1 MANVDSP
8 GPSTKQQHQQ
18 QQRRRWSMGRSS
30 TSRSHFSLHS
40 SEAFYASAEPLSGG
54 RDGRAL
60 HNASS
65 GGGPDPDSNSALDS
79 CAPETG
85 TRQQFRT
92 STRQPSRDSSDRR
105 AIVTKNDGEIFY
117 TVPRG
122 LAISRKEILQRRC
135 VRNDVEM
142 VHPTPTERSQ
152 VEKRPTTLP
161 SIGRRTRQ
169 DTECTSS
176 FLKRVSRQDILRRRA
191 NVETNLQLKDVAKAP
206 SGIPSS
212 GRLAKED
219 RDISR
224 PSTLPKILHASKT
237 SRPEEYSSSR
247 TRETAGREAPIY
259 GRIRRRK
266 MSLPTG
272 AATSRDSTTPSKYVQ
287 DTSTK
292 VVRHLRD
299 PVPNPPDWSR
309 CSNNVSRDDIYVKVT
324 RKPSRQTPHEERLE
338 PMDRTMSRRRIINNV
353 DNMDS
358 LERRMHQDRDQ
369 DVVRVKHD
377 AILVSKA
384 DIERLRN
391 FKTERNEDVKTSC
404 RVDSTWSARKDSKTD
419 SWSRNK
425 CHPKDSTWTSE
436 RQARCRPKS
445 QTELLTK
452 EQTEGPKTGMKSM
465 TLPSYVKIGR
475 KTSTSG
481 NLPARNVDEQRRTS
495 TGGVLTKQSKER
507 SNYVKK
513 TATHIPTRIPTHIR
527 TFSDANSARSN
538 SPDTSSSIFGFCTGK
553 RRLQPSSVTRRSPS
567 WNLKT
572 GELVWF
578 DPGVGHVLPGEVLEY
593 HRAANVL
600 SVQAVIA
607 GKPQIFT
614 LTNLSGVKPRQ
625 DLGQNGVEDMI
636 QLTDLNEASLL
647 WNLKIRYDKELI
659 YTYTG
664 SILVAV
670 NPYKMF
676 DIYGLDQVKL
686 YEGRILGTLP
696 PHLFAVGSSAYS
708 QVTAANN
715 SSANQV
721 VVISGESGSGKTEST
736 KLVMQ
741 YLAAVNRAP
750 NNLVT
755 EQILEATPLL
765 ESFGNAKTPRNDN
778 SSRFGKYLE
787 VHFRDGAII
796 GGRITQYLLEKSRI
810 VTQASEERNYH
821 VFYELL
827 AGLDQQLRDKY
838 GLLTPD
844 KYFYL
849 NQGGNCEI
857 DGKSDVQD
865 FKALLSAMQVLGFSS
880 EEQDTIF
887 RILSS
892 VLHLGNVYFH
902 RKQMR
907 HGQEGVEVGSDAEI
921 RWAAHLLQV
930 NSDGIIRALT
940 TKTTEARNERVFTAL
955 NIDQALDA
963 RDAFAKALYSSLFS
977 WLVARVN
984 HIVYKGTKQTA
995 AISILDI
1002 FGFENFTENSFEQL
1016 CINYA
1021 NENLQFYFNKHI
1033 FKLEQQEYAKE
1044 KIDWTTINYT
1054 DNLPVIHLIAKK
1066 PVGILHLLDDES
1078 NFPKA
1083 TDLSFLEKCHYN
1095 HALSELYSRPR
1106 MNSAEFAIRHYAGQV
1121 WYNVEGFLDK
1131 NRDTL
1136 RPDVVELL
1144 ISSKISMVSKM
1155 FQHVRNTHEANKT
1168 MNKPNGRFV
1177 TMKPRTPTV
1186 SARFH
1191 DSLQQLLESM
1201 SQCNPWFV
1209 RCIKP
1214 NTEKA
1219 PMKFDM
1225 PCVLEQLRYTG
1236 MLETIRIRKTG
1247 YPVRLLFGHFVDRYR
1262 YLVSTHLPRGAPN
1275 KELCRIIL
1283 DKAAPK
1289 EAQSQYQLGL
1299 TRVFLRESLERA
1311 LEYNRALILERAAIT
1326 VQRYTRGFLARRRFL
1341 NISRSTVLI
1350 QAVYRGYRERKQFRA
1365 MKKGVLMA
1373 QKLYRGRKQ
1382 REAFKILKEEMAKR
1396 AEIERASK
1404 ERAKAKQQREEQ
1416 ERTSRAVAGV
1426 NHLEIP
1432 AELAFI
1438 YSKLD
1443 DWQPTHTE
1451 RNLLKVVG
1459 QVIPINYTYNLP
1471 SDIDQYQFS
1480 KFTNIYFKSH
1490 IFGMK
1495 REPIKTP
1502 FLAKARDQDYTDSL
1516 MIFKMIL
1523 RFMNESNLNGKRE
1536 QALGDYIVNK
1546 GIVNEKLRDE
1556 ILCQLA
1562 NQTWKNENDAN
1573 KERGWLLLSNCLS
1586 AFQPS
1591 ATLFK
1596 YFLKYVSDHAYD
1608 GYKAYCQ
1615 RKLLQGERTV
1625 HRMMI
1630 NNQQTVHQVP
1640 RNYPPCVLEWRA
1652 NRNRVNMALNVGF
1665 YDGETTTCAIDSWTT
1680 CEELAN
1686 LAVRNHGVE
1695 NIGWT
1700 ITLWNQLDGPDAIVT
1715 ETNGFDY
1722 VLDLISEM
1730 ELAPAFPAAKHMFLE
1745 QRKNSLPPIKKREH
1759 AQVIRELEQEM
1770 EIPILKTFQ
1779 PLERKSVPKVV
1790 DKPVELEIQVPRR
1803 PIVPPPQ
1810 PPVTKLPMRKQSHD
1824 VILETTTEMGLSRKS
1839 ALNDRYFEKEK
1850 QRSRSLDNLL
1860 QSEVM
1865 PSPVKLA
1872 NLGLSSSKL
1881 NERYHSLERIGETP
1895 AVSNVEYM
1903 TRTEITPERKYS
1915 KRALPG
1921 SQSSRAYIEKSEYGV
1936 KSSAMSDTSEAPSLA
1951 SHVRRVRVPS
1961 QASDVDQFLD
1971 ELFMPVLDGNLDELS
1986 DARSLAASIK
1996 GSYDTRPS
2004 GDQTVSENLQR
2015 IDNRVDRIATVDD
2028 FVEGMMMRN
2037 KDVNIDAGE
2046 LSKKIKGGGNMDIP
2060 NQNAAFNFT
2069 PIAQSMMS
2077 PPMMMPM
2084 FNATQQVPSAQN
2096 SSMSMGASFMPIP
2109 IYSMQG
2115 LSLPQYPNS
2124 PPGQSNDMMAY
2135 QQNLQR
2141 AFLQSAMAQNIQIQ
2155 QQLLAQNQAL
2165 QQLLVQSPQNSSG
2178 QQPSTVLPA
2187 GPSSM
2192 NLVPSA
2198 PPIGAH
2204 MGPNDSIG
2212 RYSKVSFREP
2222 DDGELWSTEK
2232 RGSSV
2237 LTSTPISQRQETMTV
2252 KAQIHRSQSPPR
2264 KNAETNRKTSTDY
2277 VRKLSVDRK
2286 VVDRKASSGQADMKR
2301 TNLNKNN
2308 IQSNFTNVLS
2318 ELKNRKSSVDSN
2330 PSSLSNNKGVPPPPP
2345 MPPPLESHDPSESRP
2360 FLDPYGRAKTV
2371 RIGKWRWPPP
2381 SDSNENQGQDSFIEF
2396 KMRQQHQ
2403 QRKLTPQY
2411 QEYDQGEGE
2420 ATTEG
2425 GVEWEEFEIENTSYF
2440 SLCVYIGF
2448 KKATIQTVGSFRRSA
2463 LEVGAQRPS
2472 PGSIGKLKLSSE
2484 MRQRLEKVTANHS
2497 VRSTKTAE
2505 KPALPR
2511 EDGKVKRL
2519 EDNRKLLLEQQLGG
2533 RWDDYASTVDD
2544 TQSVTSKGTT
2554 DMMTQAQVV
2563 RTQIERMERPVPPP
2577 PPITPPQPPS
2587 PRGGSVYSNSQ
2598 SGVPQPRS
2606 PPAPIEPKT
2615 RDSFRTSPDSET
2627 YDHFSKNQMFSQSRD
2642 IFASQQ
2648 HLRDGHDYRN
2658 DFDKIRA
2665 QDAKSKDFYSKDSTD
2680 LASST
2685 RDRNSDFD
2693 SRRDLNSEL
2702 FDSKYAFDGS
2712 TGKRDPFGMT
2722 RDVSPKSRDSF
2733 GMPSPRDFG
2742 VIPNTRESFTVA
2754 RQSFN
2759 KLDRDVDRR
2768 SSVASTHRTDKMER
2782 IEIEEWPEFL
2792 KPVLPPADKPEIE
2805 KVQEVMNTKLYPQTS
2820 NAHFTYNRVTWTLR
2834 VKKEVFAPNETL
2846 NSPLALHLVFCQ
2858 VVYDVLATS
2867 SIRITKEDRQN
2878 MLKMLDNY
2886 GVTLDNLQST
2896 QHKIT
2901 IKKNVVD
2908 MAKQWPLYF
2917 ARIFPVSIGPQHPE
2931 TQHVAVSHHGLRLIK
2946 RTLNGDLIILETLP
2960 LEDIVSVNSSRPG
2973 VCVLQIASGVR
2984 LPLHTNRAPQLTEM
2998 IGKYIRLVTKRS
3010 LTCISFDYRERGAR
3024 PRYPSSEGASAN
3036 RMQPAGNGGT
3046 LDCLGVGSLAALSSS
3061 VHRLPPKVG
3070 RARTCVSEI
3079 MINCLLFLSP
3089 RLRFNSYRAT
3099 TVVHRQKSVSCIG
3112 QVAKYGH
3119 KKFCKL
3125 AYRKKGNFIGRNLS
3139 DDDRKTNSPDS
3150 LLVKS
3155 SESELSSDEYGY
3167 TDDSGAFLEQ
3177 ASHSDRQ
3184 CKGKRNGFIKF
3195 FAKDGSKE
3203 KKKLDSEHLDV
3214 NKNIKQIS
3222 EPFKKESFGQQKFE
3236 YENIPRIDMSKLDQ
3250 KTFLHPVMRANDHQ
3264 PTIEQLRLEEGCELR
3279 NFKNMAALKNI
3290 QEKKPLQQKDEEQP
3304 RTNDNLIQELYD
3316 GEQIIVRTN
3325 GERKLAKMET
3335 ITEENADSNKLSVR
3349 EILKRFEELRTQTDA
3364 TTTCNDEMQNED
3376 KTSDKTLNTIQ
3387 ETLKKLD
3394 EKVKSYQIDQKSH
3407 LQRINHHENHVSQIT
3422 KTIQSQAN
3430 HTNHSQPHNHS
3441 NHVISEHENHIPISR
3456 VPNHVSVV
3464 NQANHQKNLQNQ
3476 RLSPSQEWRQ
3486 PDDNVRLQEDGIYES
3501 GPVVSND
3508 GKHSLLQYAMLN
3520 FRQSTEKFEMLKTAD
3535 GSISGSLKVIESLK
3549 SKKKNK
3555 KSKGQQDGAEWT
3567 WKEQV
3572 DLVKYSTV
3580 PIEQS
3585 LLRLDADLS
3594 VLAVEC
3600 FLCLM
3605 RYMGDQPLPP
3615 ETSEV
3620 KCVYTILM
3628 HCHKYEQLRDEVY
3641 CQLMKQTTNN
3651 KSPNPES
3658 CQRGWRIFSII
3669 AAYFT
3674 CSEGLRPY
3682 LTKYLETAAYDK
3694 RRAYHGTAM
3703 VCLQNLRKTVKYG
3716 GRKNVPSVEEIMA
3729 ISAGR
3734 NAKRQI
3740 YRLPGGTERVINTKC
3755 TTVVQDVI
3763 EEMCNVISVR
3773 NPHEMDEFS
3782 LYCIVDGDAFT
3793 MPLARDEYVLDV
3805 TTELQK
3811 NHQVFYLIFCRSVW
3825 YYPLRLDAALYIE
3838 VVFNQ
3843 IAPDYLEGLLLVL
3856 PGEHLPQEIIYDMA
3870 QIAALLHRAAD
3881 MTHEPATKEIKYLLP
3896 KTALSLRE
3904 PRPQQWSNM
3913 VQQAWN
3919 NVQHSSAAICK
3930 AQVLEI
3936 LSKWPLFGSS
3946 FFAVKRVPEGKEKG
3960 ADHILALNRH
3970 GVHFIDLIT
3979 HETLYHY
3986 PYSEVI
3992 STRKVKS
3999 EEGTLYLDMK
4009 CGNLMQ
4015 QRITRLQTEQAHE
4028 ISRLIRQYI
4037 TMEQRTSNAQGGA
4050 GIGLGMR

>member
-1 MANVDSP
+1 MV
-8 GPSTKQQHQQ
+8 K
-18 QQRRRWSMGRSS
+18 
-30 TSRSHFSLHS
+30 
-40 SEAFYASAEPLSGG
+40 E
-54 RDGRAL
+54 RA
-60 HNASS
+60 
-65 GGGPDPDSNSALDS
+65 
-79 CAPETG
+79 
-85 TRQQFRT
+85 
-92 STRQPSRDSSDRR
+92 
-105 AIVTKNDGEIFY
+105 V
-117 TVPRG
+117 
-122 LAISRKEILQRRC
+122 
-135 VRNDVEM
+135 DVEF
-142 VHPTPTERSQ
+142 
-152 VEKRPTTLP
+152 KTT
-161 SIGRRTRQ
+161 
-169 DTECTSS
+169 
-176 FLKRVSRQDILRRRA
+176 
-191 NVETNLQLKDVAKAP
+191 
-206 SGIPSS
+206 
-212 GRLAKED
+212 
-219 RDISR
+219 
-224 PSTLPKILHASKT
+224 
-237 SRPEEYSSSR
+237 
-247 TRETAGREAPIY
+247 
-259 GRIRRRK
+259 
-266 MSLPTG
+266 
-272 AATSRDSTTPSKYVQ
+272 
-287 DTSTK
+287 
-292 VVRHLRD
+292 RHLRD
-299 PVPNPPDWSR
+299 PVPDAPYYPATLPLVDMRTNPHR
-309 CSNNVSRDDIYVKVT
+309 NALYAKVSRKTKSQAHDNKADTKAGVDGRVE
-324 RKPSRQTPHEERLE
+324 SELE
-338 PMDRTMSRRRIINNV
+338 PGRTMSRKRIIE
-353 DNMDS
+353 NMKEDKDS
-358 LERRMHQDRDQ
+358 GEIQSEFQ
-369 DVVRVKHD
+369 SESQSKHFEKEKN
-377 AILVSKA
+377 A
-384 DIERLRN
+384 
-391 FKTERNEDVKTSC
+391 
-404 RVDSTWSARKDSKTD
+404 VDSNRTKRRS
-419 SWSRNK
+419 
-425 CHPKDSTWTSE
+425 
-436 RQARCRPKS
+436 KS
-445 QTELLTK
+445 QSRLIENFRSTHREIDAVTRLA
-452 EQTEGPKTGMKSM
+452 
-465 TLPSYVKIGR
+465 TLPSYVKSSR
-475 KTSTSG
+475 KCSTESPPG
-481 NLPARNVDEQRRTS
+481 IECHGKTTKEMS
-495 TGGVLTKQSKER
+495 KQSKER

-513 TATHIPTRIPTHIR
+513 SNGHAR
-527 TFSDANSARSN
+527 TFSDANSGRSI
-538 SPDTSSSIFGFCTGK
+538 SPVTTSSIFGFCTGK
-553 RRLQPSSVTRRSPS
+553 RKVQNSSNGAAKNEIVSCPT
-567 WNLKT
+567 WNVKT

-715 SSANQV
+715 ASANQV

-787 VHFRDGAII
+787 VYFRDGVIV

-865 FKALLSAMQVLGFSS
+865 FKALLSAMQVLGFTS

-887 RILSS
+887 KILAS

-963 RDAFAKALYSSLFS
+963 RDAFAKALYNSLFS

-1002 FGFENFTENSFEQL
+1002 FGFENFTENSLEQL

-1106 MNSAEFAIRHYAGQV
+1106 MNSAEFAIKHYAGQV

-1155 FQHVRNTHEANKT
+1155 FQHVRTTHEANKT

-1191 DSLQQLLESM
+1191 DSLQQLLDSM

-1299 TRVFLRESLERA
+1299 TRVFLRESLERT

-1350 QAVYRGYRERKQFRA
+1350 QAVYRGYRERKKYRA
-1365 MKKGVLMA
+1365 LKKAALMA
-1373 QKLYRGRKQ
+1373 QKIYRGKKQ
-1382 REAFKILKEEMAKR
+1382 RDKFKVLKEEMAKR

-1404 ERAKAKQQREEQ
+1404 ERAKVKQQREEQ

-1459 QVIPINYTYNLP
+1459 QVIPMHHNYTLP
-1471 SDIDQYQFS
+1471 NDIDQHQFS

-1523 RFMNESNLNGKRE
+1523 RFMNENNLSGKRE

-1591 ATLFK
+1591 STLFK
-1596 YFLKYVSDHAYD
+1596 YLLKYVSDHAYD

-1615 RKLLQGERTV
+1615 RKLLQGERTIF
-1625 HRMMI
+1625 RIMS
-1630 NNQQTVHQVP
+1630 NNQQIVHHVP

-1652 NRNRVNMALNVGF
+1652 NRNRVNMALSVGF
-1665 YDGETTTCAIDSWTT
+1665 YDGEVVTCAVDSWTT

-1686 LAVRNHGVE
+1686 LAVHNHGVD
-1695 NIGWT
+1695 NSGWT

-1745 QRKNSLPPIKKREH
+1745 QRKNSFPPIKKREH
-1759 AQVIRELEQEM
+1759 TQIIRELEQEI
-1770 EIPILKTFQ
+1770 EPPVLKTFQ
-1779 PLERKSVPKVV
+1779 PLERKTVPKVV
-1790 DKPVELEIQVPRR
+1790 DKPVEPEIQSPRR
-1803 PIVPPPQ
+1803 PAVPPPQ
-1810 PPVTKLPMRKQSHD
+1810 PPVTKPSMRKQSHEG
-1824 VILETTTEMGLSRKS
+1824 ILETTTETGLSRKS

-1860 QSEVM
+1860 QPEVVA
-1865 PSPVKLA
+1865 PPVKLA

-1881 NERYHSLERIGETP
+1881 NERYHSLERIGETS

-1903 TRTEITPERKYS
+1903 SRNEISQERKYS
-1915 KRALPG
+1915 RITRTTEPNIEEEDLTIDFEYPDIQSVSQTGRSEDDKSSYIRSQTRFIKSQYPGKRALPG

-1996 GSYDTRPS
+1996 GTKEDRSRSDAIILESLERDHAPR
-2004 GDQTVSENLQR
+2004 TVNEFIERMMKS
-2015 IDNRVDRIATVDD
+2015 DD
-2028 FVEGMMMRN
+2028 ETITGE
-2037 KDVNIDAGE
+2037 E
-2046 LSKKIKGGGNMDIP
+2046 LSRRIKGGGNMDIP
-2060 NQNAAFNFT
+2060 NQNATFNFGAIT
-2069 PIAQSMMS
+2069 PGMMS

-2084 FNATQQVPSAQN
+2084 FSAPQQVPPAQS
-2096 SSMSMGASFMPIP
+2096 SSMNMNPSFMPIP

-2124 PPGQSNDMMAY
+2124 PPNPNNDMMAY

-2165 QQLLVQSPQNSSG
+2165 QQLLVQSPQNSS
-2178 QQPSTVLPA
+2178 QQP
-2187 GPSSM
+2187 
-2192 NLVPSA
+2192 
-2198 PPIGAH
+2198 
-2204 MGPNDSIG
+2204 
-2212 RYSKVSFREP
+2212 VSFREP
-2222 DDGELWSTEK
+2222 EDGELWSTEK
-2232 RGSSV
+2232 QAGPQS
-2237 LTSTPISQRQETMTV
+2237 LNQRQEVTV

-2264 KNAETNRKTSTDY
+2264 KNSELVRKTSVEYAVKKTI
-2277 VRKLSVDRK
+2277 VE
-2286 VVDRKASSGQADMKR
+2286 RKAGDKKSSGPVDPKR
-2301 TNLNKNN
+2301 SNKNN
-2308 IQSNFTNVLS
+2308 VQSNFTNVLS

-2330 PSSLSNNKGVPPPPP
+2330 LSNSSNNKGVPPPPP

-2381 SDSNENQGQDSFIEF
+2381 SDSNENQSQDSFIEF

-2403 QRKLTPQY
+2403 QRKITPQY
-2411 QEYDQGEGE
+2411 QEYNQGDGE
-2420 ATTEG
+2420 HSTEG
-2425 GVEWEEFEIENTSYF
+2425 AVEWEEFEIENIVGVEEKITHAPVPSKHENGYKEE
-2440 SLCVYIGF
+2440 GE
-2448 KKATIQTVGSFRRSA
+2448 KKKKKSKSG

-2497 VRSTKTAE
+2497 VRSTKTSE

-2533 RWDDYASTVDD
+2533 RWDDYASTADD

-2577 PPITPPQPPS
+2577 LPVTPPQPPS
-2587 PRGGSVYSNSQ
+2587 PRGGSMYSNSQ
-2598 SGVPQPRS
+2598 SGIAQPRS
-2606 PPAPIEPKT
+2606 PPAPVEPKS
-2615 RDSFRTSPDSET
+2615 RDSFRTSPDSEAF
-2627 YDHFSKNQMFSQSRD
+2627 DHFAKSQRDMFSQSRD

-2648 HLRDGHDYRN
+2648 HLRENHEYRN
-2658 DFDKIRA
+2658 DFDKSR
-2665 QDAKSKDFYSKDSTD
+2665 QDQKSKDFYGKDSTD
-2680 LASST
+2680 LASSA
-2685 RDRNSDFD
+2685 RDRSSDFD
-2693 SRRDLNSEL
+2693 SRRDLNSDI
-2702 FDSKYAFDGS
+2702 FDPKYARDIFENTS
-2712 TGKRDPFGMT
+2712 SKRDPFGMT

-2733 GMPSPRDFG
+2733 GMPSSRDFG
-2742 VIPNTRESFTVA
+2742 VMPNTRESFVAA
-2754 RQSFN
+2754 RQSFK
-2759 KLDRDVDRR
+2759 KLDREVDRR
-2768 SSVASTHRTDKMER
+2768 SSIASTHRTDKMER

-2792 KPVLPPADKPEIE
+2792 RPVMPPAEKPEIE
-2805 KVQEVMNTKLYPQTS
+2805 KVQEVVNTKLYPQTS
-2820 NAHFTYNRVTWTLR
+2820 TAHFTYNRVTWSLR

-2858 VVYDVLATS
+2858 VAYDVLATS

-2946 RTLNGDLIILETLP
+2946 RTPNGDLVILETLP
-2960 LEDIVSVNSSRPG
+2960 LEDIVSVSSPRAG
-2973 VCVLQIASGVR
+2973 VCVMQISSGVR

-2998 IGKYIRLVTKRS
+2998 INTYIRLV
-3010 LTCISFDYRERGAR
+3010 
-3024 PRYPSSEGASAN
+3024 
-3036 RMQPAGNGGT
+3036 
-3046 LDCLGVGSLAALSSS
+3046 
-3061 VHRLPPKVG
+3061 
-3070 RARTCVSEI
+3070 
-3079 MINCLLFLSP
+3079 
-3089 RLRFNSYRAT
+3089 
-3099 TVVHRQKSVSCIG
+3099 
-3112 QVAKYGH
+3112 
-3119 KKFCKL
+3119 
-3125 AYRKKGNFIGRNLS
+3125 
-3139 DDDRKTNSPDS
+3139 
-3150 LLVKS
+3150 
-3155 SESELSSDEYGY
+3155 
-3167 TDDSGAFLEQ
+3167 
-3177 ASHSDRQ
+3177 
-3184 CKGKRNGFIKF
+3184 
-3195 FAKDGSKE
+3195 
-3203 KKKLDSEHLDV
+3203 
-3214 NKNIKQIS
+3214 
-3222 EPFKKESFGQQKFE
+3222 
-3236 YENIPRIDMSKLDQ
+3236 DQ
-3250 KTFLHPVMRANDHQ
+3250 KPSH
-3264 PTIEQLRLEEGCELR
+3264 
-3279 NFKNMAALKNI
+3279 
-3290 QEKKPLQQKDEEQP
+3290 KP
-3304 RTNDNLIQELYD
+3304 
-3316 GEQIIVRTN
+3316 
-3325 GERKLAKMET
+3325 
-3335 ITEENADSNKLSVR
+3335 
-3349 EILKRFEELRTQTDA
+3349 
-3364 TTTCNDEMQNED
+3364 
-3376 KTSDKTLNTIQ
+3376 
-3387 ETLKKLD
+3387 
-3394 EKVKSYQIDQKSH
+3394 
-3407 LQRINHHENHVSQIT
+3407 NHHENHVSQIT
-3422 KTIQSQAN
+3422 KSIQSQ
-3430 HTNHSQPHNHS
+3430 TNHSTPNHVQSHGQS
-3441 NHVISEHENHIPISR
+3441 NHVVSNHDNHVSVNR
-3456 VPNHVSVV
+3456 VPNHVSAT
-3464 NQANHQKNLQNQ
+3464 NQTNHQKNQLNQ
-3476 RLSPSQEWRQ
+3476 RLSPTQEWRQ
-3486 PDDNVRLQEDGIYES
+3486 PEDNGRVQEDGIYES
-3501 GPVVSND
+3501 GPVVND

-3549 SKKKNK
+3549 NKKKSK

-3572 DLVKYSTV
+3572 DLVKYSAM

-3594 VLAVEC
+3594 ALAVEC

-3615 ETSEV
+3615 DTSEV

-3628 HCHKYEQLRDEVY
+3628 HCHKYELLRDEVY

-3651 KSPNPES
+3651 KSPNPDS
-3658 CQRGWRIFSII
+3658 CQRGWRIFSIV

-3674 CSEGLRPY
+3674 CSDGLRPY

-3694 RRAYHGTAM
+3694 RRAYHGTAT

-3716 GRKNVPSVEEIMA
+3716 GRKNVPSVDEIMA

-3763 EEMCNVISVR
+3763 EEMCNIISVR

-3805 TTELQK
+3805 TTELHK

-3825 YYPLRLDAALYIE
+3825 YYPLRLDAPLYIE

-3856 PGEHLPQEIIYDMA
+3856 PGEHLPQEVIYDMA

-3881 MTHEPATKEIKYLLP
+3881 MTHEPTTKEIKYLLP
-3896 KTALSLRE
+3896 KPVLSLRD
-3904 PRPQQWSNM
+3904 PRPQQWANM

-3919 NVQHSSAAICK
+3919 NVQHNTVAACK

-3936 LSKWPLFGSS
+3936 LWKWPLFGSS

-3960 ADHILALNRH
+3960 GDHILALNRH

-4037 TMEQRTSNAQGGA
+4037 TMEQRTTNAQGS
-4050 GIGLGMR
+4050 GIGFGMR

>member
-1 MANVDSP
+1 M
-8 GPSTKQQHQQ
+8 
-18 QQRRRWSMGRSS
+18 
-30 TSRSHFSLHS
+30 HS
-40 SEAFYASAEPLSGG
+40 EW
-54 RDGRAL
+54 
-60 HNASS
+60 
-65 GGGPDPDSNSALDS
+65 
-79 CAPETG
+79 
-85 TRQQFRT
+85 Q
-92 STRQPSRDSSDRR
+92 
-105 AIVTKNDGEIFY
+105 K
-117 TVPRG
+117 
-122 LAISRKEILQRRC
+122 
-135 VRNDVEM
+135 
-142 VHPTPTERSQ
+142 
-152 VEKRPTTLP
+152 
-161 SIGRRTRQ
+161 
-169 DTECTSS
+169 
-176 FLKRVSRQDILRRRA
+176 
-191 NVETNLQLKDVAKAP
+191 
-206 SGIPSS
+206 
-212 GRLAKED
+212 
-219 RDISR
+219 
-224 PSTLPKILHASKT
+224 
-237 SRPEEYSSSR
+237 
-247 TRETAGREAPIY
+247 
-259 GRIRRRK
+259 
-266 MSLPTG
+266 
-272 AATSRDSTTPSKYVQ
+272 
-287 DTSTK
+287 
-292 VVRHLRD
+292 
-299 PVPNPPDWSR
+299 
-309 CSNNVSRDDIYVKVT
+309 
-324 RKPSRQTPHEERLE
+324 
-338 PMDRTMSRRRIINNV
+338 
-353 DNMDS
+353 
-358 LERRMHQDRDQ
+358 
-369 DVVRVKHD
+369 
-377 AILVSKA
+377 
-384 DIERLRN
+384 
-391 FKTERNEDVKTSC
+391 
-404 RVDSTWSARKDSKTD
+404 
-419 SWSRNK
+419 
-425 CHPKDSTWTSE
+425 
-436 RQARCRPKS
+436 
-445 QTELLTK
+445 
-452 EQTEGPKTGMKSM
+452 
-465 TLPSYVKIGR
+465 
-475 KTSTSG
+475 
-481 NLPARNVDEQRRTS
+481 
-495 TGGVLTKQSKER
+495 
-507 SNYVKK
+507 
-513 TATHIPTRIPTHIR
+513 
-527 TFSDANSARSN
+527 
-538 SPDTSSSIFGFCTGK
+538 
-553 RRLQPSSVTRRSPS
+553 
-567 WNLKT
+567 

-607 GKPQIFT
+607 GKPQVFT

-625 DLGQNGVEDMI
+625 DLGHNGVEDMI

-676 DIYGLDQVKL
+676 DIYGLEQVKL

-708 QVTAANN
+708 QVTASNN
-715 SSANQV
+715 ASANQV

-750 NNLVT
+750 SNLIT
-755 EQILEATPLL
+755 EQILEAAPLL

-787 VHFRDGAII
+787 VFFRDGII
-796 GGRITQYLLEKSRI
+796 VGGRVTQYLLEKSRI
-810 VTQASEERNYH
+810 VTQATEERNYH

-849 NQGGNCEI
+849 NQGGSCEI
-857 DGKSDVQD
+857 DGKNDTQD
-865 FKALLSAMQVLGFSS
+865 FKALLSAMQVLGFTS

-887 RILSS
+887 KILAS

-930 NSDGIIRALT
+930 NADGIIRALT
-940 TKTTEARNERVFTAL
+940 TKTTEARNERVLTAL

-1002 FGFENFTENSFEQL
+1002 FGFENFAENSFEQL

-1044 KIDWTTINYT
+1044 KIDWTTISYT

-1106 MNSAEFAIRHYAGQV
+1106 MNSAEFAIKHYAGQV

-1136 RPDVVELL
+1136 RSDVVELL

-1155 FQHVRNTHEANKT
+1155 FQHVRTTHEANKT
-1168 MNKPNGRFV
+1168 VNKPNGRFV

-1247 YPVRLLFGHFVDRYR
+1247 YPVRLLFSHFVDRYR
-1262 YLVSTHLPRGAPN
+1262 YLVPTHLPRGAPN

-1283 DKAAPK
+1283 EKAAPL
-1289 EAQSQYQLGL
+1289 EAQTQYQLGL
-1299 TRVFLRESLERA
+1299 TRVFLRESLERT

-1350 QAVYRGYRERKQFRA
+1350 QAIYRGYRERKKFRA
-1365 MKKGVLMA
+1365 LKKGTLMA
-1373 QKLYRGRKQ
+1373 QKMYRGKKE
-1382 REAFKILKEEMAKR
+1382 REKFKVLKEEMAKR
-1396 AEIERASK
+1396 AEIERASR
-1404 ERAKAKQQREEQ
+1404 ERAKAKQQKEEQ
-1416 ERTSRAVAGV
+1416 ERASRAVAGV

-1459 QVIPINYTYNLP
+1459 QVVPLPLMYKLP

-1502 FLAKARDQDYTDSL
+1502 FLAKARDQDYSDSL
-1516 MIFKMIL
+1516 MMFKMIL
-1523 RFMNESNLNGKRE
+1523 RFMNENNLSGKRE

-1562 NQTWKNENDAN
+1562 NQTWKNDNDAN

-1591 ATLFK
+1591 PTLFK
-1596 YFLKYVSDHAYD
+1596 YLLKYVSDHAYN
-1608 GYKAYCQ
+1608 GYKAFCQ

-1625 HRMMI
+1625 LRIMS
-1630 NNQQTVHQVP
+1630 NNQQTFHSVP

-1652 NRNRVNMALNVGF
+1652 NRNRVNMALTVGF
-1665 YDGETTTCAIDSWTT
+1665 YDGETTTCAVDSWTS
-1680 CEELAN
+1680 CEELGN
-1686 LAVRNHGVE
+1686 LAVQNHGVE
-1695 NIGWT
+1695 NSGWT
-1700 ITLWNQLDGPDAIVT
+1700 ITLWNQLDGLDAIVT

-1722 VLDLISEM
+1722 VLDLITEM

-1745 QRKNSLPPIKKREH
+1745 QRKNSFPPIKKREH
-1759 AQVIRELEQEM
+1759 TQVIRELEQEM
-1770 EIPILKTFQ
+1770 DIPVLKTFQ
-1779 PLERKSVPKVV
+1779 PLERKTVPKIV
-1790 DKPVELEIQVPRR
+1790 DKPVEPEIQSPRR
-1803 PIVPPPQ
+1803 PAVPPPQ
-1810 PPVTKLPMRKQSHD
+1810 PPVSKTPMRKQSHEP
-1824 VILETTTEMGLSRKS
+1824 ILESSAEMGLSRKS

-1860 QSEVM
+1860 QSEVA
-1865 PSPVKLA
+1865 PSPNKLA

-1881 NERYHSLERIGETP
+1881 NERYHSLERIGETA

-1903 TRTEITPERKYS
+1903 TRTEISQERKYS
-1915 KRALPG
+1915 RITRTTEPNIEEEDLTIDFEYPDIQSVSQTGRSEDDKNSYIRSQSRFIKSQYPGKRAQPG

-1996 GSYDTRPS
+1996 GT
-2004 GDQTVSENLQR
+2004 
-2015 IDNRVDRIATVDD
+2015 ATEDEVKSNEDSLND
-2028 FVEGMMMRN
+2028 FLSSLISDGHREVVHA
-2037 KDVNIDAGE
+2037 KE
-2046 LSKKIKGGGNMDIP
+2046 LAKRIKGGGNMDIP
-2060 NQNAAFNFT
+2060 NQNSAYNFN
-2069 PIAQSMMS
+2069 PLAPGMIS

-2084 FNATQQVPSAQN
+2084 FGSPQQVSSSQN
-2096 SSMSMGASFMPIP
+2096 ANLNLNAGFMPIP

-2115 LSLPQYPNS
+2115 LNLPHPNS
-2124 PPGQSNDMMAY
+2124 PPNANGDIATY

-2165 QQLLVQSPQNSSG
+2165 QQLLVQSPQNSG
-2178 QQPSTVLPA
+2178 QTKTFK
-2187 GPSSM
+2187 
-2192 NLVPSA
+2192 
-2198 PPIGAH
+2198 
-2204 MGPNDSIG
+2204 DT
-2212 RYSKVSFREP
+2212 E
-2222 DDGELWSTEK
+2222 DDESWAAEK
-2232 RGSSV
+2232 RGPLSQ
-2237 LTSTPISQRQETMTV
+2237 STPNSQRQDTVTV

-2264 KNAETNRKTSTDY
+2264 KNVDNLRKTGIEY
-2277 VRKLSVDRK
+2277 NARKIS
-2286 VVDRKASSGQADMKR
+2286 VDRKASGKLANSQELKR
-2301 TNLNKNN
+2301 TSSNKSNV
-2308 IQSNFTNVLS
+2308 QSNFTNVLS
-2318 ELKNRKSSVDSN
+2318 ELKNRKSSIDGSPVNGTS
-2330 PSSLSNNKGVPPPPP
+2330 NKGVPPPPP

-2381 SDSNENQGQDSFIEF
+2381 SDSNEAQGQDSFIEF
-2396 KMRQQHQ
+2396 KMRQQQQ
-2403 QRKLTPQY
+2403 QRKITPHY
-2411 QEYDQGEGE
+2411 QEYQDDGGPIM
-2420 ATTEG
+2420 EG
-2425 GVEWEEFEIENTSYF
+2425 GVEWEEFEIENIVTTEERSTIVHAVASVTKIENGYKEEGEKKKKKSKS
-2440 SLCVYIGF
+2440 SLEI
-2448 KKATIQTVGSFRRSA
+2448 
-2463 LEVGAQRPS
+2463 GAQRPS

-2497 VRSTKTAE
+2497 VRSTKTTE

-2544 TQSVTSKGTT
+2544 AQSVTSKGTT

-2563 RTQIERMERPVPPP
+2563 KTQIERMERPVPPP
-2577 PPITPPQPPS
+2577 PPISPPQPPS
-2587 PRGGSVYSNSQ
+2587 PRGGSMYSNGQ

-2606 PPAPIEPKT
+2606 PPAPVEPKT
-2615 RDSFRTSPDSET
+2615 RDNFRTSPDSDNF
-2627 YDHFSKNQMFSQSRD
+2627 DHFPKNKRDMFSQSRD

-2648 HLRDGHDYRN
+2648 HLRENHEYKN
-2658 DFDKIRA
+2658 EIDKSRS
-2665 QDAKSKDFYSKDSTD
+2665 QDSKKEFYGKDSID
-2680 LASST
+2680 IGSSA

-2693 SRRDLNSEL
+2693 SRRDLNSDIFET
-2702 FDSKYAFDGS
+2702 KYSRDIFENPNA
-2712 TGKRDPFGMT
+2712 KRDPFGMT

-2742 VIPNTRESFTVA
+2742 VVANTRESFSVA
-2754 RQSFN
+2754 RQSF
-2759 KLDRDVDRR
+2759 KKMDRDDRR
-2768 SSVASTHRTDKMER
+2768 SSVASTQRTDKMER
-2782 IEIEEWPEFL
+2782 IEIDEWPEFL
-2792 KPVLPPADKPEIE
+2792 KPVLPPAEKPEIE
-2805 KVQEVMNTKLYPQTS
+2805 KVQEVINTKLYPQTS
-2820 NAHFTYNRVTWTLR
+2820 SAHFTYNRVTWTLR
-2834 VKKEVFAPNETL
+2834 VKKEVFAPNEAL

-2858 VVYDVLATS
+2858 VAYDVLATC

-2901 IKKNVVD
+2901 IKKNIVD

-2931 TQHVAVSHHGLRLIK
+2931 TQHLAVSHHGLRLVK
-2946 RTLNGDLIILETLP
+2946 RASNGDLVILETLP
-2960 LEDIVSVNSSRPG
+2960 LEDIVSVSPARSG
-2973 VCVLQIASGVR
+2973 VCVLQISSGVR
-2984 LPLHTNRAPQLTEM
+2984 LPLHTNRAPQLAEM
-2998 IGKYIRLVTKRS
+2998 ISKYIRL
-3010 LTCISFDYRERGAR
+3010 
-3024 PRYPSSEGASAN
+3024 
-3036 RMQPAGNGGT
+3036 
-3046 LDCLGVGSLAALSSS
+3046 
-3061 VHRLPPKVG
+3061 
-3070 RARTCVSEI
+3070 
-3079 MINCLLFLSP
+3079 
-3089 RLRFNSYRAT
+3089 
-3099 TVVHRQKSVSCIG
+3099 
-3112 QVAKYGH
+3112 
-3119 KKFCKL
+3119 
-3125 AYRKKGNFIGRNLS
+3125 
-3139 DDDRKTNSPDS
+3139 
-3150 LLVKS
+3150 
-3155 SESELSSDEYGY
+3155 
-3167 TDDSGAFLEQ
+3167 
-3177 ASHSDRQ
+3177 
-3184 CKGKRNGFIKF
+3184 
-3195 FAKDGSKE
+3195 
-3203 KKKLDSEHLDV
+3203 
-3214 NKNIKQIS
+3214 
-3222 EPFKKESFGQQKFE
+3222 
-3236 YENIPRIDMSKLDQ
+3236 
-3250 KTFLHPVMRANDHQ
+3250 
-3264 PTIEQLRLEEGCELR
+3264 
-3279 NFKNMAALKNI
+3279 
-3290 QEKKPLQQKDEEQP
+3290 
-3304 RTNDNLIQELYD
+3304 
-3316 GEQIIVRTN
+3316 
-3325 GERKLAKMET
+3325 
-3335 ITEENADSNKLSVR
+3335 
-3349 EILKRFEELRTQTDA
+3349 
-3364 TTTCNDEMQNED
+3364 
-3376 KTSDKTLNTIQ
+3376 
-3387 ETLKKLD
+3387 
-3394 EKVKSYQIDQKSH
+3394 IDQKPLHKS
-3407 LQRINHHENHVSQIT
+3407 NHPENHVSLIT
-3422 KTIQSQAN
+3422 KSIQSQAN
-3430 HTNHSQPHNHS
+3430 HGSANHIQSHGQANHLVTNHENHMATNRMS
-3441 NHVISEHENHIPISR
+3441 NHVSAVNH
-3456 VPNHVSVV
+3456 
-3464 NQANHQKNLQNQ
+3464 ANHQKNQQNQ
-3476 RLSPSQEWRQ
+3476 RLSPNQEWRQ
-3486 PDDNVRLQEDGIYES
+3486 PEDNGRLPEEGIYES
-3501 GPVVSND
+3501 GPVLND

-3549 SKKKNK
+3549 GKKKNK
-3555 KSKGQQDGAEWT
+3555 KGKSQDGAEWT

-3594 VLAVEC
+3594 ALAVQC

-3605 RYMGDQPLPP
+3605 GYMGDQPLPADMN
-3615 ETSEV
+3615 EV
-3620 KCVYTILM
+3620 NCVYAILTL
-3628 HCHKYEQLRDEVY
+3628 CHKYEHLRDEVY

-3651 KSPNPES
+3651 KSPNPDS
-3658 CQRGWRIFSII
+3658 CQRGWRLFSIV

-3674 CSEGLRPY
+3674 CSDGLRPY

-3694 RRAYHGTAM
+3694 RRAYHGTAT

-3763 EEMCNVISVR
+3763 EEMCNIISVR
-3773 NPHEMDEFS
+3773 NLHEMDEFS
-3782 LYCIVDGDAFT
+3782 LYCIVEGDAFT

-3805 TTELQK
+3805 TTELHK

-3825 YYPLRLDAALYIE
+3825 YYPLRLDAPLYIE

-3843 IAPDYLEGLLLVL
+3843 IVPDYLEGLLLVL

-3881 MTHEPATKEIKYLLP
+3881 MTHEPATKEIKFLLP
-3896 KTALSLRE
+3896 KPALSLRE
-3904 PRPQQWSNM
+3904 PRPQQWSSM
-3913 VQQAWN
+3913 VLQAWN
-3919 NVQHSSAAICK
+3919 NIQHITAAASK

-3946 FFAVKRVPEGKEKG
+3946 FFAVTRVPEGKEKG
-3960 ADHILALNRH
+3960 GDYILALNRH
-3970 GVHFIDLIT
+3970 GVHFIDRIT
-3979 HETLYHY
+3979 HETLHQY

-4037 TMEQRTSNAQGGA
+4037 TMEQRTTNAQGA
-4050 GIGLGMR
+4050 GIGFGMR

>member
-1 MANVDSP
+1 M
-8 GPSTKQQHQQ
+8 
-18 QQRRRWSMGRSS
+18 
-30 TSRSHFSLHS
+30 
-40 SEAFYASAEPLSGG
+40 YAEW
-54 RDGRAL
+54 
-60 HNASS
+60 
-65 GGGPDPDSNSALDS
+65 
-79 CAPETG
+79 
-85 TRQQFRT
+85 Q
-92 STRQPSRDSSDRR
+92 
-105 AIVTKNDGEIFY
+105 K
-117 TVPRG
+117 
-122 LAISRKEILQRRC
+122 
-135 VRNDVEM
+135 
-142 VHPTPTERSQ
+142 
-152 VEKRPTTLP
+152 
-161 SIGRRTRQ
+161 
-169 DTECTSS
+169 
-176 FLKRVSRQDILRRRA
+176 
-191 NVETNLQLKDVAKAP
+191 
-206 SGIPSS
+206 
-212 GRLAKED
+212 
-219 RDISR
+219 
-224 PSTLPKILHASKT
+224 
-237 SRPEEYSSSR
+237 
-247 TRETAGREAPIY
+247 
-259 GRIRRRK
+259 
-266 MSLPTG
+266 
-272 AATSRDSTTPSKYVQ
+272 
-287 DTSTK
+287 
-292 VVRHLRD
+292 
-299 PVPNPPDWSR
+299 
-309 CSNNVSRDDIYVKVT
+309 
-324 RKPSRQTPHEERLE
+324 
-338 PMDRTMSRRRIINNV
+338 
-353 DNMDS
+353 
-358 LERRMHQDRDQ
+358 
-369 DVVRVKHD
+369 
-377 AILVSKA
+377 
-384 DIERLRN
+384 
-391 FKTERNEDVKTSC
+391 
-404 RVDSTWSARKDSKTD
+404 
-419 SWSRNK
+419 
-425 CHPKDSTWTSE
+425 
-436 RQARCRPKS
+436 
-445 QTELLTK
+445 
-452 EQTEGPKTGMKSM
+452 
-465 TLPSYVKIGR
+465 
-475 KTSTSG
+475 
-481 NLPARNVDEQRRTS
+481 
-495 TGGVLTKQSKER
+495 
-507 SNYVKK
+507 
-513 TATHIPTRIPTHIR
+513 
-527 TFSDANSARSN
+527 
-538 SPDTSSSIFGFCTGK
+538 
-553 RRLQPSSVTRRSPS
+553 
-567 WNLKT
+567 

-1283 DKAAPK
+1283 DKAALK

-1350 QAVYRGYRERKQFRA
+1350 QAVYRGYRERKQFCA

-1382 REAFKILKEEMAKR
+1382 REAFKILKEEMTKR

-1596 YFLKYVSDHAYD
+1596 YLLKYVSDHAYD

-1625 HRMMI
+1625 HHMMI
-1630 NNQQTVHQVP
+1630 NNQQTVHLVP

-1695 NIGWT
+1695 NTGWT

-1860 QSEVM
+1860 QSEVV

-1915 KRALPG
+1915 RVTRTTEPNIEEEDLTIDFEYPDIQSVSQTGRSEDDKSYIRSQTRFIKSQYPGKRALPG

-1996 GSYDTRPS
+1996 GSYDIRLS
-2004 GDQTVSENLQR
+2004 DDQTVSENLQR
-2015 IDNRVDRIATVDD
+2015 IGNRIERIATVDD
-2028 FVEGMMMRN
+2028 FVEGMMMRS
-2037 KDVNIDAGE
+2037 KDMNIDAGE

-2096 SSMSMGASFMPIP
+2096 TSMSMGASFMPIP

-2165 QQLLVQSPQNSSG
+2165 QQLLVQSPQNSG
-2178 QQPSTVLPA
+2178 QQP
-2187 GPSSM
+2187 
-2192 NLVPSA
+2192 
-2198 PPIGAH
+2198 
-2204 MGPNDSIG
+2204 
-2212 RYSKVSFREP
+2212 VSFREP

-2237 LTSTPISQRQETMTV
+2237 LTSTPNNQRQETMTV

-2286 VVDRKASSGQADMKR
+2286 IVDRKASSAQADMKR

-2396 KMRQQHQ
+2396 KMRQQQQ

-2425 GVEWEEFEIENTSYF
+2425 GVEWEEFEIENIVSNEDRSAIAQTTAAKHENGYKEE
-2440 SLCVYIGF
+2440 GE
-2448 KKATIQTVGSFRRSA
+2448 KKKKKSKSA

-2587 PRGGSVYSNSQ
+2587 PRGGSIYSNSQ
-2598 SGVPQPRS
+2598 SGIPQPRS

-2648 HLRDGHDYRN
+2648 HLRENHDYRN

-2973 VCVLQIASGVR
+2973 VCMLQIASGVR

-2998 IGKYIRLVTKRS
+2998 IGKYIRL
-3010 LTCISFDYRERGAR
+3010 
-3024 PRYPSSEGASAN
+3024 
-3036 RMQPAGNGGT
+3036 
-3046 LDCLGVGSLAALSSS
+3046 
-3061 VHRLPPKVG
+3061 
-3070 RARTCVSEI
+3070 
-3079 MINCLLFLSP
+3079 
-3089 RLRFNSYRAT
+3089 
-3099 TVVHRQKSVSCIG
+3099 
-3112 QVAKYGH
+3112 
-3119 KKFCKL
+3119 
-3125 AYRKKGNFIGRNLS
+3125 
-3139 DDDRKTNSPDS
+3139 
-3150 LLVKS
+3150 
-3155 SESELSSDEYGY
+3155 
-3167 TDDSGAFLEQ
+3167 
-3177 ASHSDRQ
+3177 
-3184 CKGKRNGFIKF
+3184 
-3195 FAKDGSKE
+3195 
-3203 KKKLDSEHLDV
+3203 
-3214 NKNIKQIS
+3214 
-3222 EPFKKESFGQQKFE
+3222 
-3236 YENIPRIDMSKLDQ
+3236 
-3250 KTFLHPVMRANDHQ
+3250 
-3264 PTIEQLRLEEGCELR
+3264 
-3279 NFKNMAALKNI
+3279 
-3290 QEKKPLQQKDEEQP
+3290 
-3304 RTNDNLIQELYD
+3304 
-3316 GEQIIVRTN
+3316 
-3325 GERKLAKMET
+3325 
-3335 ITEENADSNKLSVR
+3335 
-3349 EILKRFEELRTQTDA
+3349 
-3364 TTTCNDEMQNED
+3364 
-3376 KTSDKTLNTIQ
+3376 
-3387 ETLKKLD
+3387 
-3394 EKVKSYQIDQKSH
+3394 IDQKPH

-3441 NHVISEHENHIPISR
+3441 NHVISEHENHVPISR
-3456 VPNHVSVV
+3456 VPNHVSAV

-3486 PDDNVRLQEDGIYES
+3486 PDDNVRFQEDSIYES

-3572 DLVKYSTV
+3572 DLVKYSTI

-3773 NPHEMDEFS
+3773 NSNEMDEFS

-3919 NVQHSSAAICK
+3919 NVQHSSAATCK

-4037 TMEQRTSNAQGGA
+4037 TMEQRTSNAQSGA

>member
-1 MANVDSP
+1 M
-8 GPSTKQQHQQ
+8 
-18 QQRRRWSMGRSS
+18 
-30 TSRSHFSLHS
+30 
-40 SEAFYASAEPLSGG
+40 
-54 RDGRAL
+54 
-60 HNASS
+60 
-65 GGGPDPDSNSALDS
+65 
-79 CAPETG
+79 
-85 TRQQFRT
+85 
-92 STRQPSRDSSDRR
+92 
-105 AIVTKNDGEIFY
+105 
-117 TVPRG
+117 
-122 LAISRKEILQRRC
+122 
-135 VRNDVEM
+135 
-142 VHPTPTERSQ
+142 
-152 VEKRPTTLP
+152 
-161 SIGRRTRQ
+161 
-169 DTECTSS
+169 
-176 FLKRVSRQDILRRRA
+176 
-191 NVETNLQLKDVAKAP
+191 
-206 SGIPSS
+206 
-212 GRLAKED
+212 RL
-219 RDISR
+219 IM
-224 PSTLPKILHASKT
+224 P
-237 SRPEEYSSSR
+237 
-247 TRETAGREAPIY
+247 
-259 GRIRRRK
+259 
-266 MSLPTG
+266 
-272 AATSRDSTTPSKYVQ
+272 
-287 DTSTK
+287 
-292 VVRHLRD
+292 
-299 PVPNPPDWSR
+299 
-309 CSNNVSRDDIYVKVT
+309 
-324 RKPSRQTPHEERLE
+324 QT
-338 PMDRTMSRRRIINNV
+338 
-353 DNMDS
+353 
-358 LERRMHQDRDQ
+358 
-369 DVVRVKHD
+369 
-377 AILVSKA
+377 
-384 DIERLRN
+384 
-391 FKTERNEDVKTSC
+391 
-404 RVDSTWSARKDSKTD
+404 
-419 SWSRNK
+419 
-425 CHPKDSTWTSE
+425 
-436 RQARCRPKS
+436 
-445 QTELLTK
+445 
-452 EQTEGPKTGMKSM
+452 
-465 TLPSYVKIGR
+465 
-475 KTSTSG
+475 
-481 NLPARNVDEQRRTS
+481 
-495 TGGVLTKQSKER
+495 
-507 SNYVKK
+507 
-513 TATHIPTRIPTHIR
+513 
-527 TFSDANSARSN
+527 
-538 SPDTSSSIFGFCTGK
+538 
-553 RRLQPSSVTRRSPS
+553 
-567 WNLKT
+567 
-572 GELVWF
+572 
-578 DPGVGHVLPGEVLEY
+578 
-593 HRAANVL
+593 
-600 SVQAVIA
+600 
-607 GKPQIFT
+607 FT
-614 LTNLSGVKPRQ
+614 LTNLTGVRPRQ

-636 QLTDLNEASLL
+636 QLNDLNEASLL

-708 QVTAANN
+708 QVSAANN
-715 SSANQV
+715 PSANQV

-750 NNLVT
+750 SNLVT
-755 EQILEATPLL
+755 EQILEAAPLL

-787 VHFRDGAII
+787 VHFRDGVIV
-796 GGRITQYLLEKSRI
+796 GGRVTQYLLEKSRI
-810 VTQASEERNYH
+810 VTQASDERNYH

-849 NQGGNCEI
+849 NQGGSCEI
-857 DGKSDVQD
+857 DGKHDTQD
-865 FKALLSAMQVLGFSS
+865 FKALLSAMQVLGFTS

-887 RILSS
+887 RILAS

-921 RWAAHLLQV
+921 RWAAHLLQI
-930 NSDGIIRALT
+930 NADGIIRALT
-940 TKTTEARNERVFTAL
+940 TKTTEARNERVLTAL

-984 HIVYKGTKQTA
+984 HIVYKGTKQTS

-1002 FGFENFTENSFEQL
+1002 FGFENFAENSFEQL

-1021 NENLQFYFNKHI
+1021 NENLHFYFNKHI

-1106 MNSAEFAIRHYAGQV
+1106 MNSAEFAIKHYAGQV
-1121 WYNVEGFLDK
+1121 WYNVDGFLDK

-1144 ISSKISMVSKM
+1144 IGSKIQMVSKM
-1155 FQHVRNTHEANKT
+1155 FQHVRSAHEANKT
-1168 MNKPNGRFV
+1168 VNKPNGRFV

-1186 SARFH
+1186 AARFH

-1214 NTEKA
+1214 NNDKS

-1262 YLVSTHLPRGAPN
+1262 YLISTRLPRGAPN

-1283 DKAAPK
+1283 DKAAP
-1289 EAQSQYQLGL
+1289 ADAHDQYQLGL
-1299 TRVFLRESLERA
+1299 TRVFLRESLERN

-1326 VQRYTRGFLARRRFL
+1326 VQRYARGFLARRRFL
-1341 NISRSTVLI
+1341 NISRSTILL
-1350 QAVYRGYRERKQFRA
+1350 QAVYRGYRERKKFRA
-1365 MKKGVLMA
+1365 LKRGVVMA
-1373 QKLYRGRKQ
+1373 QKLYRGKKE
-1382 REAFKILKEEMAKR
+1382 RENFKILKNEMAKR
-1396 AEIERASK
+1396 AEIERASR

-1416 ERTSRAVAGV
+1416 ERSSRAVAGV

-1459 QVIPINYTYNLP
+1459 HTIPLPINYSLP
-1471 SDIDQYQFS
+1471 SDIDQHQFS

-1523 RFMNESNLNGKRE
+1523 RFMNENNLSGKRE

-1573 KERGWLLLSNCLS
+1573 CERGWLLLANCLS
-1586 AFQPS
+1586 AFQPTP
-1591 ATLFK
+1591 TLFK
-1596 YFLKYVSDHAYD
+1596 YFLKYVSDHAYN

-1625 HRMMI
+1625 LRIMN
-1630 NNQQTVHQVP
+1630 NNQLSTHHVP

-1652 NRNRVNMALNVGF
+1652 NRNRVNMALTVGF

-1686 LAVRNHGVE
+1686 VAVQSHGVD
-1695 NIGWT
+1695 ITGWT
-1700 ITLWNQLDGPDAIVT
+1700 VTLWNQLDGLDAIVT
-1715 ETNGFDY
+1715 ETNGCDY

-1745 QRKNSLPPIKKREH
+1745 QRKNSFPPIKKREH
-1759 AQVIRELEQEM
+1759 IQVIRELEQDM
-1770 EIPILKTFQ
+1770 DIPVPVLKTFQ
-1779 PLERKSVPKVV
+1779 PLERKPVPKVV
-1790 DKPVELEIQVPRR
+1790 DKPVEPEIQSPRR
-1803 PIVPPPQ
+1803 PAVPPPQ
-1810 PPVTKLPMRKQSHD
+1810 PPVVKSPTRKQSHEP
-1824 VILETTTEMGLSRKS
+1824 VLESSGEMGLSRQS

-1860 QSEVM
+1860 QSEIVSS
-1865 PSPVKLA
+1865 PSKLA

-1881 NERYHSLERIGETP
+1881 NERYHSLERIGEVS
-1895 AVSNVEYM
+1895 AVTNAEYM
-1903 TRTEITPERKYS
+1903 SRSEVSQERKYSRIGRSTEPNIVEEEDLTIDFEYPDIQSVSQTGRSEDDKSSYIRSQTRFIKSQYPS

-1921 SQSSRAYIEKSEYGV
+1921 SQSSRAYIEKSEYGG

-1996 GSYDTRPS
+1996 GSSSKLNTSTNKP
-2004 GDQTVSENLQR
+2004 ENL
-2015 IDNRVDRIATVDD
+2015 DEFLDALTDD
-2028 FVEGMMMRN
+2028 IVLNGLSM
-2037 KDVNIDAGE
+2037 D
-2046 LSKKIKGGGNMDIP
+2046 LSKTIKGGGKMDIP
-2060 NQNAAFNFT
+2060 NQNSAFNFS
-2069 PIAQSMMS
+2069 PMSPGMIS

-2084 FNATQQVPSAQN
+2084 FSPPPQQQIPPGQSPN
-2096 SSMSMGASFMPIP
+2096 INMGSGYLPIP
-2109 IYSMQG
+2109 IYNMQG
-2115 LSLPQYPNS
+2115 LNIPQYPNS
-2124 PPGQSNDMMAY
+2124 PPNTNPDMVAY

-2141 AFLQSAMAQNIQIQ
+2141 AFLQSAMAQNLQIQ
-2155 QQLLAQNQAL
+2155 QQLLAQNQAF
-2165 QQLLVQSPQNSSG
+2165 QQLLVQNGAQQPLSPFVETEQTQRAMNSS
-2178 QQPSTVLPA
+2178 QS
-2187 GPSSM
+2187 
-2192 NLVPSA
+2192 
-2198 PPIGAH
+2198 
-2204 MGPNDSIG
+2204 
-2212 RYSKVSFREP
+2212 
-2222 DDGELWSTEK
+2222 
-2232 RGSSV
+2232 
-2237 LTSTPISQRQETMTV
+2237 STPINQRLETVTV
-2252 KAQIHRSQSPPR
+2252 KAQVHRSQSPPR
-2264 KNAETNRKTSTDY
+2264 KNHDLTRKTSVEY
-2277 VRKLSVDRK
+2277 SARKISIERK
-2286 VVDRKASSGQADMKR
+2286 ISSTPELKRSSSGR
-2301 TNLNKNN
+2301 GN
-2308 IQSNFTNVLS
+2308 IQNNFTNVLS
-2318 ELKNRKSSVDSN
+2318 ELKNRKSSTDSS
-2330 PSSLSNNKGVPPPPP
+2330 PSIFNNSKGVPPPPP
-2345 MPPPLESHDPSESRP
+2345 MPPPLDAHDPSESRP

-2381 SDSNENQGQDSFIEF
+2381 SDSNEIQNQDSFTEF
-2396 KMRQQHQ
+2396 KMRQHQ
-2403 QRKLTPQY
+2403 NQRKITPQY
-2411 QEYDQGEGE
+2411 QEYNGNNGN
-2420 ATTEG
+2420 ASNEG
-2425 GVEWEEFEIENTSYF
+2425 GSVEWEEFEIINGVNAESPIENHSIIQPTITPKHENGYKEE
-2440 SLCVYIGF
+2440 GEKR
-2448 KKATIQTVGSFRRSA
+2448 KKKSKSGY
-2463 LEVGAQRPS
+2463 EVGAQRPS

-2484 MRQRLEKVTANHS
+2484 MRQRLEKVTATHS
-2497 VRSTKTAE
+2497 VRSTKTTE

-2511 EDGKVKRL
+2511 DDIKVNRL
-2519 EDNRKLLLEQQLGG
+2519 EDNRKLLLQQQLGG
-2533 RWDDYASTVDD
+2533 RWDDYASTADD

-2563 RTQIERMERPVPPP
+2563 RTQIERMESRPVPPP

-2606 PPAPIEPKT
+2606 PPAPVEPKN
-2615 RDSFRTSPDSET
+2615 RDNFRRSPDSDTHE
-2627 YDHFSKNQMFSQSRD
+2627 HFSNSQNMFSQSRD
-2642 IFASQQ
+2642 LFASQQ
-2648 HLRDGHDYRN
+2648 HLRDSHEGHRDQ
-2658 DFDKIRA
+2658 KL
-2665 QDAKSKDFYSKDSTD
+2665 SKDFYGKDSID
-2680 LASST
+2680 VGSST
-2685 RDRNSDFD
+2685 RGDRSSDFD
-2693 SRRDLNSEL
+2693 SRRELNSDI
-2702 FDSKYAFDGS
+2702 FDSKYSRDMFDNS
-2712 TGKRDPFGMT
+2712 KRDSFGMV
-2722 RDVSPKSRDSF
+2722 RDLSPKSRDSF
-2733 GMPSPRDFG
+2733 GLPSTREFG
-2742 VIPNTRESFTVA
+2742 VVPNTRESFVVA
-2754 RQSFN
+2754 RQSYK
-2759 KLDRDVDRR
+2759 KLDHDIDRR
-2768 SSVASTHRTDKMER
+2768 SSVASTHQTDKLER

-2792 KPVLPPADKPEIE
+2792 KPVLPPAEKPEIE
-2805 KVQEVMNTKLYPQTS
+2805 KVQEIIDTKLHPPTS
-2820 NAHFTYNRVTWTLR
+2820 TTHFTYNRVSWTLR
-2834 VKKEVFAPNETL
+2834 IKKEVFAPNETL
-2846 NSPLALHLVFCQ
+2846 PSPLALHLVFCQ
-2858 VVYDVLATS
+2858 IAYDVLATS
-2867 SIRITKEDRQN
+2867 SIRITKEERHN

-2901 IKKNVVD
+2901 IKKNIVD

-2931 TQHVAVSHHGLRLIK
+2931 AQHVAVSHHGLRLLK
-2946 RTLNGDLIILETLP
+2946 RTISGELIILETLS
-2960 LEDIVSVNSSRPG
+2960 LEDIVSVSSTRSG
-2973 VCVLQIASGVR
+2973 VCTLAISSGVR
-2984 LPLHTNRAPQLTEM
+2984 LPLHTTRAPQLAEM
-2998 IGKYIRLVTKRS
+2998 ISNYIR
-3010 LTCISFDYRERGAR
+3010 
-3024 PRYPSSEGASAN
+3024 
-3036 RMQPAGNGGT
+3036 M
-3046 LDCLGVGSLAALSSS
+3046 
-3061 VHRLPPKVG
+3061 
-3070 RARTCVSEI
+3070 
-3079 MINCLLFLSP
+3079 
-3089 RLRFNSYRAT
+3089 
-3099 TVVHRQKSVSCIG
+3099 
-3112 QVAKYGH
+3112 
-3119 KKFCKL
+3119 
-3125 AYRKKGNFIGRNLS
+3125 
-3139 DDDRKTNSPDS
+3139 
-3150 LLVKS
+3150 
-3155 SESELSSDEYGY
+3155 
-3167 TDDSGAFLEQ
+3167 
-3177 ASHSDRQ
+3177 
-3184 CKGKRNGFIKF
+3184 
-3195 FAKDGSKE
+3195 
-3203 KKKLDSEHLDV
+3203 
-3214 NKNIKQIS
+3214 
-3222 EPFKKESFGQQKFE
+3222 
-3236 YENIPRIDMSKLDQ
+3236 
-3250 KTFLHPVMRANDHQ
+3250 
-3264 PTIEQLRLEEGCELR
+3264 IEQ
-3279 NFKNMAALKNI
+3279 KPQHKAI
-3290 QEKKPLQQKDEEQP
+3290 Q
-3304 RTNDNLIQELYD
+3304 
-3316 GEQIIVRTN
+3316 
-3325 GERKLAKMET
+3325 
-3335 ITEENADSNKLSVR
+3335 
-3349 EILKRFEELRTQTDA
+3349 
-3364 TTTCNDEMQNED
+3364 
-3376 KTSDKTLNTIQ
+3376 
-3387 ETLKKLD
+3387 
-3394 EKVKSYQIDQKSH
+3394 
-3407 LQRINHHENHVSQIT
+3407 HENHVSQIT
-3422 KTIQSQAN
+3422 KSIHAPAN
-3430 HTNHSQPHNHS
+3430 HGNSHVQHNQIYNQS
-3441 NHVISEHENHIPISR
+3441 NHVNRDNNHSPINRMAGHGS
-3456 VPNHVSVV
+3456 PV
-3464 NQANHQKNLQNQ
+3464 NQTLLNNHQKNQRNSQHHNNQ
-3476 RLSPSQEWRQ
+3476 AQEWRQ
-3486 PDDNVRLQEDGIYES
+3486 PPEETSKSPEEGFYES
-3501 GPVVSND
+3501 GPVIND

-3520 FRQSTEKFEMLKTAD
+3520 FRQSTEKFEMMKTAD

-3549 SKKKNK
+3549 SKKKGK
-3555 KSKGQQDGAEWT
+3555 KNKGQPDGAEWT

-3572 DLVKYSTV
+3572 DLVKFSTV

-3585 LLRLDADLS
+3585 LLRLDSELS
-3594 VLAVEC
+3594 TLAVEC

-3615 ETSEV
+3615 DMSEV

-3628 HCHKYEQLRDEVY
+3628 HCHKFEALRDEVY

-3651 KSPNPES
+3651 KSPNPDS
-3658 CQRGWRIFSII
+3658 CQRGWRLFSIV

-3682 LTKYLETAAYDK
+3682 LIKYLETAAYDK
-3694 RRAYHGTAM
+3694 RRAYHGTAT

-3763 EEMCNVISVR
+3763 EEMCSVISVR

-3805 TTELQK
+3805 TTELHK

-3825 YYPLRLDAALYIE
+3825 YYPLRLDTALYIE

-3843 IAPDYLEGLLLVL
+3843 IAPDYLEGLLLVI
-3856 PGEHLPQEIIYDMA
+3856 PGEHLPQEVIYDMA

-3881 MTHEPATKEIKYLLP
+3881 MAHDPSTKEIKYLLP
-3896 KTALSLRE
+3896 KPALSLRE
-3904 PRPQQWSNM
+3904 PKPQQWGNL

-3919 NVQHSSAAICK
+3919 NIQHNTSAVCK

-3946 FFAVKRVPEGKEKG
+3946 FFAVKRVPENGKEKG
-3960 ADHILALNRH
+3960 GDHILALNRH

-3979 HETLYHY
+3979 HETMYHY

-3999 EEGTLYLDMK
+3999 EEGSLYLDMK

-4037 TMEQRTSNAQGGA
+4037 TMEQRTTNNQTA
-4050 GIGLGMR
+4050 GMTYGLR

>member
-1 MANVDSP
+1 MENF
-8 GPSTKQQHQQ
+8 
-18 QQRRRWSMGRSS
+18 RSAH
-30 TSRSHFSLHS
+30 R
-40 SEAFYASAEPLSGG
+40 
-54 RDGRAL
+54 
-60 HNASS
+60 
-65 GGGPDPDSNSALDS
+65 
-79 CAPETG
+79 ETG
-85 TRQQFRT
+85 
-92 STRQPSRDSSDRR
+92 
-105 AIVTKNDGEIFY
+105 AVT
-117 TVPRG
+117 
-122 LAISRKEILQRRC
+122 
-135 VRNDVEM
+135 
-142 VHPTPTERSQ
+142 
-152 VEKRPTTLP
+152 
-161 SIGRRTRQ
+161 
-169 DTECTSS
+169 
-176 FLKRVSRQDILRRRA
+176 
-191 NVETNLQLKDVAKAP
+191 
-206 SGIPSS
+206 
-212 GRLAKED
+212 RLA
-219 RDISR
+219 
-224 PSTLPKILHASKT
+224 T
-237 SRPEEYSSSR
+237 
-247 TRETAGREAPIY
+247 
-259 GRIRRRK
+259 
-266 MSLPTG
+266 
-272 AATSRDSTTPSKYVQ
+272 
-287 DTSTK
+287 
-292 VVRHLRD
+292 
-299 PVPNPPDWSR
+299 
-309 CSNNVSRDDIYVKVT
+309 
-324 RKPSRQTPHEERLE
+324 
-338 PMDRTMSRRRIINNV
+338 
-353 DNMDS
+353 
-358 LERRMHQDRDQ
+358 
-369 DVVRVKHD
+369 
-377 AILVSKA
+377 
-384 DIERLRN
+384 
-391 FKTERNEDVKTSC
+391 
-404 RVDSTWSARKDSKTD
+404 
-419 SWSRNK
+419 
-425 CHPKDSTWTSE
+425 
-436 RQARCRPKS
+436 
-445 QTELLTK
+445 
-452 EQTEGPKTGMKSM
+452 
-465 TLPSYVKIGR
+465 TLPSYVKSSR
-475 KTSTSG
+475 KCSTESPPG
-481 NLPARNVDEQRRTS
+481 IECHGKLSKETAIS
-495 TGGVLTKQSKER
+495 TKQSKER

-513 TATHIPTRIPTHIR
+513 SNSHVRA
-527 TFSDANSARSN
+527 FSDANSGRSS
-538 SPDTSSSIFGFCTGK
+538 SPVTTSSIFGFCTGK
-553 RRLQPSSVTRRSPS
+553 RKVQSSSNGAAKIETVSSPT
-567 WNLKT
+567 WNVKT

-715 SSANQV
+715 ASANQV

-787 VHFRDGAII
+787 VYFRDGVIV

-865 FKALLSAMQVLGFSS
+865 FKALLSAMQVLGFTS

-887 RILSS
+887 KILAS

-963 RDAFAKALYSSLFS
+963 RDAFAKALYNSLFS

-1002 FGFENFTENSFEQL
+1002 FGFENFTENSLEQL

-1106 MNSAEFAIRHYAGQV
+1106 MNSAEFAIKHYAGQV

-1155 FQHVRNTHEANKT
+1155 FQHVRTTHEANKT

-1191 DSLQQLLESM
+1191 DSLQQLLDSM

-1299 TRVFLRESLERA
+1299 TRVFLRESLERT

-1350 QAVYRGYRERKQFRA
+1350 QAVYRGYRERKKYKA
-1365 MKKGVLMA
+1365 LKKAALMG
-1373 QKLYRGRKQ
+1373 QKIYRGKKQ
-1382 REAFKILKEEMAKR
+1382 REKFKVLKEEMAKR

-1459 QVIPINYTYNLP
+1459 QVIPMHLNYSLP
-1471 SDIDQYQFS
+1471 NDIDQHQFS

-1523 RFMNESNLNGKRE
+1523 RFMNENNLSGKRE

-1591 ATLFK
+1591 STLFK

-1615 RKLLQGERTV
+1615 RKLLQGERTIF
-1625 HRMMI
+1625 RIMS
-1630 NNQQTVHQVP
+1630 NNQQIVHHVP

-1652 NRNRVNMALNVGF
+1652 NRNRVNMALSVGF
-1665 YDGETTTCAIDSWTT
+1665 YDGEIVTCAVDSWTT

-1686 LAVRNHGVE
+1686 LAVHNHGVD
-1695 NIGWT
+1695 NSGWT

-1745 QRKNSLPPIKKREH
+1745 QRKNSYPPIKKREH
-1759 AQVIRELEQEM
+1759 AQIIRELEQEI
-1770 EIPILKTFQ
+1770 EPPVLKTFQ
-1779 PLERKSVPKVV
+1779 PLERKTVPKVI
-1790 DKPVELEIQVPRR
+1790 DKPVEAEIQSPRR
-1803 PIVPPPQ
+1803 PAVPPPQ
-1810 PPVTKLPMRKQSHD
+1810 PPVAKPSMRKQSHEG
-1824 VILETTTEMGLSRKS
+1824 ILETTTDTGLSRKS

-1860 QSEVM
+1860 QPEVVA
-1865 PSPVKLA
+1865 PPVKLA

-1881 NERYHSLERIGETP
+1881 NERYHSLERIGETS

-1903 TRTEITPERKYS
+1903 TRNEISQERKYS
-1915 KRALPG
+1915 RITRTTEPNIEEEDLTIDFEYPDIQSVSQTGRSEDDKSSYIRSQTRFIKSQYPGKRALPG

-1996 GSYDTRPS
+1996 GTKEDRSQSDAIILEALE
-2004 GDQTVSENLQR
+2004 GDHEEVPQTVN
-2015 IDNRVDRIATVDD
+2015 D
-2028 FVEGMMMRN
+2028 FIQKMMNNSKNEM
-2037 KDVNIDAGE
+2037 ITAEE

-2060 NQNAAFNFT
+2060 NQNANFNFGAIT
-2069 PIAQSMMS
+2069 PGMMS

-2084 FNATQQVPSAQN
+2084 FSSPQQVPPAQ
-2096 SSMSMGASFMPIP
+2096 STSMNMNPGFMPIP

-2124 PPGQSNDMMAY
+2124 PPNPNNDMMAY

-2165 QQLLVQSPQNSSG
+2165 QQLLVQSPQNSS
-2178 QQPSTVLPA
+2178 QQP
-2187 GPSSM
+2187 
-2192 NLVPSA
+2192 
-2198 PPIGAH
+2198 
-2204 MGPNDSIG
+2204 
-2212 RYSKVSFREP
+2212 VSFREP
-2222 DDGELWSTEK
+2222 EDGELWSTEK
-2232 RGSSV
+2232 QSAPQS
-2237 LTSTPISQRQETMTV
+2237 LLNNQRQEVTV

-2264 KNAETNRKTSTDY
+2264 KNSEMVRKTSVEY
-2277 VRKLSVDRK
+2277 AVKK
-2286 VVDRKASSGQADMKR
+2286 VIVERKAGDKKSSGAMEPKR
-2301 TNLNKNN
+2301 TNSNKNN
-2308 IQSNFTNVLS
+2308 VQSNFTNVLS

-2330 PSSLSNNKGVPPPPP
+2330 LSNSSNNKGVPPPPP

-2381 SDSNENQGQDSFIEF
+2381 SDSNENQSQDSFIEF

-2403 QRKLTPQY
+2403 QRKITPQY
-2411 QEYDQGEGE
+2411 QEYNQGDGE
-2420 ATTEG
+2420 PSTEG
-2425 GVEWEEFEIENTSYF
+2425 AVEWEEFEIENIVGMEDKITSHAPILNKHENGYKEE
-2440 SLCVYIGF
+2440 GE
-2448 KKATIQTVGSFRRSA
+2448 KKKKKSKSG

-2497 VRSTKTAE
+2497 VRSTKTNE

-2533 RWDDYASTVDD
+2533 RWDDYASTADD

-2577 PPITPPQPPS
+2577 LPITPPQPPS
-2587 PRGGSVYSNSQ
+2587 PRGGSMYSNSQ
-2598 SGVPQPRS
+2598 SGVAQPRS
-2606 PPAPIEPKT
+2606 PPAPVEPKA
-2615 RDSFRTSPDSET
+2615 RDSFRASPDSEAF
-2627 YDHFSKNQMFSQSRD
+2627 DHFAKNQRDMFSQSRD

-2648 HLRDGHDYRN
+2648 HLRENHEYRN
-2658 DFDKIRA
+2658 DFEKSRS
-2665 QDAKSKDFYSKDSTD
+2665 QDQKSKDFYGKDSTD
-2680 LASST
+2680 LASSA
-2685 RDRNSDFD
+2685 RDRSSDFD
-2693 SRRDLNSEL
+2693 SRRDLNSDI
-2702 FDSKYAFDGS
+2702 FDPKYARDIFENS
-2712 TGKRDPFGMT
+2712 NSKRDPFGMT

-2733 GMPSPRDFG
+2733 GMPSSRDFG
-2742 VIPNTRESFTVA
+2742 VMPNTRESFVAA
-2754 RQSFN
+2754 RQSFK
-2759 KLDRDVDRR
+2759 KLDREVDRR
-2768 SSVASTHRTDKMER
+2768 SSIASTHRTDKMER

-2792 KPVLPPADKPEIE
+2792 RPVMPPAEKPEIE
-2805 KVQEVMNTKLYPQTS
+2805 KVQEVVNTKLYPQTS
-2820 NAHFTYNRVTWTLR
+2820 TAHFTYNRVTWTLR

-2858 VVYDVLATS
+2858 VAYDVLATS

-2946 RTLNGDLIILETLP
+2946 RTPNGDLVILETLP
-2960 LEDIVSVNSSRPG
+2960 LEDIVSVSSPRAG
-2973 VCVLQIASGVR
+2973 VCVMQIASGVR

-2998 IGKYIRLVTKRS
+2998 INTYIRLV
-3010 LTCISFDYRERGAR
+3010 
-3024 PRYPSSEGASAN
+3024 
-3036 RMQPAGNGGT
+3036 
-3046 LDCLGVGSLAALSSS
+3046 
-3061 VHRLPPKVG
+3061 
-3070 RARTCVSEI
+3070 
-3079 MINCLLFLSP
+3079 
-3089 RLRFNSYRAT
+3089 
-3099 TVVHRQKSVSCIG
+3099 
-3112 QVAKYGH
+3112 
-3119 KKFCKL
+3119 
-3125 AYRKKGNFIGRNLS
+3125 
-3139 DDDRKTNSPDS
+3139 
-3150 LLVKS
+3150 
-3155 SESELSSDEYGY
+3155 
-3167 TDDSGAFLEQ
+3167 EQ
-3177 ASHSDRQ
+3177 
-3184 CKGKRNGFIKF
+3184 
-3195 FAKDGSKE
+3195 
-3203 KKKLDSEHLDV
+3203 
-3214 NKNIKQIS
+3214 
-3222 EPFKKESFGQQKFE
+3222 
-3236 YENIPRIDMSKLDQ
+3236 
-3250 KTFLHPVMRANDHQ
+3250 
-3264 PTIEQLRLEEGCELR
+3264 
-3279 NFKNMAALKNI
+3279 
-3290 QEKKPLQQKDEEQP
+3290 KPLHKP
-3304 RTNDNLIQELYD
+3304 
-3316 GEQIIVRTN
+3316 
-3325 GERKLAKMET
+3325 
-3335 ITEENADSNKLSVR
+3335 
-3349 EILKRFEELRTQTDA
+3349 
-3364 TTTCNDEMQNED
+3364 
-3376 KTSDKTLNTIQ
+3376 
-3387 ETLKKLD
+3387 
-3394 EKVKSYQIDQKSH
+3394 
-3407 LQRINHHENHVSQIT
+3407 NHHENHVSQIT
-3422 KTIQSQAN
+3422 KSIQSQ
-3430 HTNHSQPHNHS
+3430 TNHGTPNHVQSHGQS
-3441 NHVISEHENHIPISR
+3441 NHVVSNHENHVSASR
-3456 VPNHVSVV
+3456 VPNHVSAT
-3464 NQANHQKNLQNQ
+3464 NQTNHQKNQLNQ
-3476 RLSPSQEWRQ
+3476 RLSPNQEWRQ
-3486 PDDNVRLQEDGIYES
+3486 PEDNGRLQEDGIYES
-3501 GPVVSND
+3501 GPVVND

-3572 DLVKYSTV
+3572 DLVKYSAV

-3594 VLAVEC
+3594 ALAVEC

-3615 ETSEV
+3615 DTSEV

-3628 HCHKYEQLRDEVY
+3628 HCHKYELLRDEVY

-3651 KSPNPES
+3651 KSPNPDS
-3658 CQRGWRIFSII
+3658 CQRGWRIFSIV

-3674 CSEGLRPY
+3674 CSDGLRPY

-3694 RRAYHGTAM
+3694 RRAYHGTAT

-3716 GRKNVPSVEEIMA
+3716 GRKNVPSVDEIMA

-3763 EEMCNVISVR
+3763 EEMCNIISVR

-3805 TTELQK
+3805 TTELHK

-3825 YYPLRLDAALYIE
+3825 YYPLRLDAPLYIE

-3856 PGEHLPQEIIYDMA
+3856 PGEHLPQEVIYDMA

-3881 MTHEPATKEIKYLLP
+3881 MTHEPTTKEIKYLLP
-3896 KTALSLRE
+3896 KPVLSLRD
-3904 PRPQQWSNM
+3904 PRPQQWANM

-3919 NVQHSSAAICK
+3919 NVQHNTVAACK

-3936 LSKWPLFGSS
+3936 LWKWPLFGSS

-3960 ADHILALNRH
+3960 GDHILALNRH

-4037 TMEQRTSNAQGGA
+4037 TMEQRATNAQGS
-4050 GIGLGMR
+4050 GIGFGMR

>member
-1 MANVDSP
+1 
-8 GPSTKQQHQQ
+8 
-18 QQRRRWSMGRSS
+18 
-30 TSRSHFSLHS
+30 
-40 SEAFYASAEPLSGG
+40 
-54 RDGRAL
+54 
-60 HNASS
+60 
-65 GGGPDPDSNSALDS
+65 
-79 CAPETG
+79 
-85 TRQQFRT
+85 
-92 STRQPSRDSSDRR
+92 
-105 AIVTKNDGEIFY
+105 
-117 TVPRG
+117 
-122 LAISRKEILQRRC
+122 
-135 VRNDVEM
+135 
-142 VHPTPTERSQ
+142 
-152 VEKRPTTLP
+152 
-161 SIGRRTRQ
+161 
-169 DTECTSS
+169 
-176 FLKRVSRQDILRRRA
+176 
-191 NVETNLQLKDVAKAP
+191 
-206 SGIPSS
+206 
-212 GRLAKED
+212 
-219 RDISR
+219 
-224 PSTLPKILHASKT
+224 
-237 SRPEEYSSSR
+237 
-247 TRETAGREAPIY
+247 
-259 GRIRRRK
+259 
-266 MSLPTG
+266 
-272 AATSRDSTTPSKYVQ
+272 
-287 DTSTK
+287 
-292 VVRHLRD
+292 
-299 PVPNPPDWSR
+299 
-309 CSNNVSRDDIYVKVT
+309 
-324 RKPSRQTPHEERLE
+324 
-338 PMDRTMSRRRIINNV
+338 
-353 DNMDS
+353 
-358 LERRMHQDRDQ
+358 
-369 DVVRVKHD
+369 
-377 AILVSKA
+377 
-384 DIERLRN
+384 
-391 FKTERNEDVKTSC
+391 
-404 RVDSTWSARKDSKTD
+404 
-419 SWSRNK
+419 
-425 CHPKDSTWTSE
+425 
-436 RQARCRPKS
+436 
-445 QTELLTK
+445 
-452 EQTEGPKTGMKSM
+452 
-465 TLPSYVKIGR
+465 
-475 KTSTSG
+475 
-481 NLPARNVDEQRRTS
+481 
-495 TGGVLTKQSKER
+495 
-507 SNYVKK
+507 
-513 TATHIPTRIPTHIR
+513 
-527 TFSDANSARSN
+527 
-538 SPDTSSSIFGFCTGK
+538 
-553 RRLQPSSVTRRSPS
+553 
-567 WNLKT
+567 
-572 GELVWF
+572 
-578 DPGVGHVLPGEVLEY
+578 
-593 HRAANVL
+593 
-600 SVQAVIA
+600 
-607 GKPQIFT
+607 PQIFT

-1596 YFLKYVSDHAYD
+1596 YLLKYVSDHAYD

-1630 NNQQTVHQVP
+1630 NNQQTVHQVS

-1695 NIGWT
+1695 NTGWT

-1745 QRKNSLPPIKKREH
+1745 QRKNSLPPIKKRE
-1759 AQVIRELEQEM
+1759 
-1770 EIPILKTFQ
+1770 
-1779 PLERKSVPKVV
+1779 
-1790 DKPVELEIQVPRR
+1790 
-1803 PIVPPPQ
+1803 
-1810 PPVTKLPMRKQSHD
+1810 MRKQSHD
-1824 VILETTTEMGLSRKS
+1824 IILETTTEMGLSRKS

-1860 QSEVM
+1860 QSEVV

-1881 NERYHSLERIGETP
+1881 NERYHSLERIGETS

-1903 TRTEITPERKYS
+1903 TR

-2004 GDQTVSENLQR
+2004 GDQTVSENLQEFER
-2015 IDNRVDRIATVDD
+2015 IDNRVVRIATVDD
-2028 FVEGMMMRN
+2028 FVEGMMIRT
-2037 KDVNIDAGE
+2037 KDVNIDASE

-2096 SSMSMGASFMPIP
+2096 TSMSMGASFMPIP

-2124 PPGQSNDMMAY
+2124 PPGQNNDMMAY

-2165 QQLLVQSPQNSSG
+2165 QQLLVQSPQNSG
-2178 QQPSTVLPA
+2178 QQP
-2187 GPSSM
+2187 
-2192 NLVPSA
+2192 
-2198 PPIGAH
+2198 
-2204 MGPNDSIG
+2204 
-2212 RYSKVSFREP
+2212 
-2222 DDGELWSTEK
+2222 
-2232 RGSSV
+2232 
-2237 LTSTPISQRQETMTV
+2237 
-2252 KAQIHRSQSPPR
+2252 
-2264 KNAETNRKTSTDY
+2264 
-2277 VRKLSVDRK
+2277 
-2286 VVDRKASSGQADMKR
+2286 
-2301 TNLNKNN
+2301 
-2308 IQSNFTNVLS
+2308 SNFTNVLS

-2396 KMRQQHQ
+2396 KMRQQQQ

-2420 ATTEG
+2420 TTTEG
-2425 GVEWEEFEIENTSYF
+2425 GVEWEEFEIENIVSNEDRSAIAQTTAAKYENG
-2440 SLCVYIGF
+2440 YKEEGE
-2448 KKATIQTVGSFRRSA
+2448 KKKKKSKSA

-2577 PPITPPQPPS
+2577 PPVTPPQPPS

-2648 HLRDGHDYRN
+2648 HLREGHDYRN

-2685 RDRNSDFD
+2685 RDHNSDFD

-2998 IGKYIRLVTKRS
+2998 IGKYIRLV
-3010 LTCISFDYRERGAR
+3010 I
-3024 PRYPSSEGASAN
+3024 
-3036 RMQPAGNGGT
+3036 
-3046 LDCLGVGSLAALSSS
+3046 
-3061 VHRLPPKVG
+3061 
-3070 RARTCVSEI
+3070 
-3079 MINCLLFLSP
+3079 
-3089 RLRFNSYRAT
+3089 
-3099 TVVHRQKSVSCIG
+3099 
-3112 QVAKYGH
+3112 
-3119 KKFCKL
+3119 
-3125 AYRKKGNFIGRNLS
+3125 
-3139 DDDRKTNSPDS
+3139 
-3150 LLVKS
+3150 KS

-3184 CKGKRNGFIKF
+3184 YKGKRNGFIKF
-3195 FAKDGSKE
+3195 FVKDGSKE

-3214 NKNIKQIS
+3214 NKNIKQIL

-3236 YENIPRIDMSKLDQ
+3236 YENIPRIDVSKLDQ

-3279 NFKNMAALKNI
+3279 NFKNTAALKNI
-3290 QEKKPLQQKDEEQP
+3290 QEKKLGQQ
-3304 RTNDNLIQELYD
+3304 N
-3316 GEQIIVRTN
+3316 
-3325 GERKLAKMET
+3325 
-3335 ITEENADSNKLSVR
+3335 
-3349 EILKRFEELRTQTDA
+3349 
-3364 TTTCNDEMQNED
+3364 
-3376 KTSDKTLNTIQ
+3376 
-3387 ETLKKLD
+3387 
-3394 EKVKSYQIDQKSH
+3394 
-3407 LQRINHHENHVSQIT
+3407 
-3422 KTIQSQAN
+3422 
-3430 HTNHSQPHNHS
+3430 
-3441 NHVISEHENHIPISR
+3441 R
-3456 VPNHVSVV
+3456 VPNHVSAV

-3520 FRQSTEKFEMLKTAD
+3520 FRQSTEN
-3535 GSISGSLKVIESLK
+3535 
-3549 SKKKNK
+3549 KKKNK
-3555 KSKGQQDGAEWT
+3555 KNKGQQDGAEWT

-3919 NVQHSSAAICK
+3919 NVQHSSAATCK

-4037 TMEQRTSNAQGGA
+4037 TMEQ
-4050 GIGLGMR
+4050 

>member
-1 MANVDSP
+1 
-8 GPSTKQQHQQ
+8 
-18 QQRRRWSMGRSS
+18 
-30 TSRSHFSLHS
+30 
-40 SEAFYASAEPLSGG
+40 
-54 RDGRAL
+54 
-60 HNASS
+60 
-65 GGGPDPDSNSALDS
+65 
-79 CAPETG
+79 
-85 TRQQFRT
+85 
-92 STRQPSRDSSDRR
+92 
-105 AIVTKNDGEIFY
+105 
-117 TVPRG
+117 
-122 LAISRKEILQRRC
+122 
-135 VRNDVEM
+135 
-142 VHPTPTERSQ
+142 
-152 VEKRPTTLP
+152 
-161 SIGRRTRQ
+161 
-169 DTECTSS
+169 
-176 FLKRVSRQDILRRRA
+176 
-191 NVETNLQLKDVAKAP
+191 
-206 SGIPSS
+206 
-212 GRLAKED
+212 
-219 RDISR
+219 
-224 PSTLPKILHASKT
+224 
-237 SRPEEYSSSR
+237 
-247 TRETAGREAPIY
+247 
-259 GRIRRRK
+259 

-272 AATSRDSTTPSKYVQ
+272 SATLRDSATPSNTLTRLSRTK
-287 DTSTK
+287 TSEERAETSK
-292 VVRHLRD
+292 VVRRLRD
-299 PVPNPPDWSR
+299 PVPDPFDRSK
-309 CSNNVSRDDIYVKVT
+309 CADDVIGDDIYAKVA
-324 RKPSRQTPHEERLE
+324 RKISKHPSQTHEEK
-338 PMDRTMSRRRIINNV
+338 PKPIDRTMSRRRIINNASQT
-353 DNMDS
+353 DS
-358 LERRMHQDRDQ
+358 LERRMHKDRDQ
-369 DVVRVKHD
+369 DVVKVKHD
-377 AILVSKA
+377 AILVSRA
-384 DIERLRN
+384 DIESRLRN
-391 FKTERNEDVKTSC
+391 FKTEKISGATRTSC
-404 RVDSTWSARKDSKTD
+404 RADSTLSVKNDSKTD
-419 SWSRNK
+419 TWSRGK
-425 CHPKDSTWTSE
+425 QSRRDSTCVNE
-436 RQARCRPKS
+436 RQARCRSKS
-445 QTELLTK
+445 QCGLLLEEKTENS
-452 EQTEGPKTGMKSM
+452 KTIPRPT
-465 TLPSYVKIGR
+465 TLPSYVKLAR
-475 KTSTSG
+475 KTSTG
-481 NLPARNVDEQRRTS
+481 LPVRSADEQRRAS
-495 TGGVLTKQSKER
+495 NSGMLTKQSKER
-507 SNYVKK
+507 SNYVRK
-513 TATHIPTRIPTHIR
+513 TATRVPMHVRA
-527 TFSDANSARSN
+527 FSDANSARSN
-538 SPDTSSSIFGFCTGK
+538 SPETSSSIFGFCTGK
-553 RRLQPSSVTRRSPS
+553 RKMHTSSSSHTLPS
-567 WNLKT
+567 WNVKT

-715 SSANQV
+715 ASANQV

-865 FKALLSAMQVLGFSS
+865 FKALLSAMQVLGFTS

-887 RILSS
+887 KILAS

-1083 TDLSFLEKCHYN
+1083 SDLSFLEKCHYN

-1144 ISSKISMVSKM
+1144 ISSKITMVSKM
-1155 FQHVRNTHEANKT
+1155 FQHVRTAHEANKT

-1191 DSLQQLLESM
+1191 DSLQQLLDSM

-1247 YPVRLLFGHFVDRYR
+1247 YPVRLLFSHFVDRYR

-1341 NISRSTVLI
+1341 NISRSTILI

-1365 MKKGVLMA
+1365 LKKGVLMA

-1382 REAFKILKEEMAKR
+1382 REKFNVLKEEMAKR

-1459 QVIPINYTYNLP
+1459 QVVPMNCTYNLP
-1471 SDIDQYQFS
+1471 PDIDQYQFS

-1523 RFMNESNLNGKRE
+1523 RFMNENNLNGKRE

-1562 NQTWKNENDAN
+1562 NQTWKNDNDAN

-1625 HRMMI
+1625 YRVMN
-1630 NNQQTVHQVP
+1630 NNQQTVYQVP

-1652 NRNRVNMALNVGF
+1652 NRNRINMALNVGF
-1665 YDGETTTCAIDSWTT
+1665 YDGETTTCAINSWTT

-1695 NIGWT
+1695 NTGWT

-1770 EIPILKTFQ
+1770 ESPILKTFQ
-1779 PLERKSVPKVV
+1779 PLERKSALKPV
-1790 DKPVELEIQVPRR
+1790 DKPVEPEIQVPRR
-1803 PIVPPPQ
+1803 PAVPPPQ
-1810 PPVTKLPMRKQSHD
+1810 PPVGKLPTRKQSHEA
-1824 VILETTTEMGLSRKS
+1824 ILETTTEIGLSRKS

-1860 QSEVM
+1860 QPEVV
-1865 PSPVKLA
+1865 PSPIKLA

-1881 NERYHSLERIGETP
+1881 NERYHSLERIGENPT
-1895 AVSNVEYM
+1895 VSNSEYIS
-1903 TRTEITPERKYS
+1903 RSEITQERKYS
-1915 KRALPG
+1915 RTTRTTEPNIEEEDLTIDFEYPDIQSVSQTGRSEDDKSYIRSQTRFIKSQYPGKRALPG

-1996 GSYDTRPS
+1996 GSHNTRLPE
-2004 GDQTVSENLQR
+2004 DQTVLGNQR
-2015 IDNRVDRIATVDD
+2015 SVANQTSKLSTVND
-2028 FVEGMMMRN
+2028 FIKTIFTRN
-2037 KDVNIDAGE
+2037 EDVNIDASE
-2046 LSKKIKGGGNMDIP
+2046 LAKRIKGGGNMDIP
-2060 NQNAAFNFT
+2060 NQNTAFSFS

-2084 FNATQQVPSAQN
+2084 FSTPQQVPSAQN
-2096 SSMSMGASFMPIP
+2096 NSMSLGAGFMPIP
-2109 IYSMQG
+2109 IYNMQG
-2115 LSLPQYPNS
+2115 LSLPQYPSS
-2124 PPGQSNDMMAY
+2124 PPGQNNDIMAY

-2165 QQLLVQSPQNSSG
+2165 QQLLVQSPNST
-2178 QQPSTVLPA
+2178 QPSTVLPA

-2192 NLVPSA
+2192 NLVPPA
-2198 PPIGAH
+2198 PSIDAH

-2222 DDGELWSTEK
+2222 DDGDLWSTEK
-2232 RGSSV
+2232 RETSV
-2237 LTSTPISQRQETMTV
+2237 QSTNQRQETMTV

-2264 KNAETNRKTSTDY
+2264 KNSEAARKTSIDY
-2277 VRKLSVDRK
+2277 ARKISVDRK
-2286 VVDRKASSGQADMKR
+2286 VTDRKTSSAQEIKR
-2301 TNLNKNN
+2301 TSMNKSNVQN
-2308 IQSNFTNVLS
+2308 NFTNVLS

-2330 PSSLSNNKGVPPPPP
+2330 LSNSSNNKGVPPPPP

-2381 SDSNENQGQDSFIEF
+2381 SDSNEAQGQDSFIEF
-2396 KMRQQHQ
+2396 KMRQQQ
-2403 QRKLTPQY
+2403 QRKITPQY

-2420 ATTEG
+2420 PSVTEG
-2425 GVEWEEFEIENTSYF
+2425 GVEWEEFEIENIVSNEDRSTATHPSGTKHETKHENGYKEE
-2440 SLCVYIGF
+2440 GE
-2448 KKATIQTVGSFRRSA
+2448 KKSKKKSKSA
-2463 LEVGAQRPS
+2463 LDVGAQRPS

-2533 RWDDYASTVDD
+2533 RWDDYASTADD

-2577 PPITPPQPPS
+2577 PPVTPPQPPS

-2615 RDSFRTSPDSET
+2615 RDSFRTSPDSEVF
-2627 YDHFSKNQMFSQSRD
+2627 DHFSKSQMFSQSRD
-2642 IFASQQ
+2642 VFVTQQ
-2648 HLRDGHDYRN
+2648 HLRDSHDYRHEYE
-2658 DFDKIRA
+2658 KCRA
-2665 QDAKSKDFYSKDSTD
+2665 QDVKSKDFYSKDSTD
-2680 LASST
+2680 MASSA
-2685 RDRNSDFD
+2685 RDRSSDFD
-2693 SRRDLNSEL
+2693 SRRDLNSEI

-2712 TGKRDPFGMT
+2712 NGKRDPFGMT

-2754 RQSFN
+2754 RHSFN
-2759 KLDRDVDRR
+2759 KLDQEAERR
-2768 SSVASTHRTDKMER
+2768 SSVASTYRTDKMER
-2782 IEIEEWPEFL
+2782 IEIQEWPEFL

-2805 KVQEVMNTKLYPQTS
+2805 KVQEIVNTKLYPQTS

-2858 VVYDVLATS
+2858 VAYDVLATS
-2867 SIRITKEDRQN
+2867 SIRIAKEDRQN

-2901 IKKNVVD
+2901 IKKNIVD
-2908 MAKQWPLYF
+2908 IAKQWPLYF

-2946 RTLNGDLIILETLP
+2946 RTPNGDLVILETLP
-2960 LEDIVSVNSSRPG
+2960 LEDIVSVNSSRAG
-2973 VCVLQIASGVR
+2973 VCVLQIASGIR
-2984 LPLHTNRAPQLTEM
+2984 LPLHTNRAPQLAEM
-2998 IGKYIRLVTKRS
+2998 ISKYIRL
-3010 LTCISFDYRERGAR
+3010 
-3024 PRYPSSEGASAN
+3024 
-3036 RMQPAGNGGT
+3036 
-3046 LDCLGVGSLAALSSS
+3046 
-3061 VHRLPPKVG
+3061 
-3070 RARTCVSEI
+3070 
-3079 MINCLLFLSP
+3079 IN
-3089 RLRFNSYRAT
+3089 
-3099 TVVHRQKSVSCIG
+3099 QK
-3112 QVAKYGH
+3112 Q
-3119 KKFCKL
+3119 
-3125 AYRKKGNFIGRNLS
+3125 
-3139 DDDRKTNSPDS
+3139 
-3150 LLVKS
+3150 
-3155 SESELSSDEYGY
+3155 
-3167 TDDSGAFLEQ
+3167 
-3177 ASHSDRQ
+3177 
-3184 CKGKRNGFIKF
+3184 
-3195 FAKDGSKE
+3195 
-3203 KKKLDSEHLDV
+3203 
-3214 NKNIKQIS
+3214 
-3222 EPFKKESFGQQKFE
+3222 
-3236 YENIPRIDMSKLDQ
+3236 
-3250 KTFLHPVMRANDHQ
+3250 
-3264 PTIEQLRLEEGCELR
+3264 
-3279 NFKNMAALKNI
+3279 
-3290 QEKKPLQQKDEEQP
+3290 PLQK
-3304 RTNDNLIQELYD
+3304 
-3316 GEQIIVRTN
+3316 
-3325 GERKLAKMET
+3325 
-3335 ITEENADSNKLSVR
+3335 
-3349 EILKRFEELRTQTDA
+3349 
-3364 TTTCNDEMQNED
+3364 
-3376 KTSDKTLNTIQ
+3376 
-3387 ETLKKLD
+3387 
-3394 EKVKSYQIDQKSH
+3394 
-3407 LQRINHHENHVSQIT
+3407 INHHENHVSQIT
-3422 KTIQSQAN
+3422 KTIQSQ
-3430 HTNHSQPHNHS
+3430 TNHVNHIQHHNHS
-3441 NHVISEHENHIPISR
+3441 GHVISEHENHVPIGR

-3486 PDDNVRLQEDGIYES
+3486 PDDNVRLQEDNIYET
-3501 GPVVSND
+3501 GPVVND

-3555 KSKGQQDGAEWT
+3555 KGKGQQDSTEWT

-3615 ETSEV
+3615 EISEV

-3674 CSEGLRPY
+3674 CSEGLKPY

-3856 PGEHLPQEIIYDMA
+3856 PGEHLSQEVIYDMA

-3881 MTHEPATKEIKYLLP
+3881 MAHEPATKEIKYLLP
-3896 KTALSLRE
+3896 KPALSLRE

-3919 NVQHSSAAICK
+3919 NVQLSSAASCK

-4037 TMEQRTSNAQGGA
+4037 TMEQRASNAQSA
-4050 GIGLGMR
+4050 GVGLGMR

>member
-1 MANVDSP
+1 MDRGA
-8 GPSTKQQHQQ
+8 
-18 QQRRRWSMGRSS
+18 RR
-30 TSRSHFSLHS
+30 
-40 SEAFYASAEPLSGG
+40 
-54 RDGRAL
+54 
-60 HNASS
+60 
-65 GGGPDPDSNSALDS
+65 
-79 CAPETG
+79 
-85 TRQQFRT
+85 
-92 STRQPSRDSSDRR
+92 
-105 AIVTKNDGEIFY
+105 
-117 TVPRG
+117 
-122 LAISRKEILQRRC
+122 
-135 VRNDVEM
+135 
-142 VHPTPTERSQ
+142 
-152 VEKRPTTLP
+152 VEKWRGISNGFEDLEGSIQRDPRLVHDSFTREDARGSRLDEAPAIPRP
-161 SIGRRTRQ
+161 
-169 DTECTSS
+169 E
-176 FLKRVSRQDILRRRA
+176 LRSA
-191 NVETNLQLKDVAKAP
+191 WGDK
-206 SGIPSS
+206 
-212 GRLAKED
+212 AKED
-219 RDISR
+219 PADRPGRDLRESAEADVPVSSKSR
-224 PSTLPKILHASKT
+224 PRFEESVFGLKDEEARPPSGELDAQARETRGARFSRESAASGSGFAPRKEGPAPSAA
-237 SRPEEYSSSR
+237 SRGFSARFSEDRP
-247 TRETAGREAPIY
+247 TREPESG
-259 GRIRRRK
+259 IR
-266 MSLPTG
+266 
-272 AATSRDSTTPSKYVQ
+272 
-287 DTSTK
+287 
-292 VVRHLRD
+292 
-299 PVPNPPDWSR
+299 
-309 CSNNVSRDDIYVKVT
+309 
-324 RKPSRQTPHEERLE
+324 
-338 PMDRTMSRRRIINNV
+338 SRR
-353 DNMDS
+353 
-358 LERRMHQDRDQ
+358 QG
-369 DVVRVKHD
+369 
-377 AILVSKA
+377 
-384 DIERLRN
+384 
-391 FKTERNEDVKTSC
+391 T
-404 RVDSTWSARKDSKTD
+404 ARK
-419 SWSRNK
+419 
-425 CHPKDSTWTSE
+425 
-436 RQARCRPKS
+436 
-445 QTELLTK
+445 
-452 EQTEGPKTGMKSM
+452 
-465 TLPSYVKIGR
+465 
-475 KTSTSG
+475 
-481 NLPARNVDEQRRTS
+481 
-495 TGGVLTKQSKER
+495 
-507 SNYVKK
+507 
-513 TATHIPTRIPTHIR
+513 
-527 TFSDANSARSN
+527 ARSN
-538 SPDTSSSIFGFCTGK
+538 ERTLRP
-553 RRLQPSSVTRRSPS
+553 RARRSPES
-567 WNLKT
+567 LAYLCMRVVVEN
-572 GELVWF
+572 
-578 DPGVGHVLPGEVLEY
+578 
-593 HRAANVL
+593 
-600 SVQAVIA
+600 
-607 GKPQIFT
+607 PQVFT
-614 LTNLSGVKPRQ
+614 LTNLSGVRPRQ

-636 QLTDLNEASLL
+636 QLSDLNEASLL

-715 SSANQV
+715 ASANQV

-787 VHFRDGAII
+787 VHFRDGVIV

-857 DGKSDVQD
+857 DGKSDVED
-865 FKALLSAMQVLGFSS
+865 FKALLSAMQVLGFTS

-887 RILSS
+887 KILAS

-1002 FGFENFTENSFEQL
+1002 FGFENFAENSFEQL

-1106 MNSAEFAIRHYAGQV
+1106 MSSAEFAIKHYAGQV

-1136 RPDVVELL
+1136 RADVVELL

-1155 FQHVRNTHEANKT
+1155 FQHVRTTHEANKT

-1191 DSLQQLLESM
+1191 DSLQQLLDSM

-1289 EAQSQYQLGL
+1289 EAQTQYQLGL
-1299 TRVFLRESLERA
+1299 TRVFLRESLERT

-1350 QAVYRGYRERKQFRA
+1350 QAVYRGYRERKKFRDL
-1365 MKKGVLMA
+1365 KKGALVV

-1382 REAFKILKEEMAKR
+1382 REQFKVLKEEMAKR

-1459 QVIPINYTYNLP
+1459 QVIPMQHAYGLP
-1471 SDIDQYQFS
+1471 PDIDQHQFS

-1523 RFMNESNLNGKRE
+1523 RFMNENNLSGKRE

-1573 KERGWLLLSNCLS
+1573 KERGWLLLSNCMS

-1615 RKLLQGERTV
+1615 RKLLQGERTMFRV
-1625 HRMMI
+1625 MN
-1630 NNQQTVHQVP
+1630 NNQQTVHHVP

-1686 LAVRNHGVE
+1686 LAVQNHGVD
-1695 NIGWT
+1695 NSGWT

-1745 QRKNSLPPIKKREH
+1745 QRKNSFPPIKKREH
-1759 AQVIRELEQEM
+1759 AQVIRELEQEI
-1770 EIPILKTFQ
+1770 EPPVLKTFQ
-1779 PLERKSVPKVV
+1779 PLERKPVPKIV
-1790 DKPVELEIQVPRR
+1790 DKPVEPEIQSPRR
-1803 PIVPPPQ
+1803 PAVPPPQ
-1810 PPVTKLPMRKQSHD
+1810 PPVAKPPVRKQSHEAM
-1824 VILETTTEMGLSRKS
+1824 LETTTETGLSRKS

-1860 QSEVM
+1860 QAEIV
-1865 PSPVKLA
+1865 PPPVKLA

-1903 TRTEITPERKYS
+1903 TRTEITQERKYS
-1915 KRALPG
+1915 RITRTTEPNIVEEEDLTIDFEYPDIQSVSQTGRSEDDKSSYIRSQTRFIKSQYPGKRALPG

-1996 GSYDTRPS
+1996 GSADSGPTVAPKNEQLQQQDTTRV
-2004 GDQTVSENLQR
+2004 QTLN
-2015 IDNRVDRIATVDD
+2015 D
-2028 FVEGMMMRN
+2028 FVDTMMNREEYTGISA
-2037 KDVNIDAGE
+2037 KE
-2046 LSKKIKGGGNMDIP
+2046 LAKKIKGGGNMDIP
-2060 NQNAAFNFT
+2060 NQNAAFNFN
-2069 PIAQSMMS
+2069 PISPGMMS

-2084 FNATQQVPSAQN
+2084 FTPPQQVPPAPSTN
-2096 SSMSMGASFMPIP
+2096 MNMGPGFMPIP

-2124 PPGQSNDMMAY
+2124 PPNQSNDMMAY

-2165 QQLLVQSPQNSSG
+2165 QQLLVQSPQNSA
-2178 QQPSTVLPA
+2178 QQP
-2187 GPSSM
+2187 
-2192 NLVPSA
+2192 
-2198 PPIGAH
+2198 
-2204 MGPNDSIG
+2204 
-2212 RYSKVSFREP
+2212 VSFREP
-2222 DDGELWSTEK
+2222 EDGELWSTEK
-2232 RGSSV
+2232 RGAPSQAN
-2237 LTSTPISQRQETMTV
+2237 SQRQETMTV

-2264 KNAETNRKTSTDY
+2264 KNSEVARKTSVDY
-2277 VRKLSVDRK
+2277 GGRK
-2286 VVDRKASSGQADMKR
+2286 VSVERKSADKKPAVQSDVKRSSS
-2301 TNLNKNN
+2301 NKSNV
-2308 IQSNFTNVLS
+2308 QSNFTNVLS

-2330 PSSLSNNKGVPPPPP
+2330 LSSSSNSKGVPPPPP

-2381 SDSNENQGQDSFIEF
+2381 SDSNENQSQDSFIEF

-2403 QRKLTPQY
+2403 HRKITPQY
-2411 QEYDQGEGE
+2411 QEYNQGDGE
-2420 ATTEG
+2420 PSTEG
-2425 GVEWEEFEIENTSYF
+2425 GVEWEEFEIENITTSEERTMVVHTPLGSSKHENGYKDE
-2440 SLCVYIGF
+2440 SE
-2448 KKATIQTVGSFRRSA
+2448 KKKKKSKSG

-2497 VRSTKTAE
+2497 VRSTKTSE

-2533 RWDDYASTVDD
+2533 RWDDYASTADD

-2587 PRGGSVYSNSQ
+2587 PRGGSMYSNSQ

-2615 RDSFRTSPDSET
+2615 RESFRTSPDSDAF
-2627 YDHFSKNQMFSQSRD
+2627 DHFPKNQRDMFSQSRD
-2642 IFASQQ
+2642 LFASQQ
-2648 HLRDGHDYRN
+2648 HLRDGHDFRN
-2658 DFDKIRA
+2658 EFDKPRV
-2665 QDAKSKDFYSKDSTD
+2665 QEPKSKDYYSKDSTD
-2680 LASST
+2680 LAST
-2685 RDRNSDFD
+2685 GRDRSSDFD
-2693 SRRDLNSEL
+2693 SRRDLNSDIFEP
-2702 FDSKYAFDGS
+2702 KYAREAFEGS
-2712 TGKRDPFGMT
+2712 SSKRDPFGMT

-2742 VIPNTRESFTVA
+2742 VVPNTRESFVAA
-2754 RQSFN
+2754 RQSFK
-2759 KLDRDVDRR
+2759 KLDREADRR

-2792 KPVLPPADKPEIE
+2792 RPVLPPAEKPEIE
-2805 KVQEVMNTKLYPQTS
+2805 KVQEIVNTKLYPQTS
-2820 NAHFTYNRVTWTLR
+2820 TAHFTYNRVTWTLR

-2846 NSPLALHLVFCQ
+2846 SSPLALHLVFCQ
-2858 VVYDVLATS
+2858 VAYDVLATS

-2901 IKKNVVD
+2901 IKKNIVD
-2908 MAKQWPLYF
+2908 IAKQWPLYF

-2946 RTLNGDLIILETLP
+2946 RTTSGELIILETLP
-2960 LEDIVSVNSSRPG
+2960 LEDIVAVNSSRSG
-2973 VCVLQIASGVR
+2973 VCVLQISSGVR
-2984 LPLHTNRAPQLTEM
+2984 LPLHTNRAPQLADM
-2998 IGKYIRLVTKRS
+2998 IGTYIRLV
-3010 LTCISFDYRERGAR
+3010 
-3024 PRYPSSEGASAN
+3024 SESY
-3036 RMQPAGNGGT
+3036 
-3046 LDCLGVGSLAALSSS
+3046 LS
-3061 VHRLPPKVG
+3061 K
-3070 RARTCVSEI
+3070 
-3079 MINCLLFLSP
+3079 
-3089 RLRFNSYRAT
+3089 FNS
-3099 TVVHRQKSVSCIG
+3099 
-3112 QVAKYGH
+3112 
-3119 KKFCKL
+3119 
-3125 AYRKKGNFIGRNLS
+3125 
-3139 DDDRKTNSPDS
+3139 
-3150 LLVKS
+3150 
-3155 SESELSSDEYGY
+3155 
-3167 TDDSGAFLEQ
+3167 
-3177 ASHSDRQ
+3177 
-3184 CKGKRNGFIKF
+3184 
-3195 FAKDGSKE
+3195 
-3203 KKKLDSEHLDV
+3203 
-3214 NKNIKQIS
+3214 
-3222 EPFKKESFGQQKFE
+3222 
-3236 YENIPRIDMSKLDQ
+3236 
-3250 KTFLHPVMRANDHQ
+3250 
-3264 PTIEQLRLEEGCELR
+3264 
-3279 NFKNMAALKNI
+3279 
-3290 QEKKPLQQKDEEQP
+3290 
-3304 RTNDNLIQELYD
+3304 
-3316 GEQIIVRTN
+3316 
-3325 GERKLAKMET
+3325 
-3335 ITEENADSNKLSVR
+3335 
-3349 EILKRFEELRTQTDA
+3349 
-3364 TTTCNDEMQNED
+3364 
-3376 KTSDKTLNTIQ
+3376 
-3387 ETLKKLD
+3387 
-3394 EKVKSYQIDQKSH
+3394 
-3407 LQRINHHENHVSQIT
+3407 
-3422 KTIQSQAN
+3422 
-3430 HTNHSQPHNHS
+3430 
-3441 NHVISEHENHIPISR
+3441 
-3456 VPNHVSVV
+3456 
-3464 NQANHQKNLQNQ
+3464 
-3476 RLSPSQEWRQ
+3476 
-3486 PDDNVRLQEDGIYES
+3486 
-3501 GPVVSND
+3501 
-3508 GKHSLLQYAMLN
+3508 
-3520 FRQSTEKFEMLKTAD
+3520 
-3535 GSISGSLKVIESLK
+3535 
-3549 SKKKNK
+3549 
-3555 KSKGQQDGAEWT
+3555 
-3567 WKEQV
+3567 
-3572 DLVKYSTV
+3572 
-3580 PIEQS
+3580 
-3585 LLRLDADLS
+3585 
-3594 VLAVEC
+3594 
-3600 FLCLM
+3600 
-3605 RYMGDQPLPP
+3605 
-3615 ETSEV
+3615 
-3620 KCVYTILM
+3620 
-3628 HCHKYEQLRDEVY
+3628 
-3641 CQLMKQTTNN
+3641 
-3651 KSPNPES
+3651 
-3658 CQRGWRIFSII
+3658 
-3669 AAYFT
+3669 
-3674 CSEGLRPY
+3674 
-3682 LTKYLETAAYDK
+3682 
-3694 RRAYHGTAM
+3694 
-3703 VCLQNLRKTVKYG
+3703 
-3716 GRKNVPSVEEIMA
+3716 
-3729 ISAGR
+3729 
-3734 NAKRQI
+3734 
-3740 YRLPGGTERVINTKC
+3740 
-3755 TTVVQDVI
+3755 
-3763 EEMCNVISVR
+3763 
-3773 NPHEMDEFS
+3773 
-3782 LYCIVDGDAFT
+3782 
-3793 MPLARDEYVLDV
+3793 AR
-3805 TTELQK
+3805 
-3811 NHQVFYLIFCRSVW
+3811 C
-3825 YYPLRLDAALYIE
+3825 
-3838 VVFNQ
+3838 
-3843 IAPDYLEGLLLVL
+3843 
-3856 PGEHLPQEIIYDMA
+3856 
-3870 QIAALLHRAAD
+3870 
-3881 MTHEPATKEIKYLLP
+3881 
-3896 KTALSLRE
+3896 
-3904 PRPQQWSNM
+3904 
-3913 VQQAWN
+3913 
-3919 NVQHSSAAICK
+3919 
-3930 AQVLEI
+3930 
-3936 LSKWPLFGSS
+3936 
-3946 FFAVKRVPEGKEKG
+3946 
-3960 ADHILALNRH
+3960 
-3970 GVHFIDLIT
+3970 
-3979 HETLYHY
+3979 
-3986 PYSEVI
+3986 
-3992 STRKVKS
+3992 
-3999 EEGTLYLDMK
+3999 
-4009 CGNLMQ
+4009 
-4015 QRITRLQTEQAHE
+4015 
-4028 ISRLIRQYI
+4028 
-4037 TMEQRTSNAQGGA
+4037 
-4050 GIGLGMR
+4050 

>member
-1 MANVDSP
+1 M
-8 GPSTKQQHQQ
+8 
-18 QQRRRWSMGRSS
+18 
-30 TSRSHFSLHS
+30 HS
-40 SEAFYASAEPLSGG
+40 EW
-54 RDGRAL
+54 
-60 HNASS
+60 
-65 GGGPDPDSNSALDS
+65 
-79 CAPETG
+79 
-85 TRQQFRT
+85 Q
-92 STRQPSRDSSDRR
+92 
-105 AIVTKNDGEIFY
+105 K
-117 TVPRG
+117 
-122 LAISRKEILQRRC
+122 
-135 VRNDVEM
+135 
-142 VHPTPTERSQ
+142 
-152 VEKRPTTLP
+152 
-161 SIGRRTRQ
+161 
-169 DTECTSS
+169 
-176 FLKRVSRQDILRRRA
+176 
-191 NVETNLQLKDVAKAP
+191 
-206 SGIPSS
+206 
-212 GRLAKED
+212 
-219 RDISR
+219 
-224 PSTLPKILHASKT
+224 
-237 SRPEEYSSSR
+237 
-247 TRETAGREAPIY
+247 
-259 GRIRRRK
+259 
-266 MSLPTG
+266 
-272 AATSRDSTTPSKYVQ
+272 
-287 DTSTK
+287 
-292 VVRHLRD
+292 
-299 PVPNPPDWSR
+299 
-309 CSNNVSRDDIYVKVT
+309 
-324 RKPSRQTPHEERLE
+324 
-338 PMDRTMSRRRIINNV
+338 
-353 DNMDS
+353 
-358 LERRMHQDRDQ
+358 
-369 DVVRVKHD
+369 
-377 AILVSKA
+377 
-384 DIERLRN
+384 
-391 FKTERNEDVKTSC
+391 
-404 RVDSTWSARKDSKTD
+404 
-419 SWSRNK
+419 
-425 CHPKDSTWTSE
+425 
-436 RQARCRPKS
+436 
-445 QTELLTK
+445 
-452 EQTEGPKTGMKSM
+452 
-465 TLPSYVKIGR
+465 
-475 KTSTSG
+475 
-481 NLPARNVDEQRRTS
+481 
-495 TGGVLTKQSKER
+495 
-507 SNYVKK
+507 
-513 TATHIPTRIPTHIR
+513 
-527 TFSDANSARSN
+527 
-538 SPDTSSSIFGFCTGK
+538 
-553 RRLQPSSVTRRSPS
+553 
-567 WNLKT
+567 

-636 QLTDLNEASLL
+636 QLDDLSEASLL

-676 DIYGLDQVKL
+676 DIYGIDQVKL

-708 QVTAANN
+708 QVSAANN
-715 SSANQV
+715 ASANQV

-750 NNLVT
+750 SNLVT
-755 EQILEATPLL
+755 EQILEAAPLL

-787 VHFRDGAII
+787 VFFRDGVIV
-796 GGRITQYLLEKSRI
+796 GGRVTQYLLEKSRI
-810 VTQASEERNYH
+810 VTQAQDERNYH

-827 AGLDQQLRDKY
+827 SGLDQQLRDKY

-849 NQGGNCEI
+849 NQGGSCEI
-857 DGKSDVQD
+857 DGKNDTQD
-865 FKALLSAMQVLGFSS
+865 FKALLSAMQVLGFTS

-887 RILSS
+887 KILAS

-921 RWAAHLLQV
+921 RWAAHLLQIS
-930 NSDGIIRALT
+930 SDGIIRALT
-940 TKTTEARNERVFTAL
+940 TKTTEARNERVLTAL

-995 AISILDI
+995 AICILDI

-1044 KIDWTTINYT
+1044 KIDWTTISYT
-1054 DNLPVIHLIAKK
+1054 DNLPIIHLIAKK

-1121 WYNVEGFLDK
+1121 WYNVDGFLDK

-1144 ISSKISMVSKM
+1144 ISSKINMVSKM
-1155 FQHVRNTHEANKT
+1155 FQHVRNAHEANKT
-1168 MNKPNGRFV
+1168 INKPNGRFV

-1214 NTEKA
+1214 NSEKA

-1247 YPVRLLFGHFVDRYR
+1247 YPVRLPFAHFVDRYR
-1262 YLVSTHLPRGAPN
+1262 YLVQPTCLPRGAPN
-1275 KELCRIIL
+1275 KELCRVIL
-1283 DKAAPK
+1283 EKAAPK
-1289 EAQSQYQLGL
+1289 DAQSQYQLGL
-1299 TRVFLRESLERA
+1299 SRVFLREPLERT
-1311 LEYNRALILERAAIT
+1311 LEYNRALILERAAVT

-1341 NISRSTVLI
+1341 NIARSTILL
-1350 QAVYRGYRERKQFRA
+1350 QAVYRGYRDRKKYKALKQ
-1365 MKKGVLMA
+1365 GVIMA
-1373 QKLYRGRKQ
+1373 QKVFRGKKE
-1382 REAFKILKEEMAKR
+1382 REKFRILKEEMAKR
-1396 AEIERASK
+1396 AEIERASR

-1416 ERTSRAVAGV
+1416 ERASRAVAGV

-1459 QVIPINYTYNLP
+1459 SVVPLPVNYSLP

-1490 IFGMK
+1490 IFAMK

-1502 FLAKARDQDYTDSL
+1502 FLAKSRDQDYTDSL
-1516 MIFKMIL
+1516 MIFKLIL
-1523 RFMNESNLNGKRE
+1523 RFMNESNLSGKRE

-1586 AFQPS
+1586 AFRPTR
-1591 ATLFK
+1591 TLYK
-1596 YFLKYVSDHAYD
+1596 YLLKYVSDHAYD

-1615 RKLLQGERTV
+1615 RKLLQGERV
-1625 HRMMI
+1625 LLKALAI
-1630 NNQQTVHQVP
+1630 SQTPVQQVP
-1640 RNYPPCVLEWRA
+1640 RNYPPSVLEWRA
-1652 NRNRVNMALNVGF
+1652 NRNRVNMALTVAF
-1665 YDGETTTCAIDSWTT
+1665 YDGETTTCAVDSWTT

-1686 LAVRNHGVE
+1686 LAVQNHGVE
-1695 NIGWT
+1695 NGGWT
-1700 ITLWNQLDGPDAIVT
+1700 ISLWNQLEGADAIVT

-1722 VLDLISEM
+1722 VLDLVSEM

-1745 QRKNSLPPIKKREH
+1745 QRKNSFPPIKKREH
-1759 AQVIRELEQEM
+1759 AQVIRDLEQEVLQQQQTTPTLQ
-1770 EIPILKTFQ
+1770 EVPILKTFQ
-1779 PLERKSVPKVV
+1779 PLERKTPKQSPPQPLTLLP
-1790 DKPVELEIQVPRR
+1790 DKPVEPEIQSPRR
-1803 PIVPPPQ
+1803 PGVPPPQ
-1810 PPVTKLPMRKQSHD
+1810 PPLTKVPMRKQSHEA
-1824 VILETTTEMGLSRKS
+1824 VLESSAEMGLSRKS

-1860 QSEVM
+1860 QAEISNPGVS
-1865 PSPVKLA
+1865 PSSVSKLA

-1881 NERYHSLERIGETP
+1881 NERYHSLERIGEV
-1895 AVSNVEYM
+1895 AASVGSVEYM
-1903 TRTEITPERKYS
+1903 SRSEVQVVPERKYS
-1915 KRALPG
+1915 RITRSSEPNILEEEDLPIDFEYPDIQSVSQTGRSEDDKSSYIRSQTRFVKSQYSGKRALPG

-1996 GSYDTRPS
+1996 GMRKATNIQPQTTEDFLDLLIKDTP
-2004 GDQTVSENLQR
+2004 ENSTA
-2015 IDNRVDRIATVDD
+2015 ITA
-2028 FVEGMMMRN
+2028 
-2037 KDVNIDAGE
+2037 KE
-2046 LSKKIKGGGNMDIP
+2046 LAMKIKGGGNMDIP
-2060 NQNAAFNFT
+2060 NQNGGFNYS
-2069 PIAQSMMS
+2069 PMMS
-2077 PPMMMPM
+2077 SPMMMPI
-2084 FNATQQVPSAQN
+2084 FGGSQQVQAPQSPTIN
-2096 SSMSMGASFMPIP
+2096 MGPGFVPVPIFN
-2109 IYSMQG
+2109 MQG
-2115 LSLPQYPNS
+2115 PSIPQFPNS
-2124 PPGQSNDMMAY
+2124 PPNQNDEIATY

-2141 AFLQSAMAQNIQIQ
+2141 AFVQNAMAQNFQIQ

-2165 QQLLVQSPQNSSG
+2165 QQLLVQNPNSSS
-2178 QQPSTVLPA
+2178 Q
-2187 GPSSM
+2187 
-2192 NLVPSA
+2192 SA
-2198 PPIGAH
+2198 
-2204 MGPNDSIG
+2204 
-2212 RYSKVSFREP
+2212 SFHE
-2222 DDGELWSTEK
+2222 DGDMWAQDK
-2232 RGSSV
+2232 R
-2237 LTSTPISQRQETMTV
+2237 TSTPNTSTSASTARQDMVTV
-2252 KAQIHRSQSPPR
+2252 KAQVHRSQSPPKKGADPSR
-2264 KNAETNRKTSTDY
+2264 KSADFGARKISAERKIVNSTD
-2277 VRKLSVDRK
+2277 VKRPSV
-2286 VVDRKASSGQADMKR
+2286 
-2301 TNLNKNN
+2301 NKPNT
-2308 IQSNFTNVLS
+2308 QSNFTSVLS
-2318 ELKNRKSSVDSN
+2318 ELKNRKSSVDD
-2330 PSSLSNNKGVPPPPP
+2330 PSKGVPPPPP
-2345 MPPPLESHDPSESRP
+2345 MPPPVASHDPSESRP
-2360 FLDPYGRAKTV
+2360 FIDPYGRAKTV

-2381 SDSNENQGQDSFIEF
+2381 SDSNEPQNQDNFFEF

-2403 QRKLTPQY
+2403 MRKITPQY
-2411 QEYDQGEGE
+2411 QEYQNDAEPM
-2420 ATTEG
+2420 TEG
-2425 GVEWEEFEIENTSYF
+2425 SVEWAEFEIENIVNNDERAVIVHAAAGVIRPENGYKEENDKRKKKKS
-2440 SLCVYIGF
+2440 GF
-2448 KKATIQTVGSFRRSA
+2448 EI
-2463 LEVGAQRPS
+2463 GAQRPT

-2497 VRSTKTAE
+2497 VRSTKTTE
-2505 KPALPR
+2505 KPALLR
-2511 EDGKVKRL
+2511 DDGKVKRL
-2519 EDNRKLLLEQQLGG
+2519 EDGRKLLLEQQLGG

-2544 TQSVTSKGTT
+2544 TQSITSKGTT

-2563 RTQIERMERPVPPP
+2563 KTQIERMERPVPPP

-2587 PRGGSVYSNSQ
+2587 PRGGSVFANSLP
-2598 SGVPQPRS
+2598 GVPQPRS
-2606 PPAPIEPKT
+2606 PPAPVEPKA
-2615 RDSFRTSPDSET
+2615 FRASPDSEA
-2627 YDHFSKNQMFSQSRD
+2627 YDAFVKSQRDMFNQSRD
-2642 IFASQQ
+2642 MFN
-2648 HLRDGHDYRN
+2648 HG
-2658 DFDKIRA
+2658 
-2665 QDAKSKDFYSKDSTD
+2665 KDMTD

-2685 RDRNSDFD
+2685 TRDFNSDIFAD
-2693 SRRDLNSEL
+2693 T
-2702 FDSKYAFDGS
+2702 KYS
-2712 TGKRDPFGMT
+2712 RDPFGMA

-2733 GMPSPRDFG
+2733 GMPSSRDIG
-2742 VIPNTRESFTVA
+2742 VVANTRDSFAVA
-2754 RQSFN
+2754 RQSF
-2759 KLDRDVDRR
+2759 KKMDGDPDRR
-2768 SSVASTHRTDKMER
+2768 SSVASTLGIPILLQRTDKMER

-2792 KPVLPPADKPEIE
+2792 KPVMPPADKPEIE
-2805 KVQEVMNTKLYPQTS
+2805 KVQEIVDTKLYPQAS
-2820 NAHFTYNRVTWTLR
+2820 NTHFTYNRVTWTLR

-2846 NSPLALHLVFCQ
+2846 TTPLALHLVFCQ
-2858 VVYDVLATS
+2858 VAYDVLATS
-2867 SIRITKEDRQN
+2867 NIRISKEDRQN
-2878 MLKMLDNY
+2878 MLKMLANY

-2908 MAKQWPLYF
+2908 MARQWPLYF
-2917 ARIFPVSIGPQHPE
+2917 ARIFPVSIGPQHPDV
-2931 TQHVAVSHHGLRLIK
+2931 QHIAVSHHGLRLVK
-2946 RTLNGDLIILETLP
+2946 RSNSGELVILDTLP
-2960 LEDIVSVNSSRPG
+2960 LEEVVSASCQRAG
-2973 VCVLQIASGVR
+2973 VCTLQVASGVR
-2984 LPLHTNRAPQLTEM
+2984 LPLHTNRAAQLADM
-2998 IGKYIRLVTKRS
+2998 ISKYV
-3010 LTCISFDYRERGAR
+3010 
-3024 PRYPSSEGASAN
+3024 
-3036 RMQPAGNGGT
+3036 RMVEQKP
-3046 LDCLGVGSLAALSSS
+3046 
-3061 VHRLPPKVG
+3061 VH
-3070 RARTCVSEI
+3070 
-3079 MINCLLFLSP
+3079 
-3089 RLRFNSYRAT
+3089 
-3099 TVVHRQKSVSCIG
+3099 
-3112 QVAKYGH
+3112 
-3119 KKFCKL
+3119 
-3125 AYRKKGNFIGRNLS
+3125 
-3139 DDDRKTNSPDS
+3139 
-3150 LLVKS
+3150 
-3155 SESELSSDEYGY
+3155 
-3167 TDDSGAFLEQ
+3167 
-3177 ASHSDRQ
+3177 
-3184 CKGKRNGFIKF
+3184 
-3195 FAKDGSKE
+3195 
-3203 KKKLDSEHLDV
+3203 
-3214 NKNIKQIS
+3214 
-3222 EPFKKESFGQQKFE
+3222 
-3236 YENIPRIDMSKLDQ
+3236 
-3250 KTFLHPVMRANDHQ
+3250 
-3264 PTIEQLRLEEGCELR
+3264 
-3279 NFKNMAALKNI
+3279 
-3290 QEKKPLQQKDEEQP
+3290 
-3304 RTNDNLIQELYD
+3304 
-3316 GEQIIVRTN
+3316 
-3325 GERKLAKMET
+3325 
-3335 ITEENADSNKLSVR
+3335 
-3349 EILKRFEELRTQTDA
+3349 
-3364 TTTCNDEMQNED
+3364 
-3376 KTSDKTLNTIQ
+3376 
-3387 ETLKKLD
+3387 
-3394 EKVKSYQIDQKSH
+3394 KSH
-3407 LQRINHHENHVSQIT
+3407 HQDNHVSQIS
-3422 KTIQSQAN
+3422 KSIVSQ
-3430 HTNHSQPHNHS
+3430 TNHAHYGSPSSSPQH
-3441 NHVISEHENHIPISR
+3441 HELPNGNVSR
-3456 VPNHVSVV
+3456 NGHVV
-3464 NQANHQKNLQNQ
+3464 NGMHYQKNGK
-3476 RLSPSQEWRQ
+3476 SPQQQIIAQEWRQ
-3486 PDDNVRLQEDGIYES
+3486 QDETNSRSEDAMYEGS
-3501 GPVVSND
+3501 NGQSPVVND

-3520 FRQSTEKFEMLKTAD
+3520 FRQSTDKFEMLKTAD

-3549 SKKKNK
+3549 SKKKGK
-3555 KSKGQQDGAEWT
+3555 KGKDGAEWT

-3572 DLVKYSTV
+3572 DLVKFSAV

-3585 LLRLDADLS
+3585 LLRLDNELS
-3594 VLAVEC
+3594 GLAVEC

-3615 ETSEV
+3615 DMSEV

-3651 KSPNPES
+3651 KSPNPDS
-3658 CQRGWRIFSII
+3658 CQRGWRLFSIV

-3682 LTKYLETAAYDK
+3682 LNKYLETAAYDK
-3694 RRAYHGTAM
+3694 RRAYHGTAT

-3805 TTELQK
+3805 TTELHK
-3811 NHQVFYLIFCRSVW
+3811 NHQLFYLIFCRSVW
-3825 YYPLRLDAALYIE
+3825 YYPLRLDAALYVE

-3856 PGEHLPQEIIYDMA
+3856 PGEHLPQEVIYDMA

-3881 MTHEPATKEIKYLLP
+3881 VKNEREEPTTKRIKYLLP
-3896 KTALSLRE
+3896 KPALSLRE
-3904 PRPQQWSNM
+3904 PRPQQWANM
-3913 VQQAWN
+3913 VQQAWA
-3919 NVQHSSAAICK
+3919 NVQLTSIANCK

-3960 ADHILALNRH
+3960 GDHILALNRH

-4037 TMEQRTSNAQGGA
+4037 TMEQRTTGNQGAAPVNGY
-4050 GIGLGMR
+4050 GLR

>member
-1 MANVDSP
+1 MANTGIHHYDLPAIRRGSQAVSPKVRFHCASVNSSGVSDSS
-8 GPSTKQQHQQ
+8 GTSNRADSDECSDSHHCQKSPSETGYDVPVQKSRLRSKESVFAYEDGVMCLCAPQQDFVEWHYKTTKSVLKNLKSAFDGLNFDDEYPRGSHDG
-18 QQRRRWSMGRSS
+18 SADSS
-30 TSRSHFSLHS
+30 TTSSTPTREFS
-40 SEAFYASAEPLSGG
+40 
-54 RDGRAL
+54 RAL
-60 HNASS
+60 PGEDDEEGSRNYL
-65 GGGPDPDSNSALDS
+65 G
-79 CAPETG
+79 
-85 TRQQFRT
+85 RQGAT
-92 STRQPSRDSSDRR
+92 RR
-105 AIVTKNDGEIFY
+105 ATGAIKS
-117 TVPRG
+117 R
-122 LAISRKEILQRRC
+122 AISRPKL
-135 VRNDVEM
+135 
-142 VHPTPTERSQ
+142 
-152 VEKRPTTLP
+152 
-161 SIGRRTRQ
+161 RRTPEAL
-169 DTECTSS
+169 T
-176 FLKRVSRQDILRRRA
+176 FLCVC
-191 NVETNLQLKDVAKAP
+191 V
-206 SGIPSS
+206 
-212 GRLAKED
+212 
-219 RDISR
+219 
-224 PSTLPKILHASKT
+224 
-237 SRPEEYSSSR
+237 
-247 TRETAGREAPIY
+247 
-259 GRIRRRK
+259 
-266 MSLPTG
+266 
-272 AATSRDSTTPSKYVQ
+272 
-287 DTSTK
+287 
-292 VVRHLRD
+292 
-299 PVPNPPDWSR
+299 
-309 CSNNVSRDDIYVKVT
+309 
-324 RKPSRQTPHEERLE
+324 
-338 PMDRTMSRRRIINNV
+338 INEN
-353 DNMDS
+353 
-358 LERRMHQDRDQ
+358 
-369 DVVRVKHD
+369 
-377 AILVSKA
+377 
-384 DIERLRN
+384 
-391 FKTERNEDVKTSC
+391 
-404 RVDSTWSARKDSKTD
+404 
-419 SWSRNK
+419 
-425 CHPKDSTWTSE
+425 
-436 RQARCRPKS
+436 
-445 QTELLTK
+445 
-452 EQTEGPKTGMKSM
+452 
-465 TLPSYVKIGR
+465 
-475 KTSTSG
+475 
-481 NLPARNVDEQRRTS
+481 
-495 TGGVLTKQSKER
+495 
-507 SNYVKK
+507 
-513 TATHIPTRIPTHIR
+513 
-527 TFSDANSARSN
+527 
-538 SPDTSSSIFGFCTGK
+538 
-553 RRLQPSSVTRRSPS
+553 
-567 WNLKT
+567 
-572 GELVWF
+572 
-578 DPGVGHVLPGEVLEY
+578 
-593 HRAANVL
+593 
-600 SVQAVIA
+600 
-607 GKPQIFT
+607 PQIFT

-715 SSANQV
+715 ASANQV

-787 VHFRDGAII
+787 VYFRDGVIV

-810 VTQASEERNYH
+810 VTQAAEERNYH

-857 DGKSDVQD
+857 DGKSDTQD
-865 FKALLSAMQVLGFSS
+865 FKALLSAMQVLGFTS

-887 RILSS
+887 KILAS

-921 RWAAHLLQV
+921 RWAAHLLQAS
-930 NSDGIIRALT
+930 SDGIIRALT

-1002 FGFENFTENSFEQL
+1002 FGFENFAENSLEQL

-1106 MNSAEFAIRHYAGQV
+1106 MNSAEFAIKHYAGQV

-1155 FQHVRNTHEANKT
+1155 FQHVRTTHEANKT

-1191 DSLQQLLESM
+1191 DSLQQLLDSM

-1299 TRVFLRESLERA
+1299 TRVFLRESLERT

-1341 NISRSTVLI
+1341 NISRSTELI
-1350 QAVYRGYRERKQFRA
+1350 QAVYRGYRERKKFKA
-1365 MKKGVLMA
+1365 LKKAALMA
-1373 QKLYRGRKQ
+1373 QKIYRGQKQ
-1382 REAFKILKEEMAKR
+1382 REKFMVLKEERAKR

-1459 QVIPINYTYNLP
+1459 QVIPTHHNYNLP
-1471 SDIDQYQFS
+1471 PDIDQHQFS

-1523 RFMNESNLNGKRE
+1523 RFMNENNLSGKRE

-1586 AFQPS
+1586 AFQPTS
-1591 ATLFK
+1591 TLFK
-1596 YFLKYVSDHAYD
+1596 YLLKYVSDHAYD

-1615 RKLLQGERTV
+1615 RKLLQGERTIF
-1625 HRMMI
+1625 RIMS
-1630 NNQQTVHQVP
+1630 NNQQIVHHVP

-1652 NRNRVNMALNVGF
+1652 NRNRVNMALSVGF
-1665 YDGETTTCAIDSWTT
+1665 YDGETVTCVVDSWTT

-1686 LAVRNHGVE
+1686 LAVHNHGVD
-1695 NIGWT
+1695 NSGWT

-1745 QRKNSLPPIKKREH
+1745 QRKNSFPPIKKREH
-1759 AQVIRELEQEM
+1759 TQIIRELEQEI
-1770 EIPILKTFQ
+1770 EPPVLKTFQ
-1779 PLERKSVPKVV
+1779 PLERKPVPKVV
-1790 DKPVELEIQVPRR
+1790 DKPVEPEIQSPRR
-1803 PIVPPPQ
+1803 PAVPPPQ
-1810 PPVTKLPMRKQSHD
+1810 PPVTKPSVRKQSHEG
-1824 VILETTTEMGLSRKS
+1824 ILESTTETGLSRKS

-1860 QSEVM
+1860 QPEVV

-1872 NLGLSSSKL
+1872 TLGLSSSKL
-1881 NERYHSLERIGETP
+1881 NERYHSLERIGETS

-1903 TRTEITPERKYS
+1903 TRNEITQERKYS
-1915 KRALPG
+1915 RITRTTEPNIEEEDLTIDFEYPDIQSVSQTGRSEDDKSSYIRSQTRFIKSQYPGKRALPG

-1996 GSYDTRPS
+1996 GTGDDRSQS
-2004 GDQTVSENLQR
+2004 GAMILENLKSR
-2015 IDNRVDRIATVDD
+2015 YKPDNPEGSRRLETVDD
-2028 FVEGMMMRN
+2028 FLGMMMNGSQNETITAR
-2037 KDVNIDAGE
+2037 E
-2046 LSKKIKGGGNMDIP
+2046 LSVKIKGGGNMDIP
-2060 NQNAAFNFT
+2060 NQNASYNFGAIT
-2069 PIAQSMMS
+2069 PGMMS

-2084 FNATQQVPSAQN
+2084 FSATQQVPPAQN
-2096 SSMSMGASFMPIP
+2096 TSMNMGAGFMPIP

-2124 PPGQSNDMMAY
+2124 PPNPNNEMMAY

-2165 QQLLVQSPQNSSG
+2165 QQLLVQSPQNSS
-2178 QQPSTVLPA
+2178 QQPGTVLSA

-2192 NLVPSA
+2192 NLVPPA
-2198 PPIGAH
+2198 PQNGAQ

-2222 DDGELWSTEK
+2222 EDAELWSTEK
-2232 RGSSV
+2232 QG
-2237 LTSTPISQRQETMTV
+2237 TPASNQRQEMTV
-2252 KAQIHRSQSPPR
+2252 KAQIHRSQSPAR
-2264 KNAETNRKTSTDY
+2264 KNSETVRKTSVDY
-2277 VRKLSVDRK
+2277 AVRKVSVDRK
-2286 VVDRKASSGQADMKR
+2286 SADKKSSVPTDVKR
-2301 TNLNKNN
+2301 PSANKNN
-2308 IQSNFTNVLS
+2308 VQSNFTNVLS

-2330 PSSLSNNKGVPPPPP
+2330 LSNSSNNKGVPPPPP

-2381 SDSNENQGQDSFIEF
+2381 SDSNENQSQDSFIEF
-2396 KMRQQHQ
+2396 KMRQQQQ
-2403 QRKLTPQY
+2403 QRKITPQY
-2411 QEYDQGEGE
+2411 QEYNQGDGE
-2420 ATTEG
+2420 PSTEG
-2425 GVEWEEFEIENTSYF
+2425 GVEWEEFEIVNIVGNEERAAVNHASASTAKHENGYKEE
-2440 SLCVYIGF
+2440 GEKR
-2448 KKATIQTVGSFRRSA
+2448 KKKSKSG

-2497 VRSTKTAE
+2497 VRSTKTTE

-2533 RWDDYASTVDD
+2533 RWDDYASTADD

-2577 PPITPPQPPS
+2577 LPVTPPQPPS
-2587 PRGGSVYSNSQ
+2587 PRGGSMYSNSQ

-2606 PPAPIEPKT
+2606 PPAPVEPKS

-2627 YDHFSKNQMFSQSRD
+2627 FEHFSKTQRDMFSHSRD

-2648 HLRDGHDYRN
+2648 HLRESHEYRSE
-2658 DFDKIRA
+2658 FDKSRS
-2665 QDAKSKDFYSKDSTD
+2665 QDQKSKDFYGKDSTD
-2680 LASST
+2680 MASSA
-2685 RDRNSDFD
+2685 RDRSSDFD
-2693 SRRDLNSEL
+2693 SRRDMNSDI
-2702 FDSKYAFDGS
+2702 FDPKYARDIFENS
-2712 TGKRDPFGMT
+2712 SSKRDPFGMT

-2742 VIPNTRESFTVA
+2742 VMPNTRDSFAAA
-2754 RQSFN
+2754 RQSFK
-2759 KLDRDVDRR
+2759 KLDRDTDRR

-2792 KPVLPPADKPEIE
+2792 RPVLPPAEKPEIE

-2820 NAHFTYNRVTWTLR
+2820 TAHFTYNRVTWTLR

-2858 VVYDVLATS
+2858 VAYDVLATS

-2946 RTLNGDLIILETLP
+2946 RTPNGDLVILETLP
-2960 LEDIVSVNSSRPG
+2960 LEDIVSVSSPRVG
-2973 VCVLQIASGVR
+2973 VCVMQIASGVR

-2998 IGKYIRLVTKRS
+2998 ISMYIRL
-3010 LTCISFDYRERGAR
+3010 
-3024 PRYPSSEGASAN
+3024 
-3036 RMQPAGNGGT
+3036 
-3046 LDCLGVGSLAALSSS
+3046 
-3061 VHRLPPKVG
+3061 
-3070 RARTCVSEI
+3070 
-3079 MINCLLFLSP
+3079 
-3089 RLRFNSYRAT
+3089 
-3099 TVVHRQKSVSCIG
+3099 
-3112 QVAKYGH
+3112 
-3119 KKFCKL
+3119 
-3125 AYRKKGNFIGRNLS
+3125 
-3139 DDDRKTNSPDS
+3139 
-3150 LLVKS
+3150 
-3155 SESELSSDEYGY
+3155 
-3167 TDDSGAFLEQ
+3167 
-3177 ASHSDRQ
+3177 
-3184 CKGKRNGFIKF
+3184 
-3195 FAKDGSKE
+3195 
-3203 KKKLDSEHLDV
+3203 
-3214 NKNIKQIS
+3214 
-3222 EPFKKESFGQQKFE
+3222 
-3236 YENIPRIDMSKLDQ
+3236 
-3250 KTFLHPVMRANDHQ
+3250 
-3264 PTIEQLRLEEGCELR
+3264 
-3279 NFKNMAALKNI
+3279 
-3290 QEKKPLQQKDEEQP
+3290 
-3304 RTNDNLIQELYD
+3304 
-3316 GEQIIVRTN
+3316 
-3325 GERKLAKMET
+3325 
-3335 ITEENADSNKLSVR
+3335 
-3349 EILKRFEELRTQTDA
+3349 
-3364 TTTCNDEMQNED
+3364 
-3376 KTSDKTLNTIQ
+3376 
-3387 ETLKKLD
+3387 
-3394 EKVKSYQIDQKSH
+3394 IDQKPLHKST
-3407 LQRINHHENHVSQIT
+3407 HHENHVSQIT
-3422 KTIQSQAN
+3422 KSIQSQASHGSSN
-3430 HTNHSQPHNHS
+3430 HVQSHGQP
-3441 NHVISEHENHIPISR
+3441 NHVISNHENHVPSSR
-3456 VPNHVSVV
+3456 VPNHVSAT
-3464 NQANHQKNLQNQ
+3464 NQTNHQKNQQNQ
-3476 RLSPSQEWRQ
+3476 RLSPNQEWRQ
-3486 PDDNVRLQEDGIYES
+3486 PEDNGRLQEDGIYES
-3501 GPVVSND
+3501 GPVVND

-3555 KSKGQQDGAEWT
+3555 KGKGQQDGAEWT

-3572 DLVKYSTV
+3572 DLVKYSAV

-3585 LLRLDADLS
+3585 LLRLDPELS
-3594 VLAVEC
+3594 SLSVEC

-3605 RYMGDQPLPP
+3605 MYMGDQPLPP
-3615 ETSEV
+3615 DSSEV
-3620 KCVYTILM
+3620 KCVYTVLM
-3628 HCHKYEQLRDEVY
+3628 HCHEYELLRDEVY

-3651 KSPNPES
+3651 KSPNPDS
-3658 CQRGWRIFSII
+3658 CQRGWRIFSIV
-3669 AAYFT
+3669 AAYFA
-3674 CSEGLRPY
+3674 CSDGLRPY

-3694 RRAYHGTAM
+3694 RRAYHGTAT

-3763 EEMCNVISVR
+3763 EEMCNIISVR
-3773 NPHEMDEFS
+3773 SPHEMDEFS

-3805 TTELQK
+3805 TTKLHK
-3811 NHQVFYLIFCRSVW
+3811 HHQVFYLIFCRSVW
-3825 YYPLRLDAALYIE
+3825 YYPLRLDAPLYIE

-3856 PGEHLPQEIIYDMA
+3856 PGEHLPQEVVYDMA

-3881 MTHEPATKEIKYLLP
+3881 MAHEPTTKEIKYLLP
-3896 KTALSLRE
+3896 KPVLSLRE

-3919 NVQHSSAAICK
+3919 NVQHNTVAACK

-3936 LSKWPLFGSS
+3936 LWKWPLFGSS

-3960 ADHILALNRH
+3960 GDHILALNRH

-3979 HETLYHY
+3979 HETLHHY

-4037 TMEQRTSNAQGGA
+4037 TMEQRASNTQGA
-4050 GIGLGMR
+4050 GIGFGMR

>member
-1 MANVDSP
+1 M
-8 GPSTKQQHQQ
+8 
-18 QQRRRWSMGRSS
+18 
-30 TSRSHFSLHS
+30 
-40 SEAFYASAEPLSGG
+40 YAEW
-54 RDGRAL
+54 
-60 HNASS
+60 
-65 GGGPDPDSNSALDS
+65 
-79 CAPETG
+79 
-85 TRQQFRT
+85 Q
-92 STRQPSRDSSDRR
+92 
-105 AIVTKNDGEIFY
+105 K
-117 TVPRG
+117 
-122 LAISRKEILQRRC
+122 
-135 VRNDVEM
+135 
-142 VHPTPTERSQ
+142 
-152 VEKRPTTLP
+152 
-161 SIGRRTRQ
+161 
-169 DTECTSS
+169 
-176 FLKRVSRQDILRRRA
+176 
-191 NVETNLQLKDVAKAP
+191 
-206 SGIPSS
+206 
-212 GRLAKED
+212 
-219 RDISR
+219 
-224 PSTLPKILHASKT
+224 
-237 SRPEEYSSSR
+237 
-247 TRETAGREAPIY
+247 
-259 GRIRRRK
+259 
-266 MSLPTG
+266 
-272 AATSRDSTTPSKYVQ
+272 
-287 DTSTK
+287 
-292 VVRHLRD
+292 
-299 PVPNPPDWSR
+299 
-309 CSNNVSRDDIYVKVT
+309 
-324 RKPSRQTPHEERLE
+324 
-338 PMDRTMSRRRIINNV
+338 
-353 DNMDS
+353 
-358 LERRMHQDRDQ
+358 
-369 DVVRVKHD
+369 
-377 AILVSKA
+377 
-384 DIERLRN
+384 
-391 FKTERNEDVKTSC
+391 
-404 RVDSTWSARKDSKTD
+404 
-419 SWSRNK
+419 
-425 CHPKDSTWTSE
+425 
-436 RQARCRPKS
+436 
-445 QTELLTK
+445 
-452 EQTEGPKTGMKSM
+452 
-465 TLPSYVKIGR
+465 
-475 KTSTSG
+475 
-481 NLPARNVDEQRRTS
+481 
-495 TGGVLTKQSKER
+495 
-507 SNYVKK
+507 
-513 TATHIPTRIPTHIR
+513 
-527 TFSDANSARSN
+527 
-538 SPDTSSSIFGFCTGK
+538 
-553 RRLQPSSVTRRSPS
+553 
-567 WNLKT
+567 

-607 GKPQIFT
+607 GKPQVFT
-614 LTNLSGVKPRQ
+614 LTNLSGVRPRQ

-787 VHFRDGAII
+787 VHFRDGAIV

-849 NQGGNCEI
+849 NQGGNCQI

-865 FKALLSAMQVLGFSS
+865 FKALLSAMQVLGFSVLGFSS

-887 RILSS
+887 KILAS

-995 AISILDI
+995 AIQTAAISILDI
-1002 FGFENFTENSFEQL
+1002 FGFETFTENSFEQL

-1106 MNSAEFAIRHYAGQV
+1106 MSSAEFAIRHYAGQV

-1155 FQHVRNTHEANKT
+1155 FQHVRTTHEANKT

-1382 REAFKILKEEMAKR
+1382 REIFKVLKDEMVKR

-1459 QVIPINYTYNLP
+1459 QVIPMNYTYNLP
-1471 SDIDQYQFS
+1471 PDIDQYQFS

-1625 HRMMI
+1625 YRMMN

-1695 NIGWT
+1695 NSGWT

-1779 PLERKSVPKVV
+1779 PLERKPVPKVV
-1790 DKPVELEIQVPRR
+1790 DKSVELDIQVPRR

-1810 PPVTKLPMRKQSHD
+1810 PPVTKPPMRKQSHE
-1824 VILETTTEMGLSRKS
+1824 VILETTEMGLSRKS

-1903 TRTEITPERKYS
+1903 TRTELPQERKYS
-1915 KRALPG
+1915 RVTRTTEPNIEEEDLTIDFEYPDIQSVSQTGRSEDDKSYIRSQTRFIKSQYPGKRALPG

-1996 GSYDTRPS
+1996 GSHDTRPS
-2004 GDQTVSENLQR
+2004 DDQSVLENLRKINTQATK
-2015 IDNRVDRIATVDD
+2015 NATVDD
-2028 FVEGMMMRN
+2028 FIEGMLADS
-2037 KDVNIDAGE
+2037 KTINISAGE
-2046 LSKKIKGGGNMDIP
+2046 LSKRIMGGGNMDIP
-2060 NQNAAFNFT
+2060 NQNAAFNFS

-2084 FNATQQVPSAQN
+2084 FNHNQQVPSGQN

-2124 PPGQSNDMMAY
+2124 PPGQSNDVMAY

-2165 QQLLVQSPQNSSG
+2165 QQLLVQSPQNST
-2178 QQPSTVLPA
+2178 QQPSMVLPA

-2192 NLVPSA
+2192 NLVPPA

-2232 RGSSV
+2232 RGTSL
-2237 LTSTPISQRQETMTV
+2237 LTSTPTNQRQETMTI
-2252 KAQIHRSQSPPR
+2252 KAQIHRSQSPSR
-2264 KNAETNRKTSTDY
+2264 KNAETNRKTSIDY
-2277 VRKLSVDRK
+2277 TRKISTDRK
-2286 VVDRKASSGQADMKR
+2286 MVDRKASSSQADMKR

-2308 IQSNFTNVLS
+2308 VQNNFTNVLS

-2330 PSSLSNNKGVPPPPP
+2330 LSMNNSKGVPPPPP

-2360 FLDPYGRAKTV
+2360 FIDPYGRAKTV

-2396 KMRQQHQ
+2396 KMRQQQQ

-2425 GVEWEEFEIENTSYF
+2425 GVEWEEFEIENIVSNEDRSINAHPSTTAAKHENGYKEE
-2440 SLCVYIGF
+2440 GE
-2448 KKATIQTVGSFRRSA
+2448 KKKKKSKSA

-2533 RWDDYASTVDD
+2533 RWDDYASTIDD

-2615 RDSFRTSPDSET
+2615 RDSFRTSPDSEA
-2627 YDHFSKNQMFSQSRD
+2627 YDHFPKNQMFSQSRD

-2658 DFDKIRA
+2658 DFDKARA
-2665 QDAKSKDFYSKDSTD
+2665 QDIKSKDFYGKDSTD
-2680 LASST
+2680 LASSA
-2685 RDRNSDFD
+2685 RDRSSDFD
-2693 SRRDLNSEL
+2693 SRRDLSSEL

-2805 KVQEVMNTKLYPQTS
+2805 KAQEMMNTKLYPQTS

-2858 VVYDVLATS
+2858 VAYDVLATS

-2901 IKKNVVD
+2901 IKKNIVD

-2931 TQHVAVSHHGLRLIK
+2931 TQHVAVSHHGLRFIK

-2960 LEDIVSVNSSRPG
+2960 LEDIVSVNSARSG
-2973 VCVLQIASGVR
+2973 VCVLQVASGVR

-2998 IGKYIRLVTKRS
+2998 IGRYIRL
-3010 LTCISFDYRERGAR
+3010 ID
-3024 PRYPSSEGASAN
+3024 
-3036 RMQPAGNGGT
+3036 
-3046 LDCLGVGSLAALSSS
+3046 
-3061 VHRLPPKVG
+3061 
-3070 RARTCVSEI
+3070 
-3079 MINCLLFLSP
+3079 
-3089 RLRFNSYRAT
+3089 
-3099 TVVHRQKSVSCIG
+3099 
-3112 QVAKYGH
+3112 H
-3119 KKFCKL
+3119 K
-3125 AYRKKGNFIGRNLS
+3125 
-3139 DDDRKTNSPDS
+3139 P
-3150 LLVKS
+3150 
-3155 SESELSSDEYGY
+3155 
-3167 TDDSGAFLEQ
+3167 
-3177 ASHSDRQ
+3177 H
-3184 CKGKRNGFIKF
+3184 
-3195 FAKDGSKE
+3195 
-3203 KKKLDSEHLDV
+3203 
-3214 NKNIKQIS
+3214 
-3222 EPFKKESFGQQKFE
+3222 
-3236 YENIPRIDMSKLDQ
+3236 
-3250 KTFLHPVMRANDHQ
+3250 
-3264 PTIEQLRLEEGCELR
+3264 
-3279 NFKNMAALKNI
+3279 
-3290 QEKKPLQQKDEEQP
+3290 
-3304 RTNDNLIQELYD
+3304 
-3316 GEQIIVRTN
+3316 
-3325 GERKLAKMET
+3325 
-3335 ITEENADSNKLSVR
+3335 
-3349 EILKRFEELRTQTDA
+3349 
-3364 TTTCNDEMQNED
+3364 
-3376 KTSDKTLNTIQ
+3376 
-3387 ETLKKLD
+3387 
-3394 EKVKSYQIDQKSH
+3394 
-3407 LQRINHHENHVSQIT
+3407 QRINHHENHVSQIT

-3430 HTNHSQPHNHS
+3430 HANHIQPHNHS
-3441 NHVISEHENHIPISR
+3441 NHVISEHENHVPIGR
-3456 VPNHVSVV
+3456 VSNHVSAV

-3476 RLSPSQEWRQ
+3476 RLSPNQEWRQ
-3486 PDDNVRLQEDGIYES
+3486 PDDNVRLQEDGIYET
-3501 GPVVSND
+3501 GPVVND

-3549 SKKKNK
+3549 SKKKK
-3555 KSKGQQDGAEWT
+3555 KGKGQQDGTEWT

-3585 LLRLDADLS
+3585 LLRLDGDLS
-3594 VLAVEC
+3594 LLAVEC

-3811 NHQVFYLIFCRSVW
+3811 NHQMFYLIFCRSVW

-3881 MTHEPATKEIKYLLP
+3881 MAHEPATKEIKYLLP
-3896 KTALSLRE
+3896 KPALSLRE

-3919 NVQHSSAAICK
+3919 NVQHSSAAVCK

-4037 TMEQRTSNAQGGA
+4037 TMEQRTSNVQGGA

>member
-1 MANVDSP
+1 MEAATAACGKKP
-8 GPSTKQQHQQ
+8 ERRST
-18 QQRRRWSMGRSS
+18 RSS
-30 TSRSHFSLHS
+30 TSKNRFSS
-40 SEAFYASAEPLSGG
+40 RNTRSEAFYAGAEPLSV
-54 RDGRAL
+54 RRAL
-60 HNASS
+60 HNSA
-65 GGGPDPDSNSALDS
+65 GPDPDTNSAPNSSGSAERARRHQASGRARNLDPG
-79 CAPETG
+79 AGLDVGP
-85 TRQQFRT
+85 
-92 STRQPSRDSSDRR
+92 R
-105 AIVTKNDGEIFY
+105 AERLANQEVFH
-117 TVPRG
+117 TVPRD
-122 LAISRKEILQRRC
+122 LAVSRKDILRRYSKDEKDGGA
-135 VRNDVEM
+135 RFSEALRHRWRRTADVDKDQ
-142 VHPTPTERSQ
+142 ERP
-152 VEKRPTTLP
+152 KTLP
-161 SIGRRTRQ
+161 SIAKRSQREPGRVAQAPQGFR
-169 DTECTSS
+169 
-176 FLKRVSRQDILRRRA
+176 KISRQDILRRRA
-191 NVETNLQLKDVAKAP
+191 SVDAPVGGSRGRSRVEETLESSEAKGGTSSSFSRSVPRPRIGRWGREVERESRSVCDFLAVASKLQDVT
-206 SGIPSS
+206 SGLVP
-212 GRLAKED
+212 
-219 RDISR
+219 R
-224 PSTLPKILHASKT
+224 PSTLPKILHASRE
-237 SRPEEYSSSR
+237 SRFAEDWASPRLAKDAVRKE
-247 TRETAGREAPIY
+247 PPVY

-266 MSLPTG
+266 TSLPTNTG
-272 AATSRDSTTPSKYVQ
+272 TPRSSQSSLNTLTRYSRPGNTLVRERAVDVEFRTT
-287 DTSTK
+287 T
-292 VVRHLRD
+292 RHLRD
-299 PVPNPPDWSR
+299 PVPDAPYQSATLPLVDMRGSPQRNALYAK
-309 CSNNVSRDDIYVKVT
+309 VSRKTSKSLQRYDNKADPKDGGDG
-324 RKPSRQTPHEERLE
+324 RHEVRV
-338 PMDRTMSRRRIINNV
+338 DSGHRTMSRRRII
-353 DNMDS
+353 DNMKGENAYEEQNSSRTEDS
-358 LERRMHQDRDQ
+358 ADYRSESQSYQGKDF
-369 DVVRVKHD
+369 D
-377 AILVSKA
+377 AH
-384 DIERLRN
+384 ENRN
-391 FKTERNEDVKTSC
+391 LCE
-404 RVDSTWSARKDSKTD
+404 VDSDRLKEPSAL
-419 SWSRNK
+419 SRGNGSNSMEYRS
-425 CHPKDSTWTSE
+425 DGNWTKSRE
-436 RQARCRPKS
+436 ATKYRSKS
-445 QTELLTK
+445 QSRLIDNYRVNQREACAANRLAT
-452 EQTEGPKTGMKSM
+452 
-465 TLPSYVKIGR
+465 TLPSYVKSSR
-475 KTSTSG
+475 KCSNERPPGTECHRKLSK
-481 NLPARNVDEQRRTS
+481 E
-495 TGGVLTKQSKER
+495 TGISSKQSKER

-513 TATHIPTRIPTHIR
+513 SAASHVKA
-527 TFSDANSARSN
+527 FNDANSARSN
-538 SPDTSSSIFGFCTGK
+538 SPVTTSSIFGFCTGK
-553 RRLQPSSVTRRSPS
+553 RKVQSPS
-567 WNLKT
+567 ASARKDESAASYPTWNVRT

-715 SSANQV
+715 ASANQV

-787 VHFRDGAII
+787 VYFRDGVIV

-865 FKALLSAMQVLGFSS
+865 FKALLSAMQVLGFTS

-887 RILSS
+887 KILAS

-1002 FGFENFTENSFEQL
+1002 FGFENFAENSLEQL

-1083 TDLSFLEKCHYN
+1083 SDLSFLEKCHYN

-1106 MNSAEFAIRHYAGQV
+1106 MNSAEFAIKHYAGQV

-1155 FQHVRNTHEANKT
+1155 FQHVRTTHEANKT

-1191 DSLQQLLESM
+1191 DSLQQLLDSM

-1283 DKAAPK
+1283 DKAASK

-1299 TRVFLRESLERA
+1299 TRVFLRESLERT

-1350 QAVYRGYRERKQFRA
+1350 QAVYRGYRERKKFRA
-1365 MKKGVLMA
+1365 TKRGALMA
-1373 QKLYRGRKQ
+1373 QKMYRGKKQ
-1382 REAFKILKEEMAKR
+1382 REKFKVLKEEMTKR

-1459 QVIPINYTYNLP
+1459 QVIPVHYNYSLP
-1471 SDIDQYQFS
+1471 PDIDQHQFS

-1502 FLAKARDQDYTDSL
+1502 FLTKARDQDYTDSL

-1523 RFMNESNLNGKRE
+1523 RFMNENNLSGKRE

-1591 ATLFK
+1591 PTLFK

-1615 RKLLQGERTV
+1615 RKLLQGERTIF
-1625 HRMMI
+1625 RIMS
-1630 NNQQTVHQVP
+1630 NNQQIVHHVP

-1652 NRNRVNMALNVGF
+1652 NRNRVNMALSVGF
-1665 YDGETTTCAIDSWTT
+1665 YDGETVTCAVDSWTT

-1686 LAVRNHGVE
+1686 LAVHNHGVD
-1695 NIGWT
+1695 NSGWT

-1745 QRKNSLPPIKKREH
+1745 QRKNSFPPIKKREH
-1759 AQVIRELEQEM
+1759 TQIIRELEQEI
-1770 EIPILKTFQ
+1770 EPPVLKTFQ
-1779 PLERKSVPKVV
+1779 PLERKPVPKVV
-1790 DKPVELEIQVPRR
+1790 DKPVEPEIQSPRR
-1803 PIVPPPQ
+1803 PAVPPPQ
-1810 PPVTKLPMRKQSHD
+1810 PPVAKPSVRKQSHEA
-1824 VILETTTEMGLSRKS
+1824 ILETTAATGLSRKS
-1839 ALNDRYFEKEK
+1839 ALNDRYFEREK

-1860 QSEVM
+1860 QPEVVL
-1865 PSPVKLA
+1865 PPVKLA

-1881 NERYHSLERIGETP
+1881 NERYHSLERIGETS

-1903 TRTEITPERKYS
+1903 TRSEITQERKYS
-1915 KRALPG
+1915 RITRSTEPNIEEEDLTIDFEYPDIQSVSQTGRSEDDKNSYIRSQTRFIKSQYPGKRALPG

-1996 GSYDTRPS
+1996 GTGDHRGQGDGVLLDTLKARVVDRARTDATSVENVRDFMKLMFSGCQDEPISATELSRKIKGGGTIDTPDRQTTIYDTIQDDEPGIENVQDFMELMFS
-2004 GDQTVSENLQR
+2004 GSQDEAIS
-2015 IDNRVDRIATVDD
+2015 AT
-2028 FVEGMMMRN
+2028 
-2037 KDVNIDAGE
+2037 E
-2046 LSKKIKGGGNMDIP
+2046 LSRKIKGGGNMDIP
-2060 NQNAAFNFT
+2060 NQNTTFNFGAIT
-2069 PIAQSMMS
+2069 PGMMS

-2084 FNATQQVPSAQN
+2084 FSASQQVPPPQST
-2096 SSMSMGASFMPIP
+2096 SMNMGAGFMPIP

-2124 PPGQSNDMMAY
+2124 PPSQNNDMMAY

-2165 QQLLVQSPQNSSG
+2165 QQLLVQSPNSG
-2178 QQPSTVLPA
+2178 QQP
-2187 GPSSM
+2187 
-2192 NLVPSA
+2192 
-2198 PPIGAH
+2198 
-2204 MGPNDSIG
+2204 
-2212 RYSKVSFREP
+2212 VSFREP
-2222 DDGELWSTEK
+2222 EDGELWSTEK
-2232 RGSSV
+2232 QGAPVQSS
-2237 LTSTPISQRQETMTV
+2237 TASQRQEVTV

-2264 KNAETNRKTSTDY
+2264 KNSEIVRKTSVEY
-2277 VRKLSVDRK
+2277 AVRKVSVDRK
-2286 VVDRKASSGQADMKR
+2286 VADKKVTGPADPKRSSS
-2301 TNLNKNN
+2301 NKNN
-2308 IQSNFTNVLS
+2308 VQSNFTNVLS

-2330 PSSLSNNKGVPPPPP
+2330 LSNSSNNKGVPPPPP

-2381 SDSNENQGQDSFIEF
+2381 SDSNENQSQDSFIEF
-2396 KMRQQHQ
+2396 KMRQQQQ
-2403 QRKLTPQY
+2403 QRKITPQFG
-2411 QEYDQGEGE
+2411 EYNQGDGE
-2420 ATTEG
+2420 PSTEG
-2425 GVEWEEFEIENTSYF
+2425 AVEWEEFEIENIVGNDERTVVTHTPVPAAKHENGYKEE
-2440 SLCVYIGF
+2440 GE
-2448 KKATIQTVGSFRRSA
+2448 KKKKKSKSA

-2511 EDGKVKRL
+2511 DDDKVKRL

-2533 RWDDYASTVDD
+2533 RWDDYASTADD

-2577 PPITPPQPPS
+2577 LPVTPPQPPS
-2587 PRGGSVYSNSQ
+2587 PRGGSMYSNSQ
-2598 SGVPQPRS
+2598 SSVPQPRS

-2615 RDSFRTSPDSET
+2615 RDTFRASPDSET
-2627 YDHFSKNQMFSQSRD
+2627 FDHFAKAQRDMFSHSRD

-2648 HLRDGHDYRN
+2648 HLREAHEYRN
-2658 DFDKIRA
+2658 DFDKARS
-2665 QDAKSKDFYSKDSTD
+2665 QDQKSKDFYSKDSTD
-2680 LASST
+2680 MASSA
-2685 RDRNSDFD
+2685 RDRSSDFD
-2693 SRRDLNSEL
+2693 SRRDLNSDI
-2702 FDSKYAFDGS
+2702 FDPKYARDIFENS
-2712 TGKRDPFGMT
+2712 SSKRDPFGMT

-2733 GMPSPRDFG
+2733 GMPSSRDFG
-2742 VIPNTRESFTVA
+2742 VMPNTRESFAVA
-2754 RQSFN
+2754 RQSF
-2759 KLDRDVDRR
+2759 KKMDREVDRR

-2792 KPVLPPADKPEIE
+2792 RPVLPPADKPEIE

-2820 NAHFTYNRVTWTLR
+2820 TAHFTYNRVTWTLR

-2858 VVYDVLATS
+2858 VAYDVLATS

-2931 TQHVAVSHHGLRLIK
+2931 TQHVAVSHHGLRLVK
-2946 RTLNGDLIILETLP
+2946 RTPQGDLVILETLP
-2960 LEDIVSVNSSRPG
+2960 LEDIVSVSSPRAG
-2973 VCVLQIASGVR
+2973 VCVMQIASGVR

-2998 IGKYIRLVTKRS
+2998 ISNYIRLV
-3010 LTCISFDYRERGAR
+3010 
-3024 PRYPSSEGASAN
+3024 
-3036 RMQPAGNGGT
+3036 
-3046 LDCLGVGSLAALSSS
+3046 
-3061 VHRLPPKVG
+3061 
-3070 RARTCVSEI
+3070 
-3079 MINCLLFLSP
+3079 
-3089 RLRFNSYRAT
+3089 
-3099 TVVHRQKSVSCIG
+3099 
-3112 QVAKYGH
+3112 
-3119 KKFCKL
+3119 
-3125 AYRKKGNFIGRNLS
+3125 
-3139 DDDRKTNSPDS
+3139 
-3150 LLVKS
+3150 
-3155 SESELSSDEYGY
+3155 
-3167 TDDSGAFLEQ
+3167 
-3177 ASHSDRQ
+3177 
-3184 CKGKRNGFIKF
+3184 
-3195 FAKDGSKE
+3195 
-3203 KKKLDSEHLDV
+3203 
-3214 NKNIKQIS
+3214 
-3222 EPFKKESFGQQKFE
+3222 
-3236 YENIPRIDMSKLDQ
+3236 DQ
-3250 KTFLHPVMRANDHQ
+3250 KPLH
-3264 PTIEQLRLEEGCELR
+3264 
-3279 NFKNMAALKNI
+3279 
-3290 QEKKPLQQKDEEQP
+3290 
-3304 RTNDNLIQELYD
+3304 
-3316 GEQIIVRTN
+3316 
-3325 GERKLAKMET
+3325 
-3335 ITEENADSNKLSVR
+3335 
-3349 EILKRFEELRTQTDA
+3349 
-3364 TTTCNDEMQNED
+3364 
-3376 KTSDKTLNTIQ
+3376 
-3387 ETLKKLD
+3387 
-3394 EKVKSYQIDQKSH
+3394 KS
-3407 LQRINHHENHVSQIT
+3407 NHHENHVSQIT
-3422 KTIQSQAN
+3422 KSIQSQAN
-3430 HTNHSQPHNHS
+3430 HGSLNHVQSHGQS
-3441 NHVISEHENHIPISR
+3441 NHVISNHENHVPASR
-3456 VPNHVSVV
+3456 VPNHVSAT
-3464 NQANHQKNLQNQ
+3464 NQTNHQKNQQNQ
-3476 RLSPSQEWRQ
+3476 RLSPNQEWRQ
-3486 PDDNVRLQEDGIYES
+3486 PEDNGRLQEDGIYES
-3501 GPVVSND
+3501 GPVVND

-3549 SKKKNK
+3549 SKKKSK

-3572 DLVKYSTV
+3572 DLVKYSPV

-3594 VLAVEC
+3594 GLAVEC

-3615 ETSEV
+3615 DTSEV

-3651 KSPNPES
+3651 KSPNPDS
-3658 CQRGWRIFSII
+3658 CQRGWRIFSIV

-3674 CSEGLRPY
+3674 CSDGLRPY

-3694 RRAYHGTAM
+3694 RRAYHGTAT

-3716 GRKNVPSVEEIMA
+3716 GRKNVPSVDEIMA

-3763 EEMCNVISVR
+3763 EEMCNIISVR
-3773 NPHEMDEFS
+3773 HPHEMDEFS

-3805 TTELQK
+3805 TTELHK

-3825 YYPLRLDAALYIE
+3825 YYPLRLDAPLYIE

-3856 PGEHLPQEIIYDMA
+3856 PGDHLPQEVVYDMA

-3881 MTHEPATKEIKYLLP
+3881 MTHEPTTKEIKYLLP
-3896 KTALSLRE
+3896 KPVLSLRE

-3919 NVQHSSAAICK
+3919 NVQHNTVAACK

-3936 LSKWPLFGSS
+3936 LWKWPLFGSS

-3960 ADHILALNRH
+3960 GDHILALNRH

-3979 HETLYHY
+3979 HETLHHY

-4037 TMEQRTSNAQGGA
+4037 TMEQRATNNQAT
-4050 GIGLGMR
+4050 GIGFGMR

>member
-1 MANVDSP
+1 MANVDP
-8 GPSTKQQHQQ
+8 RHQHQQ
-18 QQRRRWSMGRSS
+18 QRRWSVGRSS
-30 TSRSHFSLHS
+30 TPRSHFSRHS
-40 SEAFYASAEPLSGG
+40 SEAFYTSAEPLSGSG
-54 RDGRAL
+54 GRAL
-60 HNASS
+60 HNGN
-65 GGGPDPDSNSALDS
+65 GGGPDPDSPYSAPDS
-79 CAPETG
+79 CGAPPEARNV
-85 TRQQFRT
+85 RQQYRA
-92 STRQPSRDSSDRR
+92 STRPGSEELFH
-105 AIVTKNDGEIFY
+105 TL
-117 TVPRG
+117 PRN
-122 LAISRKEILQRRC
+122 LAVSRKEILRR
-135 VRNDVEM
+135 
-142 VHPTPTERSQ
+142 RSVKDEAEQ
-152 VEKRPTTLP
+152 PRPAEGDQARRPTTLP
-161 SIGRRTRQ
+161 SIGRRARLQ
-169 DTECTSS
+169 EADTVERASLL
-176 FLKRVSRQDILRRRA
+176 LKRVSRQDILRRRTSVESSPQPR
-191 NVETNLQLKDVAKAP
+191 NVARTSFPDLQ
-206 SGIPSS
+206 GSS
-212 GRLAKED
+212 SRSAKED
-219 RDISR
+219 LSR
-224 PSTLPKILHASKT
+224 PSTLPKTLHASRT
-237 SRPEEYSSSR
+237 PRLEDYSSSR
-247 TRETAGREAPIY
+247 TKEAAGREAPIY

-272 AATSRDSTTPSKYVQ
+272 ATTLRDPAASSSTLTRLSRTRTSGDRAEPTTR
-287 DTSTK
+287 

-299 PVPNPPDWSR
+299 PVPDPLDRPRCAADAAADEIYAKVARKVARQASQSR
-309 CSNNVSRDDIYVKVT
+309 
-324 RKPSRQTPHEERLE
+324 EERQPELSI
-338 PMDRTMSRRRIINNV
+338 DRAMSRRRIISKANQ
-353 DNMDS
+353 MDS

-369 DVVRVKHD
+369 DVVRIRHD
-377 AILVSKA
+377 AILVSRA

-391 FKTERNEDVKTSC
+391 FKAGKGDLEKSC
-404 RVDSTWSARKDSKTD
+404 RQIDSTDWSTRRDARAD
-419 SWSRNK
+419 SWSSRK
-425 CHPKDSTWTSE
+425 CLRKDSTWGNE
-436 RQARCRPKS
+436 RQTRCKSKS
-445 QTELLTK
+445 QSGLLMEGRETESA
-452 EQTEGPKTGMKSM
+452 KTTRPT
-465 TLPSYVKIGR
+465 TLPSYMKLGR
-475 KTSTSG
+475 KTSTGSAVRNADLEQKRSSSSG
-481 NLPARNVDEQRRTS
+481 M
-495 TGGVLTKQSKER
+495 LTKQSKER
-507 SNYVKK
+507 SNYVRK
-513 TATHIPTRIPTHIR
+513 TATRIPVHVR
-527 TFSDANSARSN
+527 TFSDANNTRSN
-538 SPDTSSSIFGFCTGK
+538 SPETSSSIFGFCTGK
-553 RRLQPSSVTRRSPS
+553 RKVQTQTSATTRSFPS

-865 FKALLSAMQVLGFSS
+865 FKALLSAMQVLGFTS

-887 RILSS
+887 KILAS

-1155 FQHVRNTHEANKT
+1155 FQHVRTTHEANKT
-1168 MNKPNGRFV
+1168 VNKPNGRFV

-1247 YPVRLLFGHFVDRYR
+1247 YPVRLVFGHFVDRYR
-1262 YLVSTHLPRGAPN
+1262 YLISTHLPRGAPN

-1283 DKAAPK
+1283 DRAAPK
-1289 EAQSQYQLGL
+1289 EAHSQYQLGL

-1350 QAVYRGYRERKQFRA
+1350 QAVYRGYRERKQFHA
-1365 MKKGVLMA
+1365 MKKGALMA
-1373 QKLYRGRKQ
+1373 QKLYRGKKQ
-1382 REAFKILKEEMAKR
+1382 RERFTVLKEEMTKR

-1404 ERAKAKQQREEQ
+1404 ERAKAKQQREDQ

-1443 DWQPTHTE
+1443 DWQPMHTE

-1459 QVIPINYTYNLP
+1459 QVVPMNYAYNLP
-1471 SDIDQYQFS
+1471 PDIDQYQFS

-1523 RFMNESNLNGKRE
+1523 RFMNENNLNGKRE

-1591 ATLFK
+1591 GTLFK
-1596 YFLKYVSDHAYD
+1596 YLLKYVSDYAYD

-1615 RKLLQGERTV
+1615 RKLLQGERTMYRV
-1625 HRMMI
+1625 MN

-1652 NRNRVNMALNVGF
+1652 NRNRVNMALSVGF

-1695 NIGWT
+1695 NTGWT

-1790 DKPVELEIQVPRR
+1790 DKPVEPEIQVPRR
-1803 PIVPPPQ
+1803 PVVPPPQ
-1810 PPVTKLPMRKQSHD
+1810 PPVVKPPMRKQSHEA
-1824 VILETTTEMGLSRKS
+1824 ILETTTETGLSRKS
-1839 ALNDRYFEKEK
+1839 ALNDRYFDKEK

-1860 QSEVM
+1860 QPEVV

-1903 TRTEITPERKYS
+1903 TRGEVTQERKYS
-1915 KRALPG
+1915 RATRTTEPNIEEEDLTIDFEYPDIQSVSQTGRSEDDKSYIRSQTRFIKSQYPGKRALPG

-1996 GSYDTRPS
+1996 GSREARSP
-2004 GDQTVSENLQR
+2004 GDQTVVENRRR
-2015 IDNRVDRIATVDD
+2015 IDCQAKFVTVDD
-2028 FVEGMMMRN
+2028 FIEGML
-2037 KDVNIDAGE
+2037 AGREDIEISASE
-2046 LSKKIKGGGNMDIP
+2046 LSTRIKGGGNMDIP
-2060 NQNAAFNFT
+2060 NQNTAFNFS

-2084 FNATQQVPSAQN
+2084 FSPTQQVPSAQN
-2096 SSMSMGASFMPIP
+2096 TNMNMGAGFMPIP

-2124 PPGQSNDMMAY
+2124 PPNQSGDMMAY

-2165 QQLLVQSPQNSSG
+2165 QQLLVQSPQNST
-2178 QQPSTVLPA
+2178 QQPLTLNEGISSFWTILWVSEPRHGTGVCFQSTVLPA

-2192 NLVPSA
+2192 NLVPPA

-2204 MGPNDSIG
+2204 TGPNDSIG

-2222 DDGELWSTEK
+2222 DDVELWSTEK
-2232 RGSSV
+2232 RG
-2237 LTSTPISQRQETMTV
+2237 TFAQSTPTNQRQETMTV

-2264 KNAETNRKTSTDY
+2264 KNSEAVRKTSIDY
-2277 VRKLSVDRK
+2277 ARKISVDRK
-2286 VVDRKASSGQADMKR
+2286 AVDRKVSSAQTETKR

-2308 IQSNFTNVLS
+2308 VQSNFTNVLS

-2330 PSSLSNNKGVPPPPP
+2330 CSNNKGVPPPPP

-2396 KMRQQHQ
+2396 KMRQQQQ
-2403 QRKLTPQY
+2403 QRKITPQY

-2420 ATTEG
+2420 HVTEG
-2425 GVEWEEFEIENTSYF
+2425 GVEWEEFEIENIVSNEDRSMAAHPPVTTAKHENGYKEE
-2440 SLCVYIGF
+2440 GE
-2448 KKATIQTVGSFRRSA
+2448 KKKKKSKSA

-2577 PPITPPQPPS
+2577 PPVTPPQASS

-2606 PPAPIEPKT
+2606 PPAPIEPK

-2627 YDHFSKNQMFSQSRD
+2627 FDHFSKSQMFSQSRD

-2648 HLRDGHDYRN
+2648 HLRDNHSDYRN
-2658 DFDKIRA
+2658 DYEKSRA
-2665 QDAKSKDFYSKDSTD
+2665 QDAKSKDFYGKDSTD
-2680 LASST
+2680 LASLA
-2685 RDRNSDFD
+2685 RDRSSDFD
-2693 SRRDLNSEL
+2693 SRRDLGSEL

-2712 TGKRDPFGMT
+2712 NGKRDHFVMT

-2759 KLDRDVDRR
+2759 KLDRDLDRR

-2805 KVQEVMNTKLYPQTS
+2805 KVQEVVNTKLYPQTS
-2820 NAHFTYNRVTWTLR
+2820 TAHFTYNRVTWTLR
-2834 VKKEVFAPNETL
+2834 VKKEVFAPNEML

-2858 VVYDVLATS
+2858 VAYDVLATS
-2867 SIRITKEDRQN
+2867 SIRIAKEDRQN

-2901 IKKNVVD
+2901 IKKNIVD

-2931 TQHVAVSHHGLRLIK
+2931 TQHVAISHHGLRLIK
-2946 RTLNGDLIILETLP
+2946 RTPNGDLIILETLP
-2960 LEDIVSVNSSRPG
+2960 LEDIVSVNSSRAG

-2984 LPLHTNRAPQLTEM
+2984 LPLHTNRAPQLAEM
-2998 IGKYIRLVTKRS
+2998 IGKYIRL
-3010 LTCISFDYRERGAR
+3010 REPRMLRGPADG
-3024 PRYPSSEGASAN
+3024 GA
-3036 RMQPAGNGGT
+3036 
-3046 LDCLGVGSLAALSSS
+3046 LDPDIRLPKGHRRRAALSE
-3061 VHRLPPKVG
+3061 VLRP
-3070 RARTCVSEI
+3070 RE
-3079 MINCLLFLSP
+3079 SP
-3089 RLRFNSYRAT
+3089 QFIDCRRAT
-3099 TVVHRQKSVSCIG
+3099 RC
-3112 QVAKYGH
+3112 
-3119 KKFCKL
+3119 
-3125 AYRKKGNFIGRNLS
+3125 
-3139 DDDRKTNSPDS
+3139 
-3150 LLVKS
+3150 
-3155 SESELSSDEYGY
+3155 
-3167 TDDSGAFLEQ
+3167 
-3177 ASHSDRQ
+3177 
-3184 CKGKRNGFIKF
+3184 
-3195 FAKDGSKE
+3195 
-3203 KKKLDSEHLDV
+3203 
-3214 NKNIKQIS
+3214 
-3222 EPFKKESFGQQKFE
+3222 
-3236 YENIPRIDMSKLDQ
+3236 
-3250 KTFLHPVMRANDHQ
+3250 
-3264 PTIEQLRLEEGCELR
+3264 
-3279 NFKNMAALKNI
+3279 
-3290 QEKKPLQQKDEEQP
+3290 
-3304 RTNDNLIQELYD
+3304 
-3316 GEQIIVRTN
+3316 
-3325 GERKLAKMET
+3325 
-3335 ITEENADSNKLSVR
+3335 
-3349 EILKRFEELRTQTDA
+3349 
-3364 TTTCNDEMQNED
+3364 
-3376 KTSDKTLNTIQ
+3376 
-3387 ETLKKLD
+3387 
-3394 EKVKSYQIDQKSH
+3394 
-3407 LQRINHHENHVSQIT
+3407 
-3422 KTIQSQAN
+3422 
-3430 HTNHSQPHNHS
+3430 
-3441 NHVISEHENHIPISR
+3441 
-3456 VPNHVSVV
+3456 
-3464 NQANHQKNLQNQ
+3464 
-3476 RLSPSQEWRQ
+3476 
-3486 PDDNVRLQEDGIYES
+3486 
-3501 GPVVSND
+3501 
-3508 GKHSLLQYAMLN
+3508 
-3520 FRQSTEKFEMLKTAD
+3520 
-3535 GSISGSLKVIESLK
+3535 
-3549 SKKKNK
+3549 
-3555 KSKGQQDGAEWT
+3555 
-3567 WKEQV
+3567 
-3572 DLVKYSTV
+3572 
-3580 PIEQS
+3580 
-3585 LLRLDADLS
+3585 
-3594 VLAVEC
+3594 
-3600 FLCLM
+3600 
-3605 RYMGDQPLPP
+3605 
-3615 ETSEV
+3615 
-3620 KCVYTILM
+3620 
-3628 HCHKYEQLRDEVY
+3628 
-3641 CQLMKQTTNN
+3641 
-3651 KSPNPES
+3651 
-3658 CQRGWRIFSII
+3658 
-3669 AAYFT
+3669 
-3674 CSEGLRPY
+3674 
-3682 LTKYLETAAYDK
+3682 
-3694 RRAYHGTAM
+3694 
-3703 VCLQNLRKTVKYG
+3703 
-3716 GRKNVPSVEEIMA
+3716 NVPSRSAAGLECCEADEEAFDSNFLLKKPGA
-3729 ISAGR
+3729 IVMQSLKT
-3734 NAKRQI
+3734 KRRQF
-3740 YRLPGGTERVINTKC
+3740 PK
-3755 TTVVQDVI
+3755 
-3763 EEMCNVISVR
+3763 
-3773 NPHEMDEFS
+3773 
-3782 LYCIVDGDAFT
+3782 
-3793 MPLARDEYVLDV
+3793 
-3805 TTELQK
+3805 
-3811 NHQVFYLIFCRSVW
+3811 LIF
-3825 YYPLRLDAALYIE
+3825 
-3838 VVFNQ
+3838 
-3843 IAPDYLEGLLLVL
+3843 
-3856 PGEHLPQEIIYDMA
+3856 QE
-3870 QIAALLHRAAD
+3870 
-3881 MTHEPATKEIKYLLP
+3881 
-3896 KTALSLRE
+3896 
-3904 PRPQQWSNM
+3904 
-3913 VQQAWN
+3913 
-3919 NVQHSSAAICK
+3919 
-3930 AQVLEI
+3930 
-3936 LSKWPLFGSS
+3936 
-3946 FFAVKRVPEGKEKG
+3946 
-3960 ADHILALNRH
+3960 
-3970 GVHFIDLIT
+3970 
-3979 HETLYHY
+3979 
-3986 PYSEVI
+3986 
-3992 STRKVKS
+3992 
-3999 EEGTLYLDMK
+3999 
-4009 CGNLMQ
+4009 
-4015 QRITRLQTEQAHE
+4015 
-4028 ISRLIRQYI
+4028 
-4037 TMEQRTSNAQGGA
+4037 
-4050 GIGLGMR
+4050 

>member
-1 MANVDSP
+1 MDSTIACSKKP
-8 GPSTKQQHQQ
+8 ERKST
-18 QQRRRWSMGRSS
+18 RSS
-30 TSRSHFSLHS
+30 TSKNRFSS
-40 SEAFYASAEPLSGG
+40 RNTRSEAFYAGAEPLSD
-54 RDGRAL
+54 RRAL
-60 HNASS
+60 HNSA
-65 GGGPDPDSNSALDS
+65 GPDPDTNSAPNSNGSPECARRHNASGRSKNLDTL
-79 CAPETG
+79 ALMNLEA
-85 TRQQFRT
+85 
-92 STRQPSRDSSDRR
+92 RR
-105 AIVTKNDGEIFY
+105 LPNREVFY
-117 TVPRG
+117 TVPRD
-122 LAISRKEILQRRC
+122 LAVSRKEILKKYNKEKTQDEGFSKFKERVHHRWK
-135 VRNDVEM
+135 RNDVDTS
-142 VHPTPTERSQ
+142 HLERP
-152 VEKRPTTLP
+152 KTLP
-161 SIGRRTRQ
+161 SVAKKSHTNLQKITQ
-169 DTECTSS
+169 S
-176 FLKRVSRQDILRRRA
+176 FQGFKKISRQDILHRRASVDAPVGVSRRRSYDEQ
-191 NVETNLQLKDVAKAP
+191 VE
-206 SGIPSS
+206 SS
-212 GRLAKED
+212 EATGGTSSSFTKNARPRLARWGRENERESRSVCDFLAVTNKLQ
-219 RDISR
+219 DITNGLVPR
-224 PSTLPKILHASKT
+224 PSTLPKIIHAS
-237 SRPEEYSSSR
+237 RSSR
-247 TRETAGREAPIY
+247 LSEDWTSSKVVRDAVRKEPPVY

-266 MSLPTG
+266 TSLPANTETIKG
-272 AATSRDSTTPSKYVQ
+272 SPSSLNTLSRYPRLGNTHVRERAVDVEFRATT
-287 DTSTK
+287 
-292 VVRHLRD
+292 RHLRD
-299 PVPNPPDWSR
+299 PVPNTPYQSSLSQTDMKTRSSDAIYAKVPRRVSKTSQSHDKKVDIKDGV
-309 CSNNVSRDDIYVKVT
+309 NN
-324 RKPSRQTPHEERLE
+324 RLE
-338 PMDRTMSRRRIINNV
+338 TDVTGHRTMSRKRIIK
-353 DNMDS
+353 NMDTKIYEDQNSSRTEDSAEIQTES
-358 LERRMHQDRDQ
+358 LSESLSYQSKDF
-369 DVVRVKHD
+369 DVYGNKD
-377 AILVSKA
+377 ATKLEA
-384 DIERLRN
+384 E
-391 FKTERNEDVKTSC
+391 
-404 RVDSTWSARKDSKTD
+404 
-419 SWSRNK
+419 
-425 CHPKDSTWTSE
+425 
-436 RQARCRPKS
+436 RPKETNMFKCDVRENLVKSTKYISKS
-445 QTELLTK
+445 QNKLIENFHSNHREIGATTRLAN
-452 EQTEGPKTGMKSM
+452 
-465 TLPSYVKIGR
+465 TLPSYVKSSR
-475 KTSTSG
+475 KYTTERTPG
-481 NLPARNVDEQRRTS
+481 IDCRRKLS
-495 TGGVLTKQSKER
+495 KETGIPSKQSKER

-513 TATHIPTRIPTHIR
+513 SATSHAKACK
-527 TFSDANSARSN
+527 DNSRSN
-538 SPDTSSSIFGFCTGK
+538 SPVTTSSIFGFCTGK
-553 RRLQPSSVTRRSPS
+553 RKVQSLPQNTVKNESITSYPS
-567 WNLKT
+567 WNIKT

-578 DPGVGHVLPGEVLEY
+578 DPGVGYVLPGEVLEY

-607 GKPQIFT
+607 GKPQVFT

-715 SSANQV
+715 ASANQV

-787 VHFRDGAII
+787 VYFRDGVIV

-857 DGKSDVQD
+857 DGKSDTQD
-865 FKALLSAMQVLGFSS
+865 FKALLSAMQVLGFTS

-887 RILSS
+887 KILAS

-930 NSDGIIRALT
+930 NSEGIIRALT

-1002 FGFENFTENSFEQL
+1002 FGFENFTENSLEQL

-1044 KIDWTTINYT
+1044 KIDWTTITYT

-1106 MNSAEFAIRHYAGQV
+1106 MNSAEFAIKHYAGQV

-1155 FQHVRNTHEANKT
+1155 FQHVRTTHEANKT

-1191 DSLQQLLESM
+1191 DSLQQLLDSM

-1247 YPVRLLFGHFVDRYR
+1247 YPVRLFFAHFVDRYR

-1283 DKAAPK
+1283 DKAAPR

-1299 TRVFLRESLERA
+1299 TRVFLRESLERT

-1350 QAVYRGYRERKQFRA
+1350 QAVYRGYRDRKKFKA
-1365 MKKGVLMA
+1365 LKKAALMG
-1373 QKLYRGRKQ
+1373 QKIYRGKKQ
-1382 REAFKILKEEMAKR
+1382 RERFKVLKEEMTKR

-1459 QVIPINYTYNLP
+1459 QVIPMQYNYSLP
-1471 SDIDQYQFS
+1471 PDIDQYQFS

-1523 RFMNESNLNGKRE
+1523 RFMNENNLSGKRE

-1573 KERGWLLLSNCLS
+1573 RERGWLLLSNCLS

-1591 ATLFK
+1591 STLFK
-1596 YFLKYVSDHAYD
+1596 YLLKYVSDHAYN

-1615 RKLLQGERTV
+1615 RKLFQGERTMF
-1625 HRMMI
+1625 RIMN
-1630 NNQQTVHQVP
+1630 NNQQIVHHVP

-1652 NRNRVNMALNVGF
+1652 NRNRVNMALSVGF
-1665 YDGETTTCAIDSWTT
+1665 YDGETVTCTVDSWTT

-1686 LAVRNHGVE
+1686 LAVHNHGVD
-1695 NIGWT
+1695 NSGWT
-1700 ITLWNQLDGPDAIVT
+1700 ISLWNQLDGLDAIVT

-1745 QRKNSLPPIKKREH
+1745 QRKNSFPPIKKREH
-1759 AQVIRELEQEM
+1759 IQIIRELEQEV
-1770 EIPILKTFQ
+1770 ELPVLKTFQ
-1779 PLERKSVPKVV
+1779 PLERKPVPKAV
-1790 DKPVELEIQVPRR
+1790 DKPVEPEIQSPRR
-1803 PIVPPPQ
+1803 PAVPPPQ
-1810 PPVTKLPMRKQSHD
+1810 PPVTKPSVRKQSHEG
-1824 VILETTTEMGLSRKS
+1824 ILETTDTGLSRKS
-1839 ALNDRYFEKEK
+1839 ALNDRYFEKDK

-1860 QSEVM
+1860 QAEMIS
-1865 PSPVKLA
+1865 PPVKLA

-1881 NERYHSLERIGETP
+1881 NERYHSLERIGETA
-1895 AVSNVEYM
+1895 AVSNIEYM
-1903 TRTEITPERKYS
+1903 TRNELTQERKYS
-1915 KRALPG
+1915 RITRTTEPNIEEEDLTIDFEYPDIQSLSQTGRSEDDKSSYIRSQTRFIKSQYPGKRALPG

-1996 GSYDTRPS
+1996 GTSDDRS
-2004 GDQTVSENLQR
+2004 QSDNINFEALKKKRSVRNFENKRIETVEDLLQNMMNTSENE
-2015 IDNRVDRIATVDD
+2015 TVTA
-2028 FVEGMMMRN
+2028 E
-2037 KDVNIDAGE
+2037 E
-2046 LSKKIKGGGNMDIP
+2046 LSKTIKGGGNMDIP
-2060 NQNAAFNFT
+2060 NQNATFNFGAIT
-2069 PIAQSMMS
+2069 PGMMS

-2084 FNATQQVPSAQN
+2084 YSAPQQVPQAQN
-2096 SSMSMGASFMPIP
+2096 NSMSMGPGFMPVP
-2109 IYSMQG
+2109 VYSIQG

-2124 PPGQSNDMMAY
+2124 PPNQNNDLMAY

-2165 QQLLVQSPQNSSG
+2165 QQLLVQSPQNSG
-2178 QQPSTVLPA
+2178 QQPGTVLST

-2192 NLVPSA
+2192 NLVLPA
-2198 PPIGAH
+2198 PQNGAQ

-2212 RYSKVSFREP
+2212 RNSKVSFREP
-2222 DDGELWSTEK
+2222 EDVELWSTDIQ
-2232 RGSSV
+2232 G
-2237 LTSTPISQRQETMTV
+2237 TPTQPSTNSQRQEMTV
-2252 KAQIHRSQSPPR
+2252 KAQIHRSQSPSK
-2264 KNAETNRKTSTDY
+2264 KNSEIVRKTSVEY
-2277 VRKLSVDRK
+2277 AVRKVSVERK
-2286 VVDRKASSGQADMKR
+2286 IADKKTPGSTDAKKSS
-2301 TNLNKNN
+2301 TNKSNV
-2308 IQSNFTNVLS
+2308 QSNFTNVLS

-2330 PSSLSNNKGVPPPPP
+2330 LSNSSNNKGVPPPPP

-2381 SDSNENQGQDSFIEF
+2381 SDSNENQNQDSFIEF
-2396 KMRQQHQ
+2396 KMRQQQQ
-2403 QRKLTPQY
+2403 QRKITPQN
-2411 QEYDQGEGE
+2411 QEYNQGDGEPNAEGS
-2420 ATTEG
+2420 
-2425 GVEWEEFEIENTSYF
+2425 VEWEEFEIEN
-2440 SLCVYIGF
+2440 I
-2448 KKATIQTVGSFRRSA
+2448 VGSEERTVVTHAPAALTKHENNYKEEGEKRKKKSKSA

-2497 VRSTKTAE
+2497 VRSTKTTE

-2533 RWDDYASTVDD
+2533 RWDDYASTADD
-2544 TQSVTSKGTT
+2544 TQSITSKGTT

-2563 RTQIERMERPVPPP
+2563 RMQIERMERPVPPP
-2577 PPITPPQPPS
+2577 LPVTPSQPPS
-2587 PRGGSVYSNSQ
+2587 PRGGSMYSNSQ
-2598 SGVPQPRS
+2598 SGIAQPRS
-2606 PPAPIEPKT
+2606 PPAPVEPKA
-2615 RDSFRTSPDSET
+2615 RDSFRTSPDSESF
-2627 YDHFSKNQMFSQSRD
+2627 DHFSKNQRDMFSHSRD

-2648 HLRDGHDYRN
+2648 HLRESHEYRN
-2658 DFDKIRA
+2658 DFDKSRLK
-2665 QDAKSKDFYSKDSTD
+2665 DPKSKDFYGKDSTD
-2680 LASST
+2680 LASSA
-2685 RDRNSDFD
+2685 RDRSSDFG
-2693 SRRDLNSEL
+2693 SRRDLNSDIFDPKYTRDL
-2702 FDSKYAFDGS
+2702 FENSNS
-2712 TGKRDPFGMT
+2712 KRDPFGMT

-2742 VIPNTRESFTVA
+2742 VMPNTRESFTAA
-2754 RQSFN
+2754 RQSFK
-2759 KLDRDVDRR
+2759 KLDREADRR

-2792 KPVLPPADKPEIE
+2792 RPVLPPAEKPEIE

-2820 NAHFTYNRVTWTLR
+2820 SAHFTYNRVTWTLR
-2834 VKKEVFAPNETL
+2834 VKKEVFTPNETL

-2858 VVYDVLATS
+2858 VAYDVLATS

-2878 MLKMLDNY
+2878 MLQMLDNY

-2901 IKKNVVD
+2901 IKKNIVD

-2946 RTLNGDLIILETLP
+2946 RSSNGDLVILETLS
-2960 LEDIVSVNSSRPG
+2960 LEDIVSVSSPRVG
-2973 VCVLQIASGVR
+2973 VCVMQIASGVR
-2984 LPLHTNRAPQLTEM
+2984 LPLHTSRAPQLTEM
-2998 IGKYIRLVTKRS
+2998 ISTYIRL
-3010 LTCISFDYRERGAR
+3010 
-3024 PRYPSSEGASAN
+3024 
-3036 RMQPAGNGGT
+3036 
-3046 LDCLGVGSLAALSSS
+3046 
-3061 VHRLPPKVG
+3061 
-3070 RARTCVSEI
+3070 
-3079 MINCLLFLSP
+3079 
-3089 RLRFNSYRAT
+3089 
-3099 TVVHRQKSVSCIG
+3099 
-3112 QVAKYGH
+3112 
-3119 KKFCKL
+3119 
-3125 AYRKKGNFIGRNLS
+3125 
-3139 DDDRKTNSPDS
+3139 
-3150 LLVKS
+3150 
-3155 SESELSSDEYGY
+3155 
-3167 TDDSGAFLEQ
+3167 
-3177 ASHSDRQ
+3177 
-3184 CKGKRNGFIKF
+3184 
-3195 FAKDGSKE
+3195 
-3203 KKKLDSEHLDV
+3203 
-3214 NKNIKQIS
+3214 
-3222 EPFKKESFGQQKFE
+3222 
-3236 YENIPRIDMSKLDQ
+3236 
-3250 KTFLHPVMRANDHQ
+3250 
-3264 PTIEQLRLEEGCELR
+3264 
-3279 NFKNMAALKNI
+3279 
-3290 QEKKPLQQKDEEQP
+3290 
-3304 RTNDNLIQELYD
+3304 
-3316 GEQIIVRTN
+3316 
-3325 GERKLAKMET
+3325 
-3335 ITEENADSNKLSVR
+3335 
-3349 EILKRFEELRTQTDA
+3349 
-3364 TTTCNDEMQNED
+3364 
-3376 KTSDKTLNTIQ
+3376 
-3387 ETLKKLD
+3387 
-3394 EKVKSYQIDQKSH
+3394 IDQKPLHKS
-3407 LQRINHHENHVSQIT
+3407 NHHENHVSQIS
-3422 KTIQSQAN
+3422 KSIQSQTSHGSSN
-3430 HTNHSQPHNHS
+3430 HALSHGQSNNVISNHENHVLSSHVS
-3441 NHVISEHENHIPISR
+3441 NHVSAT
-3456 VPNHVSVV
+3456 
-3464 NQANHQKNLQNQ
+3464 NQTNHQKNQQNQ
-3476 RLSPSQEWRQ
+3476 RLSPNQEWRQ
-3486 PDDNVRLQEDGIYES
+3486 PEDNSRVQEDGIYES
-3501 GPVVSND
+3501 GPVVND

-3555 KSKGQQDGAEWT
+3555 KSKGQQNGAEWT

-3572 DLVKYSTV
+3572 DLVKYSPM

-3585 LLRLDADLS
+3585 LLRLDPELS
-3594 VLAVEC
+3594 ALAVEC

-3605 RYMGDQPLPP
+3605 RYMGDQVLPP
-3615 ETSEV
+3615 DTSEV

-3651 KSPNPES
+3651 KSPNPDS
-3658 CQRGWRIFSII
+3658 CQRGWRLFSIV

-3674 CSEGLRPY
+3674 CSDGLRPY

-3694 RRAYHGTAM
+3694 RRAYHGTAT

-3716 GRKNVPSVEEIMA
+3716 GRKNVPSVDEIMA

-3763 EEMCNVISVR
+3763 EEMCNIISVR

-3805 TTELQK
+3805 TTELHK
-3811 NHQVFYLIFCRSVW
+3811 NHQIFYLIFCRSVW
-3825 YYPLRLDAALYIE
+3825 YYPLRLDAPLYIE

-3856 PGEHLPQEIIYDMA
+3856 PGEHLPQEVIYDMV
-3870 QIAALLHRAAD
+3870 QIATLLHRAAD
-3881 MTHEPATKEIKYLLP
+3881 MTHEPTTKEIKYLLP
-3896 KTALSLRE
+3896 KPVLSLRE

-3913 VQQAWN
+3913 VQQVWS
-3919 NVQHSSAAICK
+3919 NVQHNTVAVCK

-3936 LSKWPLFGSS
+3936 LWKWPLFGSS

-3960 ADHILALNRH
+3960 GDHILALNRH

-3979 HETLYHY
+3979 HETLHHY

-4037 TMEQRTSNAQGGA
+4037 TMEQRASNTQST
-4050 GIGLGMR
+4050 GIGFGMR